1 MTKDLWQR
9 TSIYSLRKFKGVGLA
24 SAIVG
29 TMVFSAG
36 LSPVMAAET
45 DEGGSSAVANPTDGH
60 TAPNESGRIVIANE
74 TNPVTKPTTETTNMG
89 GGTTGTPTENT
100 SGATTSTERAAVEPN
115 PIVTER
121 NSNPVAVADDTT
133 TDSHVSEKAK
143 EVVRELN
150 DTLVMKKEDTASTSD
165 TLFKLDEGLKVT
177 EEEKAYVKAVTDA
190 FNDMPELV
198 RSGVHSLTFVRKPN
212 GNYGYTYSESGDVN
226 MNMQYYHPELTHGE
240 PGSLQQSVEVLG
252 HEVGH
257 IFNAK
262 SFRDNK
268 EWSFSRDPKY
278 AELAKEVYGDSMT
291 DNIHGRWA
299 SDFGSYVAW
308 VSGKKTPQND
318 GERKIYAYMDSLFK
332 GILTPREDRI
342 TPELKQAVEAA
353 KAGGKHLVYDGH
365 VSLDATY
372 KDVDNVQAHVDELN
386 RAEVAKVAGI
396 SDAGHFK
403 TYGINK
409 LVTTRYLSDGVEIA
423 ENVLSKQDAGQFDR
437 PGYEFVNKETT
448 HDGLLVEY
456 HYNAKNTYALSNE
469 TLDADLDVQK
479 SKSYVSSANKANLRF
494 TLKKDVPNL
503 VIEYRLQ
510 NLTTGNYQIS
520 WRGNNDQA
528 SQSNPRPLIASTPL
542 NGQRKG
548 DLDPHR
554 VGNLT
559 AGYTASADLKYYIHN
574 GADGDNTYRL
584 TAILKDGDTE
594 IGRVSKDF
602 IGEVINHNKG
612 DMSNVKFLSQAV
624 QNGENLG
631 GIIKNDKLYKPVS
644 LLIAEN
650 TEASKLKNTAL
661 SERKKA
667 LNPNDNQWD
676 SVSRQTFIRYTVYN
690 DDYRLALPNNKRF
703 ENLKDA
709 GDRKIYP
716 ERGAV
721 SKEDDKG
728 IISATRSATTS
739 AFQDTA
745 LGLMYVGN
753 DKTPRTDHVKVKVE
767 WVDTASGE
775 EKVIE
780 EKVVTGDFK
789 FVNYSED
796 LKPNFADRFQID
808 SVSAI
813 GKSIK
818 RGEAYQI
825 ENEALYGTKLYNRM
839 MWKFDGY
846 WDNIENGIARYN
858 MNNISDDKHV
868 FLENMVGVNV
878 KKPTDALFSD
888 VDYTLHF
895 DMAERADGNKLD
907 FNEVIF
913 ESRVN
918 RDINIL
924 DAKDYKETAY
934 WVDAAGQRHELGS
947 KVSDNKVF
955 QTLYTIPKE
964 AKSVEIDVVGKVPIN
979 YGPYYWMRY
988 VTTESYKQLKNE
1000 NRYLRSDEADVF
1012 DNRAYTFKAKLVD
1025 KLSGEERN
1033 LDTKSVVKDAKSLY
1047 LRTDSRANEF
1057 NENSVNYNEVL
1068 NIKNIQFSRENGSSL
1083 NSETGTNISPLI
1095 DETYPMSRVLVL
1107 EKDVQVAESGWE
1119 KRSTFQ
1125 FGDKELTVY
1134 TKPYTG
1140 SRDLNQSGTDI
1151 NVMVKPT
1158 EANLMSSKQYVT
1170 YTGLLFKQKADMPE
1184 LALGSDNTR
1193 PMFEWSA
1200 NNERLDRK
1208 VMSELG
1214 IDSWNRN
1221 SGDNV
1226 RLTSARQFLTTSR
1239 SLEFKA
1245 SQTIEESNVL
1255 TKTHYDTAGK
1265 TLDIKVDVVNNS
1277 QTTSK
1282 KLEVIQK
1289 LPVGTLEYSFTGV
1302 NEHPDYTV
1310 YYTSDSEP
1318 TSTSSWSEEKPSNIT
1333 GIKWVRKTALETNKL
1348 DSVGYK
1354 ITVAS
1359 DKDVVKKSIAGG
1371 SIVNNGLRGNIN
1383 DVSLYNHQD
1392 EVHVR
1397 VIRRDVT
1404 EDGLVTYS
1412 EELTNKRL
1420 LKGVVSKVKDIVPE
1434 WLLNDYQ
1441 NQTAWNMTGDVV
1453 VAKYDIREASWTP
1466 VKDDNIIYFDRTIPN
1481 PRFEDARRNY
1491 KAKWSDGYVEP
1502 DTRDL
1507 ANLFGGMRSYTY
1519 LPNESNQKLKVFEI
1533 SYTNGSKGKGYVD
1546 ISIDPVKEPVTEIH
1560 KGITYQGDEEKDLGY
1575 KETTPGNNHTYT
1587 KVKSYTADDS
1597 GIFHESVTTENDV
1610 PAKDAIVTLGTKPTV
1625 KTENTPKGKRY
1636 EADPD
1641 QSVKGQETIAVPG
1654 QDGVKTSTT
1663 RYTVNP
1669 TTGDIT
1675 SNTTVENTE
1684 KVDMVVKVGNK
1695 EVITEPVSMVTRY
1708 KAEPGLEK
1716 DVHETETTGRA
1727 GSREITV
1734 TYDVN
1739 AVDGT
1744 LSNPTRE
1751 SRDAESMTPT
1761 VIKVGS
1767 VHKDVVETE
1776 ITTKYVSDDTKV
1788 RDSREELVAGSK
1800 GVKTTTTTYEVDENT
1815 GATHSPTTQV
1825 DDQPMVQRVVKIG
1838 TKPTVDIESIAITTR
1853 YIFDENL
1860 AYGQQ
1865 IVEEKGSEGRVV
1877 TTTTYTMNES
1887 DGTTSA
1893 DTPDVQTT
1901 PMVQRVI
1908 RIGVKPTVEETP
1920 INFNTF
1926 YEPDPTADKD
1936 SRVDKVAGKV
1946 GKVTTTTTYTYDSN
1960 TGVVTPNPSTSQKE
1974 DAVDRIVK
1982 VGTRPNVVETP
1993 IKFTTTYEADPESQ
2007 RDSKV
2012 DKVVGK
2018 NGTTT
2023 VTTTYSVDPK
2033 TGVVTEN
2040 PSVTTTKDPVNAV
2053 IKVGTKSTEVVE
2065 TLPSPK
2071 RFVKDPTRPKDEEPL
2086 TEHGETGSKTTI
2098 TTYSLNPITGVT
2110 AESARH
2116 WMVVGPTDTIVRVP
2130 AGDKVVE
2137 EKIAITTR
2145 YIEDPTKDFGYEEEI
2160 SKGSEGKIVTTTTYN
2175 VDGQT
2180 GDVTEGGTNQV
2191 RTDMV
2196 QRVVRKGTKP
2206 KVVETPI
2213 HFTTRYEK
2221 DGTKPKG
2228 ENTDFVNGVP
2238 GKTITT
2244 TTYTLDPDT
2253 GKVTENPSTS
2263 TTEEPV
2269 TKVVKVGAKD
2279 TIEVTPIELVT
2290 RYERDD
2296 DLMVGK
2302 STIVNAGKAGSITTT
2317 TTYDVNPTTG
2327 DVIESGKTSIT
2338 DDMVEK
2344 VVKVGTKPSVL
2355 VDTHPINVR
2364 YVPKEDID
2372 YGVRTVKSEGSST
2385 VITSTTN
2392 YVLNPDGSTTASTPV
2407 VTTVDGSDRVI
2418 EVGVKTSSVTIELPY
2433 DVETKYDSNL
2443 EAGQTVVDQNGENG
2457 SKTIVTTYSLN
2468 ETTGDV
2474 TSNTNETSVQP
2485 KPKKVRIGTGVRSTN
2500 VRHIIHNIQFETETI
2515 VDRFLPKGKEV
2526 VENEGTLG
2534 KDIETIVEQLFNGEV
2549 RTSDSSTQRVL
2560 DPVKR
2565 VVRIGIYEF
2574 AKPIENLTI
2583 EPEEF
2588 NGGVNPNDAPVVEI
2602 PEFNGGVTPNDAP
2615 TYDKPEFNGGVNP
2628 NDAPVVEIPEFNGGV
2643 TPNEAP
2649 TYDKPEFNGGVNP
2662 NDAPVVEIP
2671 EFNGGVTPNE
2681 APTYDKPEFNGGVN
2695 PNDAPVVE
2703 IPEFNGGVTPN
2714 EAPVV
2719 EIPTTT
2725 PNEVSVVE
2733 TPATT
2738 ANARQLPNTGES
2750 GNSLVSVA
2758 IGTIIGLLGLGLAR
2772 KRED

>member
-1 MTKDLWQR
+1 M
-9 TSIYSLRKFKGVGLA
+9 
-24 SAIVG
+24 
-29 TMVFSAG
+29 
-36 LSPVMAAET
+36 
-45 DEGGSSAVANPTDGH
+45 
-60 TAPNESGRIVIANE
+60 
-74 TNPVTKPTTETTNMG
+74 
-89 GGTTGTPTENT
+89 
-100 SGATTSTERAAVEPN
+100 
-115 PIVTER
+115 
-121 NSNPVAVADDTT
+121 AVADDTT

-386 RAEVAKVAGI
+386 RAEVTKVAGI

-423 ENVLSKQDAGQFDR
+423 ENVLGKQDAGQFDR

-494 TLKKDVPNL
+494 TLKKDVSNL

-528 SQSNPRPLIASTPL
+528 SQSNPRPLVASTPL

-584 TAILKDGDTE
+584 TAILKDGDME

-690 DDYRLALPNNKRF
+690 DNYRLALPNNKRF

-808 SVSAI
+808 SVSSI

-846 WDNIENGIARYN
+846 WDNVENGIARYN

-934 WVDAAGQRHELGS
+934 WIDATGQRHELGS

-988 VTTESYKQLKNE
+988 VTTESFKQLKNE
-1000 NRYLRSDEADVF
+1000 NRYLRSDENDVF

-1047 LRTDSRANEF
+1047 LRTDSRANGF

-1083 NSETGTNISPLI
+1083 NSEIGTDISPLI

-1107 EKDVQVAESGWE
+1107 EKDVQIAESGWD

-1200 NNERLDRK
+1200 NDERLDRK

-1245 SQTIEESNVL
+1245 SQTIEDADVL
-1255 TKTHYDTAGK
+1255 TKNHYKTAGK
-1265 TLDIKVDVVNNS
+1265 TLNIKVDVMNNS
-1277 QTTSK
+1277 QTTSRT
-1282 KLEVIQK
+1282 LEVIQK
-1289 LPVGTLEYSFTGV
+1289 LPVGTLGYSFDGV
-1302 NEHPDYTV
+1302 NENPDYTV
-1310 YYTSDSEP
+1310 YYTGDSDVTSDSA
-1318 TSTSSWSEEKPSNIT
+1318 WSETRPGTVT
-1333 GIKWVRKTALETNKL
+1333 GVKWIRKTPLETNKL
-1348 DSVGYK
+1348 DNVGYR
-1354 ITVAS
+1354 INVSA
-1359 DKDVVKKSIAGG
+1359 DKDVVKKSIASG

-1392 EVHVR
+1392 EAHVR

-1453 VAKYDIREASWTP
+1453 VAKSDIREASWTP
-1466 VKDDNIIYFDRTIPN
+1466 TKDDNTIYFDRTIPN

-1597 GIFHESVTTENDV
+1597 GIFHESATTENDV

-1625 KTENTPKGKRY
+1625 ETENTPKGKRY

-1641 QSVKGQETIAVPG
+1641 QVVKGQETIVTPG

-1684 KVDMVVKVGNK
+1684 KVDTVVKVGNK
-1695 EVITEPVSMVTRY
+1695 EVLIESIAMTTRY
-1708 KAEPGLEK
+1708 KAEPSLEK
-1716 DVHETETTGRA
+1716 DVQETESTGRA

-1739 AVDGT
+1739 PSDGT
-1744 LSNPTRE
+1744 LSNPTRNVRE
-1751 SRDAESMTPT
+1751 TESMTPT

-1767 VHKDVVETE
+1767 IHKDVVETE
-1776 ITTKYVSDDTKV
+1776 ITTKYISDDTKV

-1815 GATHSPTTQV
+1815 GATHSPATRV

-1838 TKPTVDIESIAITTR
+1838 TKPTVNIESIAITTR

-1908 RIGVKPTVEETP
+1908 RIGVKPTVEEMP

-2110 AESARH
+2110 SEGARQ
-2116 WMVVGPTDTIVRVP
+2116 WIIVGPTDTIVRVP

-2180 GDVTEGGTNQV
+2180 GDVTEGGTTRVQ
-2191 RTDMV
+2191 TDMV
-2196 QRVVRKGTKP
+2196 QRIVRKGTKP

-2244 TTYTLDPDT
+2244 TTYTLDPNN
-2253 GKVTENPSTS
+2253 GNVTENPSTS
-2263 TTEEPV
+2263 TTEQPV

-2327 DVIESGKTSIT
+2327 DVIESGNTSIT

-2344 VVKVGTKPSVL
+2344 VVKVGTKPSVS
-2355 VDTHPINVR
+2355 VDTHPINVQ

-2602 PEFNGGVTPNDAP
+2602 PEFNGGVTPN
-2615 TYDKPEFNGGVNP
+2615 
-2628 NDAPVVEIPEFNGGV
+2628 
-2643 TPNEAP
+2643 EAP
-2649 TYDKPEFNGGVNP
+2649 TYDKPEFNGGVTP
-2662 NDAPVVEIP
+2662 NEAPSVEIP
-2671 EFNGGVTPNE
+2671 EFNGGVTPND

-2738 ANARQLPNTGES
+2738 ANAKQLPNTGES
-2750 GNSLVSVA
+2750 GNSLVSGA

>member
-2649 TYDKPEFNGGVNP
+2649 TYDE
-2662 NDAPVVEIP
+2662 
-2671 EFNGGVTPNE
+2671 
-2681 APTYDKPEFNGGVN
+2681 PEFNGGVN

>member
-36 LSPVMAAET
+36 LSSQVMAAET
-45 DEGGSSAVANPTDGH
+45 DSTDSNAVSKPTDGNA
-60 TAPNESGRIVIANE
+60 APNESGRIVIANE
-74 TNPVTKPTTETTNMG
+74 INPVVNKPTTETANMG
-89 GGTTGTPTENT
+89 GGATGTPTENT
-100 SGATTSTERAAVEPN
+100 SGATTSTERAVVEPN

-177 EEEKAYVKAVTDA
+177 EEEKSYVKAVTDA

-291 DNIHGRWA
+291 DNLHGRWA
-299 SDFGSYVAW
+299 SDFGSYVGW
-308 VSGKKTPQND
+308 ISGKGTPQND

-342 TPELKQAVEAA
+342 TPELKQAVETA
-353 KAGGKHLVYDGH
+353 KAGGKRLVYDGH

-372 KDVDNVQAHVDELN
+372 KNVDSVQSHVDELN

-409 LVTTRYLSDGVEIA
+409 LVTTKFTSDNSDISVPVVG
-423 ENVLSKQDAGQFDR
+423 KTDAGTLDK
-437 PGYEFVNKETT
+437 PGYDFVEKVVTNN
-448 HDGLLVEY
+448 GLLVEY
-456 HYNAKNTYALSNE
+456 KYRLQTTLS
-469 TLDADLDVQK
+469 LDNDKVAGDLDIQK
-479 SKSYVSSANKANLRF
+479 TNVGIGGSNKASLRF
-494 TLKKDVPNL
+494 TVKEPTNDFKIKYLIENLTTGSFQGDKNSAYVVSSNLNGKTKYDRGDHLLGSVEAGYNALADLQFDVLDGTFGQNTYRMTAIFLDGNKELGRVHKDFTTNVATLKENSLAGIEALSQVRDGSDNVSAIIKDGKIYRSQVDIIGHISADTKSANNEVIKHTPRHPNDIISKSARVRYTVL
-503 VIEYRLQ
+503 HPEYRLQ
-510 NLTTGNYQIS
+510 NVNTTSIQRLSEVRDSDNQSKLLFWASNHEMTKDELGIKSLTYNANSSQGGVLYDTAMSLQYTG
-520 WRGNNDQA
+520 
-528 SQSNPRPLIASTPL
+528 
-542 NGQRKG
+542 
-548 DLDPHR
+548 
-554 VGNLT
+554 V
-559 AGYTASADLKYYIHN
+559 
-574 GADGDNTYRL
+574 
-584 TAILKDGDTE
+584 
-594 IGRVSKDF
+594 
-602 IGEVINHNKG
+602 
-612 DMSNVKFLSQAV
+612 DMSNRVDKVPVKIELLDVIDGKETVLSSRTETLNLKVVDYKESLRDNFATDFSISRIASIGSATNR
-624 QNGENLG
+624 NGQFSYDNATIYGTDLNHTKLWSYGNYNENQENR
-631 GIIKNDKLYKPVS
+631 IKQFNFQDV
-644 LLIAEN
+644 A
-650 TEASKLKNTAL
+650 
-661 SERKKA
+661 
-667 LNPNDNQWD
+667 D
-676 SVSRQTFIRYTVYN
+676 
-690 DDYRLALPNNKRF
+690 NKRVLL
-703 ENLKDA
+703 ESL
-709 GDRKIYP
+709 
-716 ERGAV
+716 
-721 SKEDDKG
+721 
-728 IISATRSATTS
+728 
-739 AFQDTA
+739 
-745 LGLMYVGN
+745 VG
-753 DKTPRTDHVKVKVE
+753 
-767 WVDTASGE
+767 
-775 EKVIE
+775 
-780 EKVVTGDFK
+780 F
-789 FVNYSED
+789 
-796 LKPNFADRFQID
+796 
-808 SVSAI
+808 
-813 GKSIK
+813 
-818 RGEAYQI
+818 
-825 ENEALYGTKLYNRM
+825 
-839 MWKFDGY
+839 
-846 WDNIENGIARYN
+846 NI
-858 MNNISDDKHV
+858 
-868 FLENMVGVNV
+868 
-878 KKPTDALFSD
+878 KKPITGVFSD
-888 VDYTLHF
+888 VDYTVKMDVFNRKDGQPLNF
-895 DMAERADGNKLD
+895 DEIVLNTSTAQNGVLTGEY
-907 FNEVIF
+907 NETV
-913 ESRVN
+913 
-918 RDINIL
+918 
-924 DAKDYKETAY
+924 Y
-934 WVDAAGQRHELGS
+934 WVDAQGARHKLGS
-947 KVSDNKVF
+947 NISETNKQF
-955 QTLYTIPKE
+955 ASKYIIPNE
-964 AKSVEIDVVGKVPIN
+964 ARGVEVDIQGKVPAN
-979 YGPYYWMRY
+979 YVADYLMQY
-988 VTTESYKQLKNE
+988 VARDTIKQLDAE
-1000 NRYLRSDEADVF
+1000 NRVLGISEPF
-1012 DNRAYTFKAKLVD
+1012 NIDNRGFTSHIKVTDNLLSKVRDFDVETIAKRKNRIAVAD
-1025 KLSGEERN
+1025 N
-1033 LDTKSVVKDAKSLY
+1033 LNTYGLNLNNAMVGTTYRLGSDIQSIPSSDTNLTSTGFLPTNGLLDPSVPLKQVVLMQEGVAPTNGIWNKHSMI
-1047 LRTDSRANEF
+1047 EHGG
-1057 NENSVNYNEVL
+1057 VNYTIYTRDIAIENVNDADFNL
-1068 NIKNIQFSRENGSSL
+1068 NYF
-1083 NSETGTNISPLI
+1083 
-1095 DETYPMSRVLVL
+1095 
-1107 EKDVQVAESGWE
+1107 
-1119 KRSTFQ
+1119 
-1125 FGDKELTVY
+1125 
-1134 TKPYTG
+1134 
-1140 SRDLNQSGTDI
+1140 
-1151 NVMVKPT
+1151 VKPNVDSLI
-1158 EANLMSSKQYVT
+1158 ADKKYRV
-1170 YTGLLFKQKADMPE
+1170 YTGLVYGVDLTKTD
-1184 LALGSDNTR
+1184 SDSNHDGGT
-1193 PMFEWSA
+1193 MAFTSA
-1200 NNERLDRK
+1200 PGAPTRLDRQ
-1208 VMSELG
+1208 VLAALG
-1214 IDSWNRN
+1214 HTSQNDLGNTARIASRLVEFT
-1221 SGDNV
+1221 V
-1226 RLTSARQFLTTSR
+1226 RR
-1239 SLEFKA
+1239 SQEFTVN
-1245 SQTIEESNVL
+1245 QTIEENDMV
-1255 TKTHYDTAGK
+1255 TKDYATASGK
-1265 TLDIKVDVVNNS
+1265 TVDIKVSLANGA
-1277 QTTSK
+1277 QTTNPR
-1282 KLEVIQK
+1282 LEVIQNVPK
-1289 LPVGTLEYSFTGV
+1289 GDLGV
-1302 NEHPDYTV
+1302 EFVDVKPNDKYTV
-1310 YYTSDSEP
+1310 YYTSDETVSSASAWTTQKP
-1318 TSTSSWSEEKPSNIT
+1318 TKVT
-1333 GIKWVRKTALETNKL
+1333 GVKWVRKEALPTGTFEQ
-1348 DSVGYK
+1348 VGYTVRVSNESTSKSSIAKAEMLNGELRATTNDVILRSNRQFKKLSVKVVYVDEHGNVLEANDNSLVDVPVGEEHKYLDYIPQHFLSSVENKSATYESDGVQLPTGK
-1354 ITVAS
+1354 IDWSKATFVGL
-1359 DKDVVKKSIAGG
+1359 DKDSTITFKF
-1371 SIVNNGLRGNIN
+1371 
-1383 DVSLYNHQD
+1383 
-1392 EVHVR
+1392 VR
-1397 VIRRDVT
+1397 
-1404 EDGLVTYS
+1404 
-1412 EELTNKRL
+1412 N
-1420 LKGVVSKVKDIVPE
+1420 
-1434 WLLNDYQ
+1434 Q
-1441 NQTAWNMTGDVV
+1441 NQEDNVRKQYTTTWN
-1453 VAKYDIREASWTP
+1453 
-1466 VKDDNIIYFDRTIPN
+1466 N
-1481 PRFEDARRNY
+1481 
-1491 KAKWSDGYVEP
+1491 GYVEP
-1502 DTRDL
+1502 PVSEL
-1507 ANLFGGMRSYTY
+1507 INLFPNVRAANY
-1519 LPNESNQKLKVFEI
+1519 LENESTQAVKAFEI
-1533 SYTNGSKGKGYVD
+1533 IYNNGFKGKGFVD
-1546 ISIDPVKEPVTEIH
+1546 VTIMPKREKVVGINKSID
-1560 KGITYQGDEEKDLGY
+1560 YRGDEDKDLGY
-1575 KETTPGNNHTYT
+1575 RSTEEGVNPSHDI
-1587 KVKSYTADDS
+1587 VKSYTADS
-1597 GIFHESVTTENDV
+1597 NGIFHESVTTENDV
-1610 PAKDAIVTLGTKPTV
+1610 PARNAIVTLGTKPTV
-1625 KTENTPKGKRY
+1625 KTETITKGKRY

-1641 QSVKGQETIAVPG
+1641 QAVKGQETIVTPG

-1669 TTGDIT
+1669 TTGNIT

-1684 KVDMVVKVGNK
+1684 KVDTVVKVGNK
-1695 EVITEPVSMVTRY
+1695 EVLTESIATTTRY
-1708 KAEPGLEK
+1708 KAEPSLEK
-1716 DVHETETTGRA
+1716 DVQETESTGRA

-1739 AVDGT
+1739 PSDGT
-1744 LSNPTRE
+1744 LSNPTRNVRE
-1751 SRDAESMTPT
+1751 TESMTPT
-1761 VIKVGS
+1761 VVKVGS

-1776 ITTKYVSDDTKV
+1776 ITTKYISDDTKV

-1815 GATHSPTTQV
+1815 GATHSPATQV
-1825 DDQPMVQRVVKIG
+1825 GDQPMVQRVVKIG
-1838 TKPTVDIESIAITTR
+1838 TKPTVNIESIAITTR

-2116 WMVVGPTDTIVRVP
+2116 WMVVGPTDTIVKVP

-2180 GDVTEGGTNQV
+2180 GNVTEGGTNQV

-2244 TTYTLDPDT
+2244 TTYTLDPNN
-2253 GKVTENPSTS
+2253 GNVTENPSTS
-2263 TTEEPV
+2263 ITEEPV

-2317 TTYDVNPTTG
+2317 KTYDVNPTTG

-2338 DDMVEK
+2338 DDMIEK
-2344 VVKVGTKPSVL
+2344 VVKVGTKPSVS

-2649 TYDKPEFNGGVNP
+2649 
-2662 NDAPVVEIP
+2662 
-2671 EFNGGVTPNE
+2671 
-2681 APTYDKPEFNGGVN
+2681 
-2695 PNDAPVVE
+2695 
-2703 IPEFNGGVTPN
+2703 
-2714 EAPVV
+2714 VV

-2750 GNSLVSVA
+2750 GNSLVSGA

>member
-36 LSPVMAAET
+36 LSSQVMAAET
-45 DEGGSSAVANPTDGH
+45 DSTDANAVSKPTDGH
-60 TAPNESGRIVIANE
+60 TAPHESGRIVIANE

-89 GGTTGTPTENT
+89 GGTTGIPTNDTRE
-100 SGATTSTERAAVEPN
+100 ATTSTERAAVEPN

-386 RAEVAKVAGI
+386 RAEVTKVAGI

-423 ENVLSKQDAGQFDR
+423 ENVLGKQDAGQFDR

-494 TLKKDVPNL
+494 TLKKDVSNL

-528 SQSNPRPLIASTPL
+528 SQSNPTPLVASTPL

-808 SVSAI
+808 SVSSI

-846 WDNIENGIARYN
+846 WDNVENGIARYN

-934 WVDAAGQRHELGS
+934 WIDAAGQRHELGS

-988 VTTESYKQLKNE
+988 VTTESFKQLKNE
-1000 NRYLRSDEADVF
+1000 NRYLRSDENDVF

-1033 LDTKSVVKDAKSLY
+1033 LDTKSVVKDEKSLY
-1047 LRTDSRANEF
+1047 LRTDSRANGF

-1083 NSETGTNISPLI
+1083 NSEIGTDISPLI

-1170 YTGLLFKQKADMPE
+1170 YTGLLFKQKADMPS
-1184 LALGSDNTR
+1184 LSLGADNTR
-1193 PMFEWSA
+1193 PMFEWSE
-1200 NNERLDRK
+1200 NGERLDRK

-1214 IDSWNRN
+1214 ADSWNRD

-1226 RLTSARQFLTTSR
+1226 RLMSARQFLTTSR

-1245 SQTIEESNVL
+1245 SQTIEDADVL
-1255 TKTHYDTAGK
+1255 TKNHYKTAGK
-1265 TLDIKVDVVNNS
+1265 TLNIKVDVINNS
-1277 QTTSK
+1277 QTTSRA
-1282 KLEVIQK
+1282 LEVIQK
-1289 LPVGTLEYSFTGV
+1289 LPVGTLGYSFDGV
-1302 NEHPDYTV
+1302 NENPDYTV
-1310 YYTSDSEP
+1310 YYTGDSDVNSDS
-1318 TSTSSWSEEKPSNIT
+1318 TWSETRPGTLT
-1333 GIKWVRKTALETNKL
+1333 GIKWVRKTPLETNKL
-1348 DSVGYK
+1348 DNVGYR
-1354 ITVAS
+1354 INVSA
-1359 DKDVVKKSIAGG
+1359 DKDVVKKSIASG

-1392 EVHVR
+1392 EAHVR
-1397 VIRRDVT
+1397 VVSRDVT
-1404 EDGLVTYS
+1404 EDGIVTRS
-1412 EELTNKRL
+1412 DEHVNKRL
-1420 LKGVVSKVKDIVPE
+1420 LKGEPSKLKDLVPQ
-1434 WLLNDYQ
+1434 WLLNDYAR
-1441 NQTAWNMTGDVV
+1441 NQYTMRGDAVV
-1453 VAKYDIREASWTP
+1453 DKDSVWDASWTP

-1587 KVKSYTADDS
+1587 KVKSYTADDA

-1625 KTENTPKGKRY
+1625 ETENTPKGKRY

-1641 QSVKGQETIAVPG
+1641 QAVKGQETVVEG

-1684 KVDMVVKVGNK
+1684 KVDTVVKVGNK
-1695 EVITEPVSMVTRY
+1695 EVLTEPIAMTTRY
-1708 KAEPGLEK
+1708 KAEPSLEK
-1716 DVHETETTGRA
+1716 DVQETESTGRT

-1739 AVDGT
+1739 PSDGT
-1744 LSNPTRE
+1744 LSNPTRNVRE
-1751 SRDAESMTPT
+1751 TESMTPT
-1761 VIKVGS
+1761 VVKVGS

-1776 ITTKYVSDDTKV
+1776 ITTKYISDDTKV

-1815 GATHSPTTQV
+1815 GATHSPATQV
-1825 DDQPMVQRVVKIG
+1825 GDQPMVQRVVKIG
-1838 TKPTVDIESIAITTR
+1838 TKPTVNIESIAITTR

-2116 WMVVGPTDTIVRVP
+2116 WMVVGPTDTIVKVP

-2180 GDVTEGGTNQV
+2180 GNVTEGGTNQV

-2244 TTYTLDPDT
+2244 TTYTLDPNN
-2253 GKVTENPSTS
+2253 GNVTENPSTN

-2317 TTYDVNPTTG
+2317 TTYDVNSTTG

-2344 VVKVGTKPSVL
+2344 VVKVGTKPSVS

-2602 PEFNGGVTPNDAP
+2602 PEFNGGVTPN
-2615 TYDKPEFNGGVNP
+2615 
-2628 NDAPVVEIPEFNGGV
+2628 
-2643 TPNEAP
+2643 EAP

-2750 GNSLVSVA
+2750 GNSLVSGA

>member
-36 LSPVMAAET
+36 LSSQVMAAET
-45 DEGGSSAVANPTDGH
+45 DSTDANAVSKPTDGH
-60 TAPNESGRIVIANE
+60 TAPHESGRIVIANE

-89 GGTTGTPTENT
+89 GGTTGIPTNDTRE
-100 SGATTSTERAAVEPN
+100 ATTSTERAAVEPN
-115 PIVTER
+115 PVVTER
-121 NSNPVAVADDTT
+121 NSNPVAIANDTA

-177 EEEKAYVKAVTDA
+177 EEEKAYVKAITDS
-190 FNDMPELV
+190 FNDMPEVV
-198 RSGVHSLTFVRKPN
+198 RSSVNSLTFVRKPN

-240 PGSLQQSVEVLG
+240 PGSLQQSVGVLG

-299 SDFGSYVAW
+299 SDFGSYVGW
-308 VSGKKTPQND
+308 ISGKSTPQTEGD
-318 GERKIYAYMDSLFK
+318 RKIYAYMDSLFK

-342 TPELKQAVEAA
+342 TPELKAAVETA
-353 KAGGKHLVYDGH
+353 KASGKRLVYDGH

-846 WDNIENGIARYN
+846 WDNVENGIARYN

-1012 DNRAYTFKAKLVD
+1012 DNRAYTFKAKLID
-1025 KLSGEERN
+1025 KLSCEERN

-1047 LRTDSRANEF
+1047 LRTDSRANGF

-1083 NSETGTNISPLI
+1083 NSEIGTDISPLI

-1107 EKDVQVAESGWE
+1107 EKDVQIAESGWD

-1151 NVMVKPT
+1151 NVMIKPT

-1214 IDSWNRN
+1214 IDSWNRD

-1245 SQTIEESNVL
+1245 SQTIEDADVL
-1255 TKTHYDTAGK
+1255 TKNHYKTAGK

-1282 KLEVIQK
+1282 TLEVVQK

-1318 TSTSSWSEEKPSNIT
+1318 TSTSSWSETKPSTVT

-1348 DSVGYK
+1348 DSVGYR

-1453 VAKYDIREASWTP
+1453 VAKSDIREASWTP
-1466 VKDDNIIYFDRTIPN
+1466 TKDDNIIYFDRTIPN

-1519 LPNESNQKLKVFEI
+1519 LSNESNQKLKVFEI

-1587 KVKSYTADDS
+1587 KVKSYTADDA

-1625 KTENTPKGKRY
+1625 ETENTPKGKRY

-1641 QSVKGQETIAVPG
+1641 QAVKGQETIVTPG

-1669 TTGDIT
+1669 TTGNIT

-1684 KVDMVVKVGNK
+1684 KVDTVVKVGNK
-1695 EVITEPVSMVTRY
+1695 EVLTESIATTTRY
-1708 KAEPGLEK
+1708 KAEPSLEK
-1716 DVHETETTGRA
+1716 DVQETESTGRA

-1739 AVDGT
+1739 PSDGT
-1744 LSNPTRE
+1744 LSNPTRNVRE
-1751 SRDAESMTPT
+1751 TESMTPT
-1761 VIKVGS
+1761 VVKVGS

-1776 ITTKYVSDDTKV
+1776 ITTKYISDDTKV

-1815 GATHSPTTQV
+1815 GATHSPATQV
-1825 DDQPMVQRVVKIG
+1825 GDQPMVQRVVKIG
-1838 TKPTVDIESIAITTR
+1838 TKPTVSIESIAITTR

-1960 TGVVTPNPSTSQKE
+1960 TGVVTPNPSTSQTE

-1993 IKFTTTYEADPESQ
+1993 IKFTTTYEADPESP

-2040 PSVTTTKDPVNAV
+2040 PSTTTVKDPVNAV

-2098 TTYSLNPITGVT
+2098 TTYSLNPITGIT
-2110 AESARH
+2110 SEGARQ
-2116 WMVVGPTDTIVRVP
+2116 WLIVGPTDTIVKVP

-2180 GDVTEGGTNQV
+2180 GNVTEGGTNQV

-2302 STIVNAGKAGSITTT
+2302 STIVNAGKAGSITIT
-2317 TTYDVNPTTG
+2317 TTYDVNSTTG

-2344 VVKVGTKPSVL
+2344 VVKVGTKPSVS

-2457 SKTIVTTYSLN
+2457 RKTIVTTYSLN

-2574 AKPIENLTI
+2574 EKPIENLTI
-2583 EPEEF
+2583 EPE
-2588 NGGVNPNDAPVVEI
+2588 
-2602 PEFNGGVTPNDAP
+2602 
-2615 TYDKPEFNGGVNP
+2615 
-2628 NDAPVVEIPEFNGGV
+2628 
-2643 TPNEAP
+2643 
-2649 TYDKPEFNGGVNP
+2649 
-2662 NDAPVVEIP
+2662 
-2671 EFNGGVTPNE
+2671 
-2681 APTYDKPEFNGGVN
+2681 EFNGGVN

-2750 GNSLVSVA
+2750 GNSLVSGA

>member
-1 MTKDLWQR
+1 M
-9 TSIYSLRKFKGVGLA
+9 
-24 SAIVG
+24 
-29 TMVFSAG
+29 
-36 LSPVMAAET
+36 
-45 DEGGSSAVANPTDGH
+45 
-60 TAPNESGRIVIANE
+60 
-74 TNPVTKPTTETTNMG
+74 
-89 GGTTGTPTENT
+89 
-100 SGATTSTERAAVEPN
+100 
-115 PIVTER
+115 
-121 NSNPVAVADDTT
+121 
-133 TDSHVSEKAK
+133 
-143 EVVRELN
+143 RELN

-177 EEEKAYVKAVTDA
+177 EEEKAYVKAITDS
-190 FNDMPELV
+190 FNDMPEVV
-198 RSGVHSLTFVRKPN
+198 RSSVNSLTFVRKPN

-240 PGSLQQSVEVLG
+240 PGSLQQSVGVLG

-299 SDFGSYVAW
+299 SDFGSYVGW
-308 VSGKKTPQND
+308 ISGKSTPQTEGD
-318 GERKIYAYMDSLFK
+318 HKIYEYMDSLFR

-342 TPELKQAVEAA
+342 TPELKSAVETA
-353 KAGGKHLVYDGH
+353 KAGGKRLVYDGH

-372 KDVDNVQAHVDELN
+372 KNVDSVQSHVDELN
-386 RAEVAKVAGI
+386 RAEITKVAGI

-409 LVTTRYLSDGVEIA
+409 LVTTRYTSNNSDISVPVIG
-423 ENVLSKQDAGQFDR
+423 KQDAGNLDK
-437 PGYEFVNKETT
+437 PGYDFVDKVVTN
-448 HDGLLVEY
+448 DGLLVEY
-456 HYNAKNTYALSNE
+456 KYRLQTTLS
-469 TLDADLDVQK
+469 LDNDKVAGDLDIQK
-479 SKSYVSSANKANLRF
+479 TNVGIGGSNKASLRF
-494 TLKKDVPNL
+494 TVKEPTNDFKIKYLIENLTTGSFQGDKNSAYVVSSNLNGKTKYDRGDHLLGSVEAGYNALADLQFDVLDGTFGQNTYRMTAIFLDGNKELGRVHKDFTTNVATLKENSLAGIEALSQVRDGSDNVSAIIKDGKIYRSQVDIIGHISADTKSANNEVIKHTPRHPNDIISKSARVRYTVL
-503 VIEYRLQ
+503 HPEYRLQ
-510 NLTTGNYQIS
+510 NVN
-520 WRGNNDQA
+520 
-528 SQSNPRPLIASTPL
+528 
-542 NGQRKG
+542 
-548 DLDPHR
+548 
-554 VGNLT
+554 
-559 AGYTASADLKYYIHN
+559 TASIQRLSEVRDS
-574 GADGDNTYRL
+574 DNQSKLLFWASNHEMTKDELGIKSLTYNANSSHGGVL
-584 TAILKDGDTE
+584 YDTAMSLQYTG
-594 IGRVSKDF
+594 V
-602 IGEVINHNKG
+602 
-612 DMSNVKFLSQAV
+612 DMSNRVDKVPVKIELLDVIDGKETVLSSRTETLNLKVVDYKESLRDNFATDFSISRIASIGSATNR
-624 QNGENLG
+624 NGQFSYDNATIYGTDLNHTKLWSYGNYNENQENR
-631 GIIKNDKLYKPVS
+631 IKQFNFQDV
-644 LLIAEN
+644 A
-650 TEASKLKNTAL
+650 
-661 SERKKA
+661 
-667 LNPNDNQWD
+667 D
-676 SVSRQTFIRYTVYN
+676 
-690 DDYRLALPNNKRF
+690 NKRVLL
-703 ENLKDA
+703 ESL
-709 GDRKIYP
+709 
-716 ERGAV
+716 
-721 SKEDDKG
+721 
-728 IISATRSATTS
+728 
-739 AFQDTA
+739 
-745 LGLMYVGN
+745 VG
-753 DKTPRTDHVKVKVE
+753 
-767 WVDTASGE
+767 
-775 EKVIE
+775 
-780 EKVVTGDFK
+780 F
-789 FVNYSED
+789 
-796 LKPNFADRFQID
+796 
-808 SVSAI
+808 
-813 GKSIK
+813 
-818 RGEAYQI
+818 
-825 ENEALYGTKLYNRM
+825 
-839 MWKFDGY
+839 
-846 WDNIENGIARYN
+846 NI
-858 MNNISDDKHV
+858 
-868 FLENMVGVNV
+868 
-878 KKPTDALFSD
+878 KKPITGVFSD
-888 VDYTLHF
+888 VDYTVKMDVFNRKDGQPLNF
-895 DMAERADGNKLD
+895 DEIVLNTSTTQNGVLTGEY
-907 FNEVIF
+907 NETV
-913 ESRVN
+913 
-918 RDINIL
+918 
-924 DAKDYKETAY
+924 Y
-934 WVDAAGQRHELGS
+934 WVDAQGARHKLGS
-947 KVSDNKVF
+947 NISETNKQF
-955 QTLYTIPKE
+955 ASKYIIPNE
-964 AKSVEIDVVGKVPIN
+964 ARGVEVDIQGKVPAN
-979 YGPYYWMRY
+979 YVADYLMQY
-988 VTTESYKQLKNE
+988 VARDTIKQLDAE
-1000 NRYLRSDEADVF
+1000 NRVLGISEPF
-1012 DNRAYTFKAKLVD
+1012 NIDNRGFTSHIKVTDNLLSKVRDFDVETIAKRKNRIAVAD
-1025 KLSGEERN
+1025 N
-1033 LDTKSVVKDAKSLY
+1033 LNTYGLNLNNAMVGTTYRLGSDIQSRPSSDTNLTSTGFLPTNGLLDPSVPLKQVVLMQEGVAPTNGIWNKHSMI
-1047 LRTDSRANEF
+1047 EHGG
-1057 NENSVNYNEVL
+1057 VNYTIYTRDIAIENVNDADFNL
-1068 NIKNIQFSRENGSSL
+1068 NYF
-1083 NSETGTNISPLI
+1083 
-1095 DETYPMSRVLVL
+1095 
-1107 EKDVQVAESGWE
+1107 
-1119 KRSTFQ
+1119 
-1125 FGDKELTVY
+1125 
-1134 TKPYTG
+1134 
-1140 SRDLNQSGTDI
+1140 
-1151 NVMVKPT
+1151 VKPNVDSLI
-1158 EANLMSSKQYVT
+1158 ADKKYRV
-1170 YTGLLFKQKADMPE
+1170 YTGLVYGVDLTKTD
-1184 LALGSDNTR
+1184 SDSNHDGGT
-1193 PMFEWSA
+1193 MAFTSA
-1200 NNERLDRK
+1200 PGAPTRLDRQ
-1208 VMSELG
+1208 VLAALG
-1214 IDSWNRN
+1214 HTSQNDLGNTARIASRLVEFT
-1221 SGDNV
+1221 V
-1226 RLTSARQFLTTSR
+1226 RR
-1239 SLEFKA
+1239 SQEFTVN
-1245 SQTIEESNVL
+1245 QTIEENDMV
-1255 TKTHYDTAGK
+1255 TKDYATASGK
-1265 TLDIKVDVVNNS
+1265 TVDIKVSLANGA
-1277 QTTSK
+1277 QTTNPR
-1282 KLEVIQK
+1282 LEVIQNVPK
-1289 LPVGTLEYSFTGV
+1289 GDLGV
-1302 NEHPDYTV
+1302 EFVDVKPNDKYTV
-1310 YYTSDSEP
+1310 YYTSDETVSSASAWTTQKP
-1318 TSTSSWSEEKPSNIT
+1318 TKVT
-1333 GIKWVRKTALETNKL
+1333 GVKWVRKEALPTGTFEQ
-1348 DSVGYK
+1348 VGYTVRVSNESTSKSSIAKAEMLNGELRATTNDVILRSNRQFKKLSVKVVYVDEHGNVLEANDNSLVDVPVGEEHKYLDYIPQHFLSSVENKSATYESDGVQLPTGK
-1354 ITVAS
+1354 IDWSKATFVGL
-1359 DKDVVKKSIAGG
+1359 DKDSTITFKF
-1371 SIVNNGLRGNIN
+1371 
-1383 DVSLYNHQD
+1383 
-1392 EVHVR
+1392 VR
-1397 VIRRDVT
+1397 
-1404 EDGLVTYS
+1404 
-1412 EELTNKRL
+1412 N
-1420 LKGVVSKVKDIVPE
+1420 
-1434 WLLNDYQ
+1434 Q
-1441 NQTAWNMTGDVV
+1441 NQEDNVRKQYTTTWN
-1453 VAKYDIREASWTP
+1453 
-1466 VKDDNIIYFDRTIPN
+1466 N
-1481 PRFEDARRNY
+1481 
-1491 KAKWSDGYVEP
+1491 GYVEP
-1502 DTRDL
+1502 PVSEL
-1507 ANLFGGMRSYTY
+1507 INLFPNVRAAKY
-1519 LPNESNQKLKVFEI
+1519 LENESTQAVKAFEI
-1533 SYTNGSKGKGYVD
+1533 IYNNGFKGKGFVD
-1546 ISIDPVKEPVTEIH
+1546 VTIMPKREKVVGINKSID
-1560 KGITYQGDEEKDLGY
+1560 YRGDEDKDLGY
-1575 KETTPGNNHTYT
+1575 RSTEEGVNPSHDI
-1587 KVKSYTADDS
+1587 VKSYTADS
-1597 GIFHESVTTENDV
+1597 NGIFHESVTTENDV
-1610 PAKDAIVTLGTKPTV
+1610 PARNAIVTRGTKPTV
-1625 KTENTPKGKRY
+1625 KTETITKGKRY

-1641 QSVKGQETIAVPG
+1641 QAVKGQETVVEG

-1684 KVDMVVKVGNK
+1684 KVDTVVKVGNK
-1695 EVITEPVSMVTRY
+1695 EVLTEPIAMTTRY
-1708 KAEPGLEK
+1708 KAEPSLEK
-1716 DVHETETTGRA
+1716 DVQETESTGRA

-1739 AVDGT
+1739 PSDGT
-1744 LSNPTRE
+1744 LSNPTRNVRE
-1751 SRDAESMTPT
+1751 TESMTPT
-1761 VIKVGS
+1761 VVKVGS

-1776 ITTKYVSDDTKV
+1776 ITTKYISDDTKV

-1815 GATHSPTTQV
+1815 GATHSPATQV
-1825 DDQPMVQRVVKIG
+1825 GDQPMVQRVVKIG
-1838 TKPTVDIESIAITTR
+1838 TKPTVNIESIAITTR

-2116 WMVVGPTDTIVRVP
+2116 WMVVGPTDTIVKVP

-2180 GDVTEGGTNQV
+2180 GNVTEGGTNQV

-2244 TTYTLDPDT
+2244 TTYTLDPNN
-2253 GKVTENPSTS
+2253 GNVTENPSTS

-2317 TTYDVNPTTG
+2317 TTYDVNSTTG

-2344 VVKVGTKPSVL
+2344 VVKVGTKPSVS

-2500 VRHIIHNIQFETETI
+2500 VRHIIHNIQFKTETI

-2583 EPEEF
+2583 EPE
-2588 NGGVNPNDAPVVEI
+2588 
-2602 PEFNGGVTPNDAP
+2602 
-2615 TYDKPEFNGGVNP
+2615 
-2628 NDAPVVEIPEFNGGV
+2628 
-2643 TPNEAP
+2643 
-2649 TYDKPEFNGGVNP
+2649 EFNGGVNP

-2750 GNSLVSVA
+2750 GNSLVSGA

>member
-36 LSPVMAAET
+36 LSSQVMAAET
-45 DEGGSSAVANPTDGH
+45 DSTDANAVSKPTDGH
-60 TAPNESGRIVIANE
+60 TAPHESGRIVIANE

-89 GGTTGTPTENT
+89 GGTTGIPTNDTRE
-100 SGATTSTERAAVEPN
+100 ATTSTERAAVEPN

-386 RAEVAKVAGI
+386 RAEVTKVSGI
-396 SDAGHFK
+396 SDTGHFK

-423 ENVLSKQDAGQFDR
+423 ENVLSKKDAGQFDR

-808 SVSAI
+808 SVSSI

-846 WDNIENGIARYN
+846 WDNVENGIARYN

-918 RDINIL
+918 RNINIL

-934 WVDAAGQRHELGS
+934 WIDAAGQRHELGS

-988 VTTESYKQLKNE
+988 VTTESFKQLKNE
-1000 NRYLRSDEADVF
+1000 NRYLRSDENDVF

-1033 LDTKSVVKDAKSLY
+1033 LDTKSVVKDEKSLY
-1047 LRTDSRANEF
+1047 LRTDSRANGF

-1083 NSETGTNISPLI
+1083 NSEIGTDISPLI

-1107 EKDVQVAESGWE
+1107 EKDVQIAESGWD

-1170 YTGLLFKQKADMPE
+1170 YTGLLFKQKSDMPP
-1184 LALGSDNTR
+1184 LYLGADNTR
-1193 PMFEWSA
+1193 QMAEWTE
-1200 NNERLDRK
+1200 NGERLDRK

-1214 IDSWNRN
+1214 IDSWNRD

-1226 RLTSARQFLTTSR
+1226 RLTNARQFLTTSR

-1245 SQTIEESNVL
+1245 SQTIEDADVL
-1255 TKTHYDTAGK
+1255 TKNHYKTAGK
-1265 TLDIKVDVVNNS
+1265 TLNIKVDVINNS
-1277 QTTSK
+1277 QTTSRS
-1282 KLEVIQK
+1282 LEVIQK
-1289 LPVGTLEYSFTGV
+1289 LPVGTLGYSFDGV
-1302 NEHPDYTV
+1302 NENPDYTV
-1310 YYTSDSEP
+1310 YYTGDSDVNSDS
-1318 TSTSSWSEEKPSNIT
+1318 TWSETRPGTVT
-1333 GIKWVRKTALETNKL
+1333 GIKWVRKTPLETNKL
-1348 DSVGYK
+1348 DNVGYR
-1354 ITVAS
+1354 INVSA
-1359 DKDVVKKSIAGG
+1359 DKDVVKKSIASG

-1392 EVHVR
+1392 EAHVR

-1453 VAKYDIREASWTP
+1453 VAKSDIREASWTP
-1466 VKDDNIIYFDRTIPN
+1466 TKDDNTIYFDRTIPN

-1587 KVKSYTADDS
+1587 KVKSYTADDA

-1625 KTENTPKGKRY
+1625 ETENTPKGKRY

-1641 QSVKGQETIAVPG
+1641 QVVKGQETIVTPG

-1695 EVITEPVSMVTRY
+1695 EVLTESIAMTTRY
-1708 KAEPGLEK
+1708 KAEPSLEK
-1716 DVHETETTGRA
+1716 DVQETESTGRA

-1739 AVDGT
+1739 PSDGT
-1744 LSNPTRE
+1744 LSNPTRNVRE
-1751 SRDAESMTPT
+1751 TESMTPT

-1767 VHKDVVETE
+1767 IHKDVVETE
-1776 ITTKYVSDDTKV
+1776 ITTKYISDDTKV

-1815 GATHSPTTQV
+1815 GATHSPATRV
-1825 DDQPMVQRVVKIG
+1825 DDKPMVQRVVKIG
-1838 TKPTVDIESIAITTR
+1838 TKPTVNIESIAITTR

-2110 AESARH
+2110 SEGARQ
-2116 WMVVGPTDTIVRVP
+2116 WIIVGPTDTIVKVP

-2180 GDVTEGGTNQV
+2180 GNVTEGGTNQV

-2244 TTYTLDPDT
+2244 TTYTLDPNN
-2253 GKVTENPSTS
+2253 GNVTENPSTS

-2317 TTYDVNPTTG
+2317 TTYDVNSTTG

-2344 VVKVGTKPSVL
+2344 VVKVGTKPSVS
-2355 VDTHPINVR
+2355 VDTHPINVQ

-2560 DPVKR
+2560 DSVKR

-2583 EPEEF
+2583 EPE
-2588 NGGVNPNDAPVVEI
+2588 
-2602 PEFNGGVTPNDAP
+2602 
-2615 TYDKPEFNGGVNP
+2615 
-2628 NDAPVVEIPEFNGGV
+2628 
-2643 TPNEAP
+2643 
-2649 TYDKPEFNGGVNP
+2649 
-2662 NDAPVVEIP
+2662 
-2671 EFNGGVTPNE
+2671 
-2681 APTYDKPEFNGGVN
+2681 EFNGGVN

-2750 GNSLVSVA
+2750 GNSLVSGA

>member
-36 LSPVMAAET
+36 LSSQVMAAET
-45 DEGGSSAVANPTDGH
+45 DSTDSNAVSKPTDGH

-299 SDFGSYVAW
+299 SDFGSYVGW
-308 VSGKKTPQND
+308 ISGKSTPQND

-386 RAEVAKVAGI
+386 RAEVTKVAGI

-423 ENVLSKQDAGQFDR
+423 ENVLGKQDAGQFDR

-494 TLKKDVPNL
+494 TLKKDVSNL

-690 DDYRLALPNNKRF
+690 DNYRLALPNNKRF

-709 GDRKIYP
+709 GDRKIYS

-808 SVSAI
+808 SVSSI

-846 WDNIENGIARYN
+846 WDNVENGIARYN

-934 WVDAAGQRHELGS
+934 WIDATGQRHELGS

-988 VTTESYKQLKNE
+988 VTTESFKQLKNE
-1000 NRYLRSDEADVF
+1000 NRYLRSDENDVF

-1047 LRTDSRANEF
+1047 LRTDSRANGF

-1083 NSETGTNISPLI
+1083 NSEIGTDISPLI
-1095 DETYPMSRVLVL
+1095 DETYPMNRVLVL
-1107 EKDVQVAESGWE
+1107 EKDVQIAESGWD

-1200 NNERLDRK
+1200 NDERLDRK

-1245 SQTIEESNVL
+1245 SQTIEDADVL
-1255 TKTHYDTAGK
+1255 TKNHYKTAGK
-1265 TLDIKVDVVNNS
+1265 TLNIKVDVMNNS
-1277 QTTSK
+1277 QTTSRT
-1282 KLEVIQK
+1282 LEVIQK
-1289 LPVGTLEYSFTGV
+1289 LPVGTLGYSFDGV
-1302 NEHPDYTV
+1302 NENPDYTV
-1310 YYTSDSEP
+1310 YYTGDSDVTSDSA
-1318 TSTSSWSEEKPSNIT
+1318 WSETRPGTVT
-1333 GIKWVRKTALETNKL
+1333 GVKWIRKTPLETNKL
-1348 DSVGYK
+1348 DNVGYR
-1354 ITVAS
+1354 INVSA
-1359 DKDVVKKSIAGG
+1359 DKDVVKKSIASG

-1392 EVHVR
+1392 EAHVR

-1453 VAKYDIREASWTP
+1453 VAKSDIREASWTP
-1466 VKDDNIIYFDRTIPN
+1466 TKDDNTIYFDRTIPN

-1597 GIFHESVTTENDV
+1597 GIFHESATTENDV

-1625 KTENTPKGKRY
+1625 ETENTPKGKRY

-1641 QSVKGQETIAVPG
+1641 QVVKGQETIVTPG

-1684 KVDMVVKVGNK
+1684 KVDTVVKVGNK
-1695 EVITEPVSMVTRY
+1695 EVLIESIAMTTRY
-1708 KAEPGLEK
+1708 KAEPSLEK
-1716 DVHETETTGRA
+1716 DVQETESTGRA

-1739 AVDGT
+1739 PSDGT
-1744 LSNPTRE
+1744 LSNPTRNVRE
-1751 SRDAESMTPT
+1751 TESMTPT

-1767 VHKDVVETE
+1767 IHKDVVETE
-1776 ITTKYVSDDTKV
+1776 ITTKYISDDTKV

-1815 GATHSPTTQV
+1815 GATHSPATRV

-1838 TKPTVDIESIAITTR
+1838 TKPTVNIESIAITTR

-1893 DTPDVQTT
+1893 DTPDVQTV

-1936 SRVDKVAGKV
+1936 SRVDKVAGKA

-1960 TGVVTPNPSTSQKE
+1960 TGVVTPNPSTSQTE

-1993 IKFTTTYEADPESQ
+1993 IEFTTTYEADPESQ

-2040 PSVTTTKDPVNAV
+2040 PSTTTVKDPVNAV
-2053 IKVGTKSTEVVE
+2053 IKIGTKSTETVE
-2065 TLPSPK
+2065 YLPSPK
-2071 RFVKDPTRPKDEEPL
+2071 RFIKDSTRPKDEEPL
-2086 TEHGETGSKTTI
+2086 TERGETGSKTTI

-2116 WMVVGPTDTIVRVP
+2116 WMVVGPTDTIVKVP

-2180 GDVTEGGTNQV
+2180 GNVTEGGTNQV

-2244 TTYTLDPDT
+2244 TTYTLDPNN
-2253 GKVTENPSTS
+2253 GNVTENPSTS

-2344 VVKVGTKPSVL
+2344 VVKIGTKPSVS

-2433 DVETKYDSNL
+2433 DIETKYDSNL

-2457 SKTIVTTYSLN
+2457 RKTIVTTYSLN

-2574 AKPIENLTI
+2574 EKPIENLTI
-2583 EPEEF
+2583 EPE
-2588 NGGVNPNDAPVVEI
+2588 
-2602 PEFNGGVTPNDAP
+2602 
-2615 TYDKPEFNGGVNP
+2615 
-2628 NDAPVVEIPEFNGGV
+2628 
-2643 TPNEAP
+2643 
-2649 TYDKPEFNGGVNP
+2649 EFNGGVNP

-2725 PNEVSVVE
+2725 SNEVSVVE

-2750 GNSLVSVA
+2750 GNSLVSGA

-2772 KRED
+2772 KREN

>member
-36 LSPVMAAET
+36 LSSQVMAAET
-45 DEGGSSAVANPTDGH
+45 DSTDSNAVSKPTDGNA
-60 TAPNESGRIVIANE
+60 APNESGRIVIANE
-74 TNPVTKPTTETTNMG
+74 TNPVATKPTTETTNMG
-89 GGTTGTPTENT
+89 GGTTGTPTYNT

-121 NSNPVAVADDTT
+121 NSNPVAVANDTT

-308 VSGKKTPQND
+308 VSGKKTPQTEGD
-318 GERKIYAYMDSLFK
+318 RKIYAYMDSLFK

-342 TPELKQAVEAA
+342 TPELKAAVETA
-353 KAGGKHLVYDGH
+353 KASGKRLVYDGH

-372 KDVDNVQAHVDELN
+372 RDVDNVQAHVDELN
-386 RAEVAKVAGI
+386 RTEAAKVAGL

-409 LVTTRYLSDGVEIA
+409 LVTTKYLSDGVEIA
-423 ENVLSKQDAGQFDR
+423 ENVLGKQDAGQFDR

-494 TLKKDVPNL
+494 TLKKDIPNL

-528 SQSNPRPLIASTPL
+528 SQSNPRPFVASTPL

-584 TAILKDGDTE
+584 TAILKDGDME

-690 DDYRLALPNNKRF
+690 DNYRLALPNNKRF

-753 DKTPRTDHVKVKVE
+753 DKTPRTDHVRVKVE

-846 WDNIENGIARYN
+846 WDNVENGIARYN

-878 KKPTDALFSD
+878 KKPTNALFSD

-934 WVDAAGQRHELGS
+934 WVDSAGQRHELGS

-988 VTTESYKQLKNE
+988 VTTESFKQLKNE
-1000 NRYLRSDEADVF
+1000 NRYLRSDENDVF

-1047 LRTDSRANEF
+1047 LRTDSRANGF

-1083 NSETGTNISPLI
+1083 NSEIGTDISPLI

-1107 EKDVQVAESGWE
+1107 EKDVQIAESGWD

-1200 NNERLDRK
+1200 NDERLDRK

-1245 SQTIEESNVL
+1245 SQTIEDADVL
-1255 TKTHYDTAGK
+1255 TKNHYKTAGK
-1265 TLDIKVDVVNNS
+1265 TLNIKVDVMNNS
-1277 QTTSK
+1277 QTTSRT
-1282 KLEVIQK
+1282 LEVIQK
-1289 LPVGTLEYSFTGV
+1289 LPVGTLGYSFDGV
-1302 NEHPDYTV
+1302 NENPDYTV
-1310 YYTSDSEP
+1310 YYTGDSDVTSDSA
-1318 TSTSSWSEEKPSNIT
+1318 WSETRPGTVT
-1333 GIKWVRKTALETNKL
+1333 GVKWIRKTPLETNKL
-1348 DSVGYK
+1348 DNVGYR
-1354 ITVAS
+1354 INVSA
-1359 DKDVVKKSIAGG
+1359 DKDVVKKSIASG

-1392 EVHVR
+1392 EAHVR

-1453 VAKYDIREASWTP
+1453 VAKSDIREASWTP
-1466 VKDDNIIYFDRTIPN
+1466 TKDDNTIYFDRTIPN

-1597 GIFHESVTTENDV
+1597 GIFHESATTENDV

-1625 KTENTPKGKRY
+1625 ETENTPKGKRY

-1641 QSVKGQETIAVPG
+1641 QVVKGQETIVTPG

-1684 KVDMVVKVGNK
+1684 KVDTVVKVGNK
-1695 EVITEPVSMVTRY
+1695 EVLIESIAMTTRY
-1708 KAEPGLEK
+1708 KAEPSLEK
-1716 DVHETETTGRA
+1716 DVQETESTGRA

-1739 AVDGT
+1739 PSDGT
-1744 LSNPTRE
+1744 LSNPTRNVRE
-1751 SRDAESMTPT
+1751 TESMTPT

-1767 VHKDVVETE
+1767 IHKDVVETE
-1776 ITTKYVSDDTKV
+1776 ITTKYISDDTKV

-1815 GATHSPTTQV
+1815 GATHSPATRV

-1838 TKPTVDIESIAITTR
+1838 TKPTVNIESIAITTR

-1908 RIGVKPTVEETP
+1908 RIGVKPTVEEMP

-2098 TTYSLNPITGVT
+2098 TTYSLNPIIGVT
-2110 AESARH
+2110 SEGARQ
-2116 WMVVGPTDTIVRVP
+2116 WIIVGPTDTIVRVP

-2160 SKGSEGKIVTTTTYN
+2160 SKGSEGKIVTTTIYN

-2180 GDVTEGGTNQV
+2180 GDVTEGGTTRVQ
-2191 RTDMV
+2191 TDMV
-2196 QRVVRKGTKP
+2196 QRIVRKGTKP

-2244 TTYTLDPDT
+2244 TTYTLDPNN
-2253 GKVTENPSTS
+2253 GNVTENPSTS
-2263 TTEEPV
+2263 TTEQPV

-2327 DVIESGKTSIT
+2327 DVIESGNTSIT

-2344 VVKVGTKPSVL
+2344 VVKVGTKPSVS
-2355 VDTHPINVR
+2355 VDTHPINVQ

-2602 PEFNGGVTPNDAP
+2602 PEFNGGVTPNEAP
-2615 TYDKPEFNGGVNP
+2615 S
-2628 NDAPVVEIPEFNGGV
+2628 VEIPEFNGGV
-2643 TPNEAP
+2643 TPN
-2649 TYDKPEFNGGVNP
+2649 D
-2662 NDAPVVEIP
+2662 
-2671 EFNGGVTPNE
+2671 

-2738 ANARQLPNTGES
+2738 ANAKQLPNTGES
-2750 GNSLVSVA
+2750 GNSLVSGA

>member
-36 LSPVMAAET
+36 LSSQVMAAET
-45 DEGGSSAVANPTDGH
+45 DSTDSNAVSKPTDGH

-808 SVSAI
+808 SVSSI

-846 WDNIENGIARYN
+846 WDNVENGIARYN

-934 WVDAAGQRHELGS
+934 WIDATGQRHELGS

-988 VTTESYKQLKNE
+988 VTTESFKQLKNE
-1000 NRYLRSDEADVF
+1000 NRYLRSDENDVF

-1047 LRTDSRANEF
+1047 LRTDSRANGF

-1083 NSETGTNISPLI
+1083 NSEIGTDISPLI

-1107 EKDVQVAESGWE
+1107 EKDVQIAESGWD

-1200 NNERLDRK
+1200 NDERLDRK

-1245 SQTIEESNVL
+1245 SQTIEDADVL
-1255 TKTHYDTAGK
+1255 TKNHYKTAGK
-1265 TLDIKVDVVNNS
+1265 TLNIKVDVMNNS
-1277 QTTSK
+1277 QTTSRT
-1282 KLEVIQK
+1282 LEVIQK
-1289 LPVGTLEYSFTGV
+1289 LPVGTLGYSFDGV
-1302 NEHPDYTV
+1302 NENPDYTV
-1310 YYTSDSEP
+1310 YYTGDSDVTSDSA
-1318 TSTSSWSEEKPSNIT
+1318 WSETRPGTVT
-1333 GIKWVRKTALETNKL
+1333 GVKWIRKTPLETNKL
-1348 DSVGYK
+1348 DNVGYR
-1354 ITVAS
+1354 INVSA
-1359 DKDVVKKSIAGG
+1359 DKDVVKKSIASG

-1392 EVHVR
+1392 EAHVR

-1453 VAKYDIREASWTP
+1453 VAKSDIREASWTP
-1466 VKDDNIIYFDRTIPN
+1466 TKDDNTIYFDRTIPN

-1597 GIFHESVTTENDV
+1597 GIFHESATTENDV

-1625 KTENTPKGKRY
+1625 ETENTPKGKRY

-1641 QSVKGQETIAVPG
+1641 QVVKGQETIVTPG

-1684 KVDMVVKVGNK
+1684 KVDTVVKVGNK
-1695 EVITEPVSMVTRY
+1695 EVLTESIAMTTRY
-1708 KAEPGLEK
+1708 KAEPSLEK
-1716 DVHETETTGRA
+1716 DVQETESTGRA

-1739 AVDGT
+1739 PSDGT
-1744 LSNPTRE
+1744 LSNPTRNVRE
-1751 SRDAESMTPT
+1751 TESMTPT

-1767 VHKDVVETE
+1767 IHKDVVETE
-1776 ITTKYVSDDTKV
+1776 ITTKYISDDTKV

-1815 GATHSPTTQV
+1815 GATHSPATRV

-1838 TKPTVDIESIAITTR
+1838 TKPTVNIESIAITTR

-2110 AESARH
+2110 SEGARQ
-2116 WMVVGPTDTIVRVP
+2116 WIIVGPTDTIVRVP

-2180 GDVTEGGTNQV
+2180 GNVTEGGTNQV

-2344 VVKVGTKPSVL
+2344 VVKVGTKPSVS

-2385 VITSTTN
+2385 VITSTIN

-2443 EAGQTVVDQNGENG
+2443 EAGQIVVDQNGENG

-2515 VDRFLPKGKEV
+2515 VDRFLPKGKEI

-2602 PEFNGGVTPNDAP
+2602 PEFNGGVTPN
-2615 TYDKPEFNGGVNP
+2615 
-2628 NDAPVVEIPEFNGGV
+2628 
-2643 TPNEAP
+2643 
-2649 TYDKPEFNGGVNP
+2649 
-2662 NDAPVVEIP
+2662 
-2671 EFNGGVTPNE
+2671 E

-2719 EIPTTT
+2719 EIPTIT

-2738 ANARQLPNTGES
+2738 ANAKQLPNTGES
-2750 GNSLVSVA
+2750 GNSLVSGA

>member
-1 MTKDLWQR
+1 MKFKDKKEY
-9 TSIYSLRKFKGVGLA
+9 YSLRKFKGVGLA
-24 SAIVG
+24 SAVVG
-29 TMVFSAG
+29 LTFLAPS
-36 LSPVMAAET
+36 VMAEETATTNVSGSDIISVKPIDDKSTVAEDAPKILEQNRQPTVSASNLDSKEVKHENIVSIGTVVDTPKADVLETKVEEVKALVSENNTNSDVSVVDSEKPTRSRRGRRALT
-45 DEGGSSAVANPTDGH
+45 DESPY
-60 TAPNESGRIVIANE
+60 
-74 TNPVTKPTTETTNMG
+74 
-89 GGTTGTPTENT
+89 
-100 SGATTSTERAAVEPN
+100 
-115 PIVTER
+115 
-121 NSNPVAVADDTT
+121 
-133 TDSHVSEKAK
+133 VSDKAK

-353 KAGGKHLVYDGH
+353 KAGGKRLVYDGH

-372 KDVDNVQAHVDELN
+372 KDVDSVQSHVDELN
-386 RAEVAKVAGI
+386 RTEAAKVAGI

-409 LVTTRYLSDGVEIA
+409 LVTTRYTVD
-423 ENVLSKQDAGQFDR
+423 DADLLETVVAKNEAPQR
-437 PGYEFVNKETT
+437 ERAGYDFVTKEVS
-448 HDGLLVEY
+448 HGGLLVNY
-456 HYNAKNTYALSNE
+456 KYRANTTNDLNNDVIAAGLSLE
-469 TLDADLDVQK
+469 TITGENGNRGVLH
-479 SKSYVSSANKANLRF
+479 F
-494 TLKKDVPNL
+494 ELKKDVSDLNVNMRIYNL
-503 VIEYRLQ
+503 STGRFQ
-510 NLTTGNYQIS
+510 NIWQSLTESDIQ
-520 WRGNNDQA
+520 
-528 SQSNPRPLIASTPL
+528 SQKLKGQSL
-542 NGQRKG
+542 NGGRYS
-548 DLDPHR
+548 L
-554 VGNLT
+554 GNT
-559 AGYTASADLKYYIHN
+559 NKGYTASTDFTYNLKNGTLGDNVYRVETSFYDGSTLLGTVHKDVKASVLAYTEEGLPKERIESQIEGDTIIGGIVKNDTLYTPSYAHIFERSDALKSEITKYMDTYKANHNGNINYNDFLVSRDQLVRVKVLNSDYSFASEDKNMPTKDVSHGGTIRTYDLNWEGWLRTVNGIREKIFNDTRVLLKYN
-574 GADGDNTYRL
+574 GNNSSPRVDKVPIQIEIYEPSRAVVNSDGSTSML
-584 TAILKDGDTE
+584 
-594 IGRVSKDF
+594 
-602 IGEVINHNKG
+602 
-612 DMSNVKFLSQAV
+612 
-624 QNGENLG
+624 
-631 GIIKNDKLYKPVS
+631 
-644 LLIAEN
+644 
-650 TEASKLKNTAL
+650 
-661 SERKKA
+661 
-667 LNPNDNQWD
+667 
-676 SVSRQTFIRYTVYN
+676 
-690 DDYRLALPNNKRF
+690 
-703 ENLKDA
+703 
-709 GDRKIYP
+709 P
-716 ERGAV
+716 ERV
-721 SKEDDKG
+721 MWSKTVIDD
-728 IISATRSATTS
+728 
-739 AFQDTA
+739 
-745 LGLMYVGN
+745 V
-753 DKTPRTDHVKVKVE
+753 H
-767 WVDTASGE
+767 
-775 EKVIE
+775 
-780 EKVVTGDFK
+780 
-789 FVNYSED
+789 FVNYEEKYS
-796 LKPNFADRFQID
+796 KYFSNTMSFATKIHID
-808 SVSAI
+808 SAKKINDGFNVENEYNYYVNRIMHDHYDWRYVRRNPTTETNINESQ
-813 GKSIK
+813 
-818 RGEAYQI
+818 RGELHERKGD
-825 ENEALYGTKLYNRM
+825 ENVVLRTGAFVAANL
-839 MWKFDGY
+839 
-846 WDNIENGIARYN
+846 
-858 MNNISDDKHV
+858 SDSNLFEEGSYKV
-868 FLENMVGVNV
+868 RLN
-878 KKPTDALFSD
+878 KPTNEQF
-888 VDYTLHF
+888 DYSVKQLTL
-895 DMAERADGNKLD
+895 L
-907 FNEVIF
+907 
-913 ESRVN
+913 
-918 RDINIL
+918 
-924 DAKDYKETAY
+924 T
-934 WVDAAGQRHELGS
+934 
-947 KVSDNKVF
+947 
-955 QTLYTIPKE
+955 
-964 AKSVEIDVVGKVPIN
+964 
-979 YGPYYWMRY
+979 
-988 VTTESYKQLKNE
+988 TTEGTHTQKIYSVK
-1000 NRYLRSDEADVF
+1000 SDGSRELIRTIKPSKGVAYYHTVKLPTDTTAVEVEVDGVF
-1012 DNRAYTFKAKLVD
+1012 TNNYRPLFQATWVTDRK
-1025 KLSGEERN
+1025 
-1033 LDTKSVVKDAKSLY
+1033 VKDLP
-1047 LRTDSRANEF
+1047 F
-1057 NENSVNYNEVL
+1057 
-1068 NIKNIQFSRENGSSL
+1068 
-1083 NSETGTNISPLI
+1083 
-1095 DETYPMSRVLVL
+1095 
-1107 EKDVQVAESGWE
+1107 
-1119 KRSTFQ
+1119 
-1125 FGDKELTVY
+1125 
-1134 TKPYTG
+1134 
-1140 SRDLNQSGTDI
+1140 RDLNDYSTSVNAPNAFKHTTEFSAGNKSTVLNDYETVVKKTDLGLDNERDPYGFMHRVQSIGDKFRLETNAKLATAGWEPSEVKFDSSLTPKRWMLLPDGI
-1151 NVMVKPT
+1151 SPVSGDYTRHNEKVTIDGVSYNLYYQDVNIKTADQFDSIDTEMVVKPSALKGVR
-1158 EANLMSSKQYVT
+1158 ESKVYGYSGYLYKVADGQNVHYSENDMKELNQVEAHDKVANL
-1170 YTGLLFKQKADMPE
+1170 
-1184 LALGSDNTR
+1184 
-1193 PMFEWSA
+1193 
-1200 NNERLDRK
+1200 
-1208 VMSELG
+1208 LG
-1214 IDSWNRN
+1214 INDANTVDRIGDRFDYGANIQMPNGRFDVTIKAAQESYSFHEGNIV
-1221 SGDNV
+1221 SG
-1226 RLTSARQFLTTSR
+1226 SG
-1239 SLEFKA
+1239 SLANLVHE
-1245 SQTIEESNVL
+1245 TVEL
-1255 TKTHYDTAGK
+1255 KT
-1265 TLDIKVDVVNNS
+1265 DVVNF
-1277 QTTSK
+1277 QTRSIK
-1282 KLEVIQK
+1282 NNVIYQE
-1289 LPVGTLEYSFTGV
+1289 LPKGDVNMSFMGV
-1302 NEHPDYTV
+1302 DDNANYTV
-1310 YYTSDSEP
+1310 YYTSDDVVNAD
-1318 TSTSSWSEEKPSNIT
+1318 SSWSDSKPSKVT
-1333 GIKWVRKTALETNKL
+1333 GLKWVRKTPL
-1348 DSVGYK
+1348 DSNTSDAVSYK
-1354 ITVAS
+1354 VQVNDDAKKHTSVAKSTVLFDGLTS
-1359 DKDVVKKSIAGG
+1359 VNNDVVLKTKHGQHNIQVDLVVEDSQGRELRRITRNRKS
-1371 SIVNNGLRGNIN
+1371 
-1383 DVSLYNHQD
+1383 YD
-1392 EVHVR
+1392 EGTKFATSDLIHSWMYHWEGMPLHEVR
-1397 VIRRDVT
+1397 SST
-1404 EDGLVTYS
+1404 LP
-1412 EELTNKRL
+1412 L
-1420 LKGVVSKVKDIVPE
+1420 
-1434 WLLNDYQ
+1434 Q
-1441 NQTAWNMTGDVV
+1441 
-1453 VAKYDIREASWTP
+1453 P
-1466 VKDDNIIYFDRTIPN
+1466 VKDDATYNEKTLTAVDKDGIDIVELRYRYKSKWELN
-1481 PRFEDARRNY
+1481 QRRNY
-1491 KAKWSDGYVEP
+1491 TTTWDENGYVAPSDEKLKTLFP
-1502 DTRDL
+1502 DLTDFKPV
-1507 ANLFGGMRSYTY
+1507 AS
-1519 LPNESNQKLKVFEI
+1519 ESNQKIKVYNASF
-1533 SYTNGSKGKGYVD
+1533 NDGSTGKVYVD

-1587 KVKSYTADDS
+1587 KVKSYTADDA

-1625 KTENTPKGKRY
+1625 NTETIAKGKRY

-1641 QSVKGQETIAVPG
+1641 QAVKGQETVVTPG

-1684 KVDMVVKVGNK
+1684 KVDTVVKVGNK
-1695 EVITEPVSMVTRY
+1695 DVLTESIATTTRY
-1708 KAEPGLEK
+1708 KAEPSFEK
-1716 DVHETETTGRA
+1716 DVQETETNGQA
-1727 GSREITV
+1727 GNREITV

-1739 AVDGT
+1739 PSDGT
-1744 LSNPTRE
+1744 LSNPTRTTRE
-1751 SRDAESMTPT
+1751 TTSMTPT

-1767 VHKDVVETE
+1767 VHKEVVETE
-1776 ITTKYVSDDTKV
+1776 ITTKYISDDTKV

-1800 GVKTTTTTYEVDENT
+1800 GVKTTTTIYEVDENT
-1815 GATHSPTTQV
+1815 GATHSPTTQI
-1825 DDQPMVQRVVKIG
+1825 DNQPMVQKVVKIG
-1838 TKPTVDIESIAITTR
+1838 TKPIVDVETIAITTR
-1853 YIFDENL
+1853 YIFDESL

-1893 DTPDVQTT
+1893 DTPDVQTV

-1926 YEPDPTADKD
+1926 YEPDPTVDKD
-1936 SRVDKVAGKV
+1936 SRVDKVVGKAGKI
-1946 GKVTTTTTYTYDSN
+1946 TTTTTYTYDSN

-1993 IKFTTTYEADPESQ
+1993 IDFTTTYEADPESQ

-2040 PSVTTTKDPVNAV
+2040 PSITTVKDPVNAV

-2086 TEHGETGSKTTI
+2086 TENGRTGSKTTI
-2098 TTYSLNPITGVT
+2098 TTHTVNPKTGVT
-2110 AESARH
+2110 IPNEQPP
-2116 WMVVGPTDTIVRVP
+2116 VIVDPTDTIVRVP
-2130 AGDKVVE
+2130 AGDRVVE

-2244 TTYTLDPDT
+2244 TTYTLDPNN
-2253 GKVTENPSTS
+2253 GNVTENPSTS

-2269 TKVVKVGAKD
+2269 TKVVKIGAKD

-2344 VVKVGTKPSVL
+2344 VVKVGTKPSVS
-2355 VDTHPINVR
+2355 VDTRPINVR

-2602 PEFNGGVTPNDAP
+2602 PEFNGGVTPNEAP
-2615 TYDKPEFNGGVNP
+2615 IAEKPDYEGGVVP
-2628 NDAPVVEIPEFNGGV
+2628 NDAPIAE
-2643 TPNEAP
+2643 
-2649 TYDKPEFNGGVNP
+2649 KPEYR
-2662 NDAPVVEIP
+2662 APVFIP
-2671 EFNGGVTPNE
+2671 NL
-2681 APTYDKPEFNGGVN
+2681 
-2695 PNDAPVVE
+2695 NDDQSMFDVMRNDSYKE
-2703 IPEFNGGVTPN
+2703 YM
-2714 EAPVV
+2714 
-2719 EIPTTT
+2719 
-2725 PNEVSVVE
+2725 
-2733 TPATT
+2733 
-2738 ANARQLPNTGES
+2738 LPNTGES
-2750 GNSLVSVA
+2750 DSNALS
-2758 IGTIIGLLGLGLAR
+2758 LLGGLSLMSILGLASR
-2772 KRED
+2772 KRKED

>member
-36 LSPVMAAET
+36 LSSQVMAAET
-45 DEGGSSAVANPTDGH
+45 DSTDANAVSKPTDGH
-60 TAPNESGRIVIANE
+60 TAPHESGRIVIANE

-89 GGTTGTPTENT
+89 GGTTGIPTNDTRE
-100 SGATTSTERAAVEPN
+100 ATTSTERAAVEPN
-115 PIVTER
+115 PVVTER
-121 NSNPVAVADDTT
+121 NSNPVAIANDTA

-177 EEEKAYVKAVTDA
+177 EEEKAYVKAITDS
-190 FNDMPELV
+190 FNDMPEVV
-198 RSGVHSLTFVRKPN
+198 RSSVNSLTFVRKPN

-240 PGSLQQSVEVLG
+240 PGSLQQSVGVLG

-299 SDFGSYVAW
+299 SDFGSYVGW
-308 VSGKKTPQND
+308 ISGKSTPQTEGD
-318 GERKIYAYMDSLFK
+318 HKIYEYMDSLFR

-342 TPELKQAVEAA
+342 TPELKSAVETA
-353 KAGGKHLVYDGH
+353 KAGGKRLVYDGH

-372 KDVDNVQAHVDELN
+372 KNVDSVQSHVDELN
-386 RAEVAKVAGI
+386 RAEITKVAGI

-409 LVTTRYLSDGVEIA
+409 LVTTRYTSNNSDISVPVIG
-423 ENVLSKQDAGQFDR
+423 KQDAGNLDK
-437 PGYEFVNKETT
+437 PGYDFVDKVVTN
-448 HDGLLVEY
+448 DGLLVEY
-456 HYNAKNTYALSNE
+456 KYRLQTTLS
-469 TLDADLDVQK
+469 LDNDKVAGDLDIQK
-479 SKSYVSSANKANLRF
+479 TNVGIGGSNKASLRF
-494 TLKKDVPNL
+494 TVKEPTNDFKIKYLIENLTTGSFQGDKNSAYVVSSNLNGKTKYDRGDHLLGSVEAGYNALADLQFDVLDGTFGQNTYRMTAIFLDGNKELGRVHKDFTTNVATLKENSLAGIEALSQVRDGSDNVSAIIKDGKIYRSQVDIIGHISADTKSANNEVIKHTPRHPNDIISKSARVRYTVL
-503 VIEYRLQ
+503 HPEYRLQ
-510 NLTTGNYQIS
+510 NVN
-520 WRGNNDQA
+520 
-528 SQSNPRPLIASTPL
+528 
-542 NGQRKG
+542 
-548 DLDPHR
+548 
-554 VGNLT
+554 
-559 AGYTASADLKYYIHN
+559 TASIQRLSEVRDS
-574 GADGDNTYRL
+574 DNQSKLLFWASNHEMTKDELGIKSLTYNANSSHGGVL
-584 TAILKDGDTE
+584 YDTAMSLQYTG
-594 IGRVSKDF
+594 V
-602 IGEVINHNKG
+602 
-612 DMSNVKFLSQAV
+612 DMSNRVDKVPVKIELLDVIDGKETVLSSRTETLNLKVVDYKESLRDNFATDFSISRIASIGSATNR
-624 QNGENLG
+624 NGQFSYDNATIYGTDLNHTKLWSYGNYNENQENR
-631 GIIKNDKLYKPVS
+631 IKQFNFQDV
-644 LLIAEN
+644 A
-650 TEASKLKNTAL
+650 
-661 SERKKA
+661 
-667 LNPNDNQWD
+667 D
-676 SVSRQTFIRYTVYN
+676 
-690 DDYRLALPNNKRF
+690 NKRVLL
-703 ENLKDA
+703 ESL
-709 GDRKIYP
+709 
-716 ERGAV
+716 
-721 SKEDDKG
+721 
-728 IISATRSATTS
+728 
-739 AFQDTA
+739 
-745 LGLMYVGN
+745 VG
-753 DKTPRTDHVKVKVE
+753 
-767 WVDTASGE
+767 
-775 EKVIE
+775 
-780 EKVVTGDFK
+780 F
-789 FVNYSED
+789 
-796 LKPNFADRFQID
+796 
-808 SVSAI
+808 
-813 GKSIK
+813 
-818 RGEAYQI
+818 
-825 ENEALYGTKLYNRM
+825 
-839 MWKFDGY
+839 
-846 WDNIENGIARYN
+846 NI
-858 MNNISDDKHV
+858 
-868 FLENMVGVNV
+868 
-878 KKPTDALFSD
+878 KKPITGVFSD
-888 VDYTLHF
+888 VDYTVKMDVFNRKDGQPLNF
-895 DMAERADGNKLD
+895 DEIVLNTSTAQNGVLTGEY
-907 FNEVIF
+907 NETV
-913 ESRVN
+913 
-918 RDINIL
+918 
-924 DAKDYKETAY
+924 Y
-934 WVDAAGQRHELGS
+934 WVDAQGARHKLGS
-947 KVSDNKVF
+947 NISETNKQF
-955 QTLYTIPKE
+955 ASKYIIPNE
-964 AKSVEIDVVGKVPIN
+964 ARGVEVDIQGKVPAN
-979 YGPYYWMRY
+979 YVADYLMQY
-988 VTTESYKQLKNE
+988 VARDTIKQLDAE
-1000 NRYLRSDEADVF
+1000 NRVLGISEPF
-1012 DNRAYTFKAKLVD
+1012 NIDNRGFTSHIKVTDNLLSKVRDFDVETIAKRKNRIAVAD
-1025 KLSGEERN
+1025 N
-1033 LDTKSVVKDAKSLY
+1033 LNTYGLNLNNAMVGTTYRLGSDIQSRPSSDTNLTSTGFLPTNGLLDPSVPLKQVVLMQEGVAPTNGIWNKHSMI
-1047 LRTDSRANEF
+1047 EHGG
-1057 NENSVNYNEVL
+1057 VNYTIYTRDIAIENVNDADFNL
-1068 NIKNIQFSRENGSSL
+1068 NYF
-1083 NSETGTNISPLI
+1083 
-1095 DETYPMSRVLVL
+1095 
-1107 EKDVQVAESGWE
+1107 
-1119 KRSTFQ
+1119 
-1125 FGDKELTVY
+1125 
-1134 TKPYTG
+1134 
-1140 SRDLNQSGTDI
+1140 
-1151 NVMVKPT
+1151 VKPNVDSLI
-1158 EANLMSSKQYVT
+1158 ADKKYRV
-1170 YTGLLFKQKADMPE
+1170 YTGLVYGVDLTKTDSDSNHDGGTMAFT
-1184 LALGSDNTR
+1184 LAPGAPT
-1193 PMFEWSA
+1193 
-1200 NNERLDRK
+1200 RLDRQ
-1208 VMSELG
+1208 VLAALG
-1214 IDSWNRN
+1214 HTSQNDLGNTARIASRLVEFT
-1221 SGDNV
+1221 V
-1226 RLTSARQFLTTSR
+1226 RR
-1239 SLEFKA
+1239 SQEFTVN
-1245 SQTIEESNVL
+1245 QTIEENDMV
-1255 TKTHYDTAGK
+1255 TKDYATASGK
-1265 TLDIKVDVVNNS
+1265 TVDIKVSLANGA
-1277 QTTSK
+1277 QTTNPR
-1282 KLEVIQK
+1282 LEVIQNVPK
-1289 LPVGTLEYSFTGV
+1289 GDLGV
-1302 NEHPDYTV
+1302 EFVDVKPNDKYTV
-1310 YYTSDSEP
+1310 YYTSDETVSSASAWTTQKP
-1318 TSTSSWSEEKPSNIT
+1318 TKVT
-1333 GIKWVRKTALETNKL
+1333 GVKWVRKEALPTGTFEQ
-1348 DSVGYK
+1348 VGYTVRVSNESTSKSSIAKAEMLNGELRATTNDVILRSNRQFKKLSVKVVYVDEHGNVLEANDNSLVDVPVGEEHKYLDYIPQHFLSSVENKSATYESDGVQLPTGK
-1354 ITVAS
+1354 IDWSKATFVGL
-1359 DKDVVKKSIAGG
+1359 DKDSTITFKF
-1371 SIVNNGLRGNIN
+1371 
-1383 DVSLYNHQD
+1383 
-1392 EVHVR
+1392 VR
-1397 VIRRDVT
+1397 
-1404 EDGLVTYS
+1404 
-1412 EELTNKRL
+1412 N
-1420 LKGVVSKVKDIVPE
+1420 
-1434 WLLNDYQ
+1434 Q
-1441 NQTAWNMTGDVV
+1441 NQEDNVRKQYTTTWN
-1453 VAKYDIREASWTP
+1453 
-1466 VKDDNIIYFDRTIPN
+1466 N
-1481 PRFEDARRNY
+1481 
-1491 KAKWSDGYVEP
+1491 GYVEP
-1502 DTRDL
+1502 PVSEL
-1507 ANLFGGMRSYTY
+1507 INLFPNMRAAKY
-1519 LPNESNQKLKVFEI
+1519 LENESTQAVKAFEI
-1533 SYTNGSKGKGYVD
+1533 IYNNGFKGKGFVD
-1546 ISIDPVKEPVTEIH
+1546 VTIMPKREKVVGINKSID
-1560 KGITYQGDEEKDLGY
+1560 YRGDEDKDLGY
-1575 KETTPGNNHTYT
+1575 RSTEEGVNPSHDI
-1587 KVKSYTADDS
+1587 VKSYTADS
-1597 GIFHESVTTENDV
+1597 NGIFHESVTTENDV
-1610 PAKDAIVTLGTKPTV
+1610 PARNAIVTLGTKPTV
-1625 KTENTPKGKRY
+1625 KTETITKGKRY

-1641 QSVKGQETIAVPG
+1641 QAVKGQETVVEG

-1684 KVDMVVKVGNK
+1684 KVDTVVKVGNK
-1695 EVITEPVSMVTRY
+1695 EVLTEPIAMTTRY
-1708 KAEPGLEK
+1708 KAEPSLEK
-1716 DVHETETTGRA
+1716 DVQETESTGRT

-1739 AVDGT
+1739 PSDGT
-1744 LSNPTRE
+1744 LSNPTRNVRE
-1751 SRDAESMTPT
+1751 TESMTPT
-1761 VIKVGS
+1761 VVKVGS

-1776 ITTKYVSDDTKV
+1776 ITTKYISDDTKV

-1815 GATHSPTTQV
+1815 GATHSPATQV
-1825 DDQPMVQRVVKIG
+1825 GDQPMVQRVVKIG
-1838 TKPTVDIESIAITTR
+1838 TKPTVNIESIAITTR

-2116 WMVVGPTDTIVRVP
+2116 WMVVGPTDTIVKVP

-2180 GDVTEGGTNQV
+2180 GNVTEGGTNQV

-2244 TTYTLDPDT
+2244 TTYTLDPNN
-2253 GKVTENPSTS
+2253 GNVTENPSTN

-2317 TTYDVNPTTG
+2317 TTYDVNSTTG

-2344 VVKVGTKPSVL
+2344 VVKVGTKPSVS

-2602 PEFNGGVTPNDAP
+2602 PEFNGGVTPNEAP

-2628 NDAPVVEIPEFNGGV
+2628 NDAPVVEIPEFNSGV

-2681 APTYDKPEFNGGVN
+2681 AHTYDKPEFNGGVN

-2750 GNSLVSVA
+2750 GNSLVSGA

>member
-1 MTKDLWQR
+1 
-9 TSIYSLRKFKGVGLA
+9 
-24 SAIVG
+24 
-29 TMVFSAG
+29 
-36 LSPVMAAET
+36 
-45 DEGGSSAVANPTDGH
+45 
-60 TAPNESGRIVIANE
+60 
-74 TNPVTKPTTETTNMG
+74 
-89 GGTTGTPTENT
+89 
-100 SGATTSTERAAVEPN
+100 
-115 PIVTER
+115 
-121 NSNPVAVADDTT
+121 
-133 TDSHVSEKAK
+133 
-143 EVVRELN
+143 
-150 DTLVMKKEDTASTSD
+150 MKKEDTASTSD

-190 FNDMPELV
+190 FNDMPEVV
-198 RSGVHSLTFVRKPN
+198 RSSVNSLTFVRKPN

-353 KAGGKHLVYDGH
+353 KAGGKRLVYDGH

-372 KDVDNVQAHVDELN
+372 KDVDDVQSHVDELN
-386 RAEVAKVAGI
+386 RTEAAKVAGI

-469 TLDADLDVQK
+469 ILDADLDVQK
-479 SKSYVSSANKANLRF
+479 SKSYISSANKANLRF
-494 TLKKDVPNL
+494 TLKKDVSNL

-690 DDYRLALPNNKRF
+690 DDYRLALPNNKHF

-934 WVDAAGQRHELGS
+934 WIDAAGQRHELGS

-964 AKSVEIDVVGKVPIN
+964 AKGVEIDVVGKVPIN

-1033 LDTKSVVKDAKSLY
+1033 LDTKSVVKDQKSLY
-1047 LRTDSRANEF
+1047 LRTDSRANGF

-1083 NSETGTNISPLI
+1083 NSEIGTDISPLI

-1125 FGDKELTVY
+1125 FGDKELTIY
-1134 TKPYTG
+1134 TKPYAG

-1151 NVMVKPT
+1151 NVMIKPT

-1170 YTGLLFKQKADMPE
+1170 YTGLLFKQKADMPS
-1184 LALGSDNTR
+1184 LSLGADNTR
-1193 PMFEWSA
+1193 PMFEWSE
-1200 NNERLDRK
+1200 NGERLDRK

-1214 IDSWNRN
+1214 ADSWNRD

-1245 SQTIEESNVL
+1245 SQTIEDADVL
-1255 TKTHYDTAGK
+1255 TKTHYKTAGK
-1265 TLDIKVDVVNNS
+1265 TLNIKVDVINNS
-1277 QTTSK
+1277 QTTSRS
-1282 KLEVIQK
+1282 LEVIQI
-1289 LPVGTLEYSFTGV
+1289 LPVGTLGYSFDGV
-1302 NEHPDYTV
+1302 NENPDYTV
-1310 YYTSDSEP
+1310 YYTGDSDVNSDS
-1318 TSTSSWSEEKPSNIT
+1318 TWSETRPGTVT
-1333 GIKWVRKTALETNKL
+1333 GIKWVRKTPLETNKL
-1348 DSVGYK
+1348 DNVGYR
-1354 ITVAS
+1354 INVSA
-1359 DKDVVKKSIAGG
+1359 DKDVVKKSIASG

-1392 EVHVR
+1392 EAHVR
-1397 VIRRDVT
+1397 VVSRDVT
-1404 EDGLVTYS
+1404 EDGIVTSSY
-1412 EELTNKRL
+1412 EHVNKRL
-1420 LKGVVSKVKDIVPE
+1420 LKGEPSKLKDFVPQ
-1434 WLLNDYQ
+1434 WLLNDYAR
-1441 NQTAWNMTGDVV
+1441 NQYTMRGDAVV
-1453 VAKYDIREASWTP
+1453 DKDSVLDASWTP

-1587 KVKSYTADDS
+1587 KVKSYTADDT
-1597 GIFHESVTTENDV
+1597 GTFHESVTTENDV
-1610 PAKDAIVTLGTKPTV
+1610 PAKDAVVTLGTKPTV
-1625 KTENTPKGKRY
+1625 KTETITKGKRY

-1641 QSVKGQETIAVPG
+1641 QAVKGQETVVTPG

-1675 SNTTVENTE
+1675 SNTTVETTE
-1684 KVDMVVKVGNK
+1684 KIDTVIKVGNK
-1695 EVITEPVSMVTRY
+1695 EFRTE
-1708 KAEPGLEK
+1708 
-1716 DVHETETTGRA
+1716 
-1727 GSREITV
+1727 
-1734 TYDVN
+1734 
-1739 AVDGT
+1739 AV
-1744 LSNPTRE
+1744 
-1751 SRDAESMTPT
+1751 
-1761 VIKVGS
+1761 
-1767 VHKDVVETE
+1767 
-1776 ITTKYVSDDTKV
+1776 
-1788 RDSREELVAGSK
+1788 
-1800 GVKTTTTTYEVDENT
+1800 
-1815 GATHSPTTQV
+1815 
-1825 DDQPMVQRVVKIG
+1825 
-1838 TKPTVDIESIAITTR
+1838 AITTR
-1853 YIFDENL
+1853 YVADPNMEAGQKHTDDDGEAGEN
-1860 AYGQQ
+1860 Q
-1865 IVEEKGSEGRVV
+1865 I
-1877 TTTTYTMNES
+1877 TTTYVVDSATGSFSNPQESTTQIKAMRERVIRVGTKHVEVTETPVTIRYEADENSIRDTRTKIQDGIKGVHTKTTTYQINS
-1887 DGTTSA
+1887 DGSLHSPVVVDNDVPMTETIIKVGIKPLIETINTPMTTRYVYDS
-1893 DTPDVQTT
+1893 TLDVNEERIDEQGSDGHKVITTTYSLNTSTGVTSEVAPFVKNT
-1901 PMVQRVI
+1901 PMVERVI
-1908 RIGVKPTVEETP
+1908 RIGTKITPPTLDIPEYTDPVGGAGLDGEGNLITP
-1920 INFNTF
+1920 PTLDIPEYT
-1926 YEPDPTADKD
+1926 DP
-1936 SRVDKVAGKV
+1936 VGGAGLDGEGNLITPPTLDIPEYTDPV
-1946 GKVTTTTTYTYDSN
+1946 GGAGLDGEGNLITPPTLDIPEYTDPVGGAGLDGEGNLIMPPTLDIPEYTDPVGGAGLDGEGN
-1960 TGVVTPNPSTSQKE
+1960 LITPPTLDIPEYTDPVVSTQVNSSSEKIERKQL
-1974 DAVDRIVK
+1974 
-1982 VGTRPNVVETP
+1982 
-1993 IKFTTTYEADPESQ
+1993 
-2007 RDSKV
+2007 
-2012 DKVVGK
+2012 
-2018 NGTTT
+2018 
-2023 VTTTYSVDPK
+2023 PK
-2033 TGVVTEN
+2033 TG
-2040 PSVTTTKDPVNAV
+2040 D
-2053 IKVGTKSTEVVE
+2053 
-2065 TLPSPK
+2065 
-2071 RFVKDPTRPKDEEPL
+2071 
-2086 TEHGETGSKTTI
+2086 
-2098 TTYSLNPITGVT
+2098 
-2110 AESARH
+2110 
-2116 WMVVGPTDTIVRVP
+2116 
-2130 AGDKVVE
+2130 
-2137 EKIAITTR
+2137 
-2145 YIEDPTKDFGYEEEI
+2145 
-2160 SKGSEGKIVTTTTYN
+2160 
-2175 VDGQT
+2175 
-2180 GDVTEGGTNQV
+2180 
-2191 RTDMV
+2191 
-2196 QRVVRKGTKP
+2196 
-2206 KVVETPI
+2206 
-2213 HFTTRYEK
+2213 
-2221 DGTKPKG
+2221 
-2228 ENTDFVNGVP
+2228 
-2238 GKTITT
+2238 
-2244 TTYTLDPDT
+2244 
-2253 GKVTENPSTS
+2253 
-2263 TTEEPV
+2263 
-2269 TKVVKVGAKD
+2269 VGAL
-2279 TIEVTPIELVT
+2279 ISL
-2290 RYERDD
+2290 
-2296 DLMVGK
+2296 
-2302 STIVNAGKAGSITTT
+2302 
-2317 TTYDVNPTTG
+2317 
-2327 DVIESGKTSIT
+2327 SG
-2338 DDMVEK
+2338 
-2344 VVKVGTKPSVL
+2344 L
-2355 VDTHPINVR
+2355 
-2364 YVPKEDID
+2364 
-2372 YGVRTVKSEGSST
+2372 GVS
-2385 VITSTTN
+2385 
-2392 YVLNPDGSTTASTPV
+2392 L
-2407 VTTVDGSDRVI
+2407 
-2418 EVGVKTSSVTIELPY
+2418 VGV
-2433 DVETKYDSNL
+2433 
-2443 EAGQTVVDQNGENG
+2443 GM
-2457 SKTIVTTYSLN
+2457 
-2468 ETTGDV
+2468 
-2474 TSNTNETSVQP
+2474 
-2485 KPKKVRIGTGVRSTN
+2485 R
-2500 VRHIIHNIQFETETI
+2500 
-2515 VDRFLPKGKEV
+2515 
-2526 VENEGTLG
+2526 
-2534 KDIETIVEQLFNGEV
+2534 
-2549 RTSDSSTQRVL
+2549 
-2560 DPVKR
+2560 
-2565 VVRIGIYEF
+2565 
-2574 AKPIENLTI
+2574 
-2583 EPEEF
+2583 
-2588 NGGVNPNDAPVVEI
+2588 
-2602 PEFNGGVTPNDAP
+2602 
-2615 TYDKPEFNGGVNP
+2615 
-2628 NDAPVVEIPEFNGGV
+2628 
-2643 TPNEAP
+2643 
-2649 TYDKPEFNGGVNP
+2649 
-2662 NDAPVVEIP
+2662 
-2671 EFNGGVTPNE
+2671 
-2681 APTYDKPEFNGGVN
+2681 
-2695 PNDAPVVE
+2695 
-2703 IPEFNGGVTPN
+2703 
-2714 EAPVV
+2714 
-2719 EIPTTT
+2719 
-2725 PNEVSVVE
+2725 
-2733 TPATT
+2733 
-2738 ANARQLPNTGES
+2738 
-2750 GNSLVSVA
+2750 
-2758 IGTIIGLLGLGLAR
+2758 R
-2772 KRED
+2772 KREE

>member
-36 LSPVMAAET
+36 LSSQVMAAET
-45 DEGGSSAVANPTDGH
+45 DSTDANAVSKPTDGH
-60 TAPNESGRIVIANE
+60 TAPHESGRIVIANE
-74 TNPVTKPTTETTNMG
+74 TNPVVTKPTTETTNMG

-100 SGATTSTERAAVEPN
+100 SGATTSTERAAAEPN

-226 MNMQYYHPELTHGE
+226 MNMQYYHPELIHGE

-386 RAEVAKVAGI
+386 RAEVTKVAGI

-423 ENVLSKQDAGQFDR
+423 ENVLGKQDAGQFDR

-661 SERKKA
+661 SERKKV
-667 LNPNDNQWD
+667 LNPSDNQWD

-846 WDNIENGIARYN
+846 WDNVENGIARYN

-934 WVDAAGQRHELGS
+934 WVDVAGQRHELGS

-1000 NRYLRSDEADVF
+1000 NRYLRSYEADVF
-1012 DNRAYTFKAKLVD
+1012 DNRAYTFKAKLID

-1047 LRTDSRANEF
+1047 LRTDSRANGF

-1083 NSETGTNISPLI
+1083 NSEIGTDISPLI

-1107 EKDVQVAESGWE
+1107 EKDVQIAESGWD

-1151 NVMVKPT
+1151 NVMIKPT

-1214 IDSWNRN
+1214 IDSWNRD

-1245 SQTIEESNVL
+1245 SQTIEDADVL
-1255 TKTHYDTAGK
+1255 TKNHYKTAGK

-1282 KLEVIQK
+1282 TLEVVQK

-1318 TSTSSWSEEKPSNIT
+1318 TSTSSWSETKPSTVT

-1348 DSVGYK
+1348 DSVGYR

-1359 DKDVVKKSIAGG
+1359 DKEVVKKSIAGG

-1453 VAKYDIREASWTP
+1453 VAKSDIREASWTP
-1466 VKDDNIIYFDRTIPN
+1466 TKDDNIIYFDRTIPN

-1519 LPNESNQKLKVFEI
+1519 LSNESNQKLKVFEI

-1625 KTENTPKGKRY
+1625 NTETIAKGKRY

-1663 RYTVNP
+1663 RYTVNS

-1838 TKPTVDIESIAITTR
+1838 TKPIVNVETIAITTK
-1853 YIFDENL
+1853 YIFDDNL

-1893 DTPDVQTT
+1893 DAPDVQTV

-1926 YEPDPTADKD
+1926 YESDPTADKD

-1946 GKVTTTTTYTYDSN
+1946 GKVITTTTYTYDSN
-1960 TGVVTPNPSTSQKE
+1960 TGVVTPNPSTSQTE

-2033 TGVVTEN
+2033 TGVITEN

-2053 IKVGTKSTEVVE
+2053 IKVGTKSTETVE
-2065 TLPSPK
+2065 YLPSPK
-2071 RFVKDPTRPKDEEPL
+2071 RFVKDSTRPKDEEPL
-2086 TEHGETGSKTTI
+2086 TERGETGSKTTI

-2110 AESARH
+2110 AESVKH
-2116 WMVVGPTDTIVRVP
+2116 YVIVDPTDTIVKVP

-2180 GDVTEGGTNQV
+2180 GDVTEGGTTRVQ
-2191 RTDMV
+2191 TDMV
-2196 QRVVRKGTKP
+2196 QRIVRKGTKL

-2244 TTYTLDPDT
+2244 TTYTLDPNN
-2253 GKVTENPSTS
+2253 GNVTENPSTS
-2263 TTEEPV
+2263 TTEQPV

-2327 DVIESGKTSIT
+2327 DVIESGNTSIT

-2344 VVKVGTKPSVL
+2344 VVKVGTKPSVS
-2355 VDTHPINVR
+2355 VDTHPINVQ

-2588 NGGVNPNDAPVVEI
+2588 NGGVNPNDAPSVEI
-2602 PEFNGGVTPNDAP
+2602 PEFNGGVTPND
-2615 TYDKPEFNGGVNP
+2615 
-2628 NDAPVVEIPEFNGGV
+2628 
-2643 TPNEAP
+2643 
-2649 TYDKPEFNGGVNP
+2649 
-2662 NDAPVVEIP
+2662 
-2671 EFNGGVTPNE
+2671 

-2750 GNSLVSVA
+2750 GNSLVSGA

-2772 KRED
+2772 KREN

>member
-45 DEGGSSAVANPTDGH
+45 DEGGSSTVANPTEGH
-60 TAPNESGRIVIANE
+60 TSPNESGRIVIANE
-74 TNPVTKPTTETTNMG
+74 INPVVNKPTTETANMG
-89 GGTTGTPTENT
+89 GGATGTPTENT

-299 SDFGSYVAW
+299 SDFGSYVGW
-308 VSGKKTPQND
+308 ISGKSTPQTEGD
-318 GERKIYAYMDSLFK
+318 RKIYAYMDSLFK

-342 TPELKQAVEAA
+342 TPELKAAVETA
-353 KAGGKHLVYDGH
+353 KASGKRLVYDGH

-372 KDVDNVQAHVDELN
+372 RDVDNVQAHVDELN
-386 RAEVAKVAGI
+386 RTEAAKVAGL

-409 LVTTRYLSDGVEIA
+409 LVTTKYLSDGVEIA
-423 ENVLSKQDAGQFDR
+423 ENVLGKQDAGQFDR

-494 TLKKDVPNL
+494 TLKKDIPNL

-520 WRGNNDQA
+520 LRGNNDQA
-528 SQSNPRPLIASTPL
+528 SQSNPRPFVASTPL

-584 TAILKDGDTE
+584 TAILKDGDME

-690 DDYRLALPNNKRF
+690 DNYRLALPNNKRF

-808 SVSAI
+808 SVSSI

-846 WDNIENGIARYN
+846 WDNVENGIARYN

-934 WVDAAGQRHELGS
+934 WIDATGQRHELGS

-988 VTTESYKQLKNE
+988 VTTESFKQLKNE
-1000 NRYLRSDEADVF
+1000 NRYLRSDENNVF

-1047 LRTDSRANEF
+1047 LRTDSRANGF

-1083 NSETGTNISPLI
+1083 NSEIGTDISPLI

-1107 EKDVQVAESGWE
+1107 EKDVQIAESGWD

-1200 NNERLDRK
+1200 NDERLDRK

-1245 SQTIEESNVL
+1245 SQTIEDADVL
-1255 TKTHYDTAGK
+1255 TKNHYKTAGK
-1265 TLDIKVDVVNNS
+1265 TLNIKVDVMNNS
-1277 QTTSK
+1277 QTTSRT
-1282 KLEVIQK
+1282 LEVIQK
-1289 LPVGTLEYSFTGV
+1289 LPVGTLGYSFDGV
-1302 NEHPDYTV
+1302 NENPDYTV
-1310 YYTSDSEP
+1310 YYTGDSDVTSDSA
-1318 TSTSSWSEEKPSNIT
+1318 WSETRPGTVT
-1333 GIKWVRKTALETNKL
+1333 GVKWIRKTPLETNKL
-1348 DSVGYK
+1348 DNVGYR
-1354 ITVAS
+1354 INVSA
-1359 DKDVVKKSIAGG
+1359 DKDVVKKSIASG

-1392 EVHVR
+1392 EAHVR

-1453 VAKYDIREASWTP
+1453 VAKSDIREASWTP
-1466 VKDDNIIYFDRTIPN
+1466 TKDDNTIYFDRTIPN

-1597 GIFHESVTTENDV
+1597 GIFHESATTENDV

-1625 KTENTPKGKRY
+1625 ETENTPKGKRY

-1641 QSVKGQETIAVPG
+1641 QVVKGQETIVTPG

-1684 KVDMVVKVGNK
+1684 KVDTVVKVGNK
-1695 EVITEPVSMVTRY
+1695 EVLIESIAMTTRY
-1708 KAEPGLEK
+1708 KAEPSLEK
-1716 DVHETETTGRA
+1716 DVQETESTGRA

-1739 AVDGT
+1739 PSDGT
-1744 LSNPTRE
+1744 LSNPTRNVRE
-1751 SRDAESMTPT
+1751 TESMTPT

-1767 VHKDVVETE
+1767 IHKDVVETE
-1776 ITTKYVSDDTKV
+1776 ITTKYISDDTKV

-1815 GATHSPTTQV
+1815 GATHSPATQV
-1825 DDQPMVQRVVKIG
+1825 GDQPMVQRVVKIG
-1838 TKPTVDIESIAITTR
+1838 TKPTVNIESIAITTR

-1908 RIGVKPTVEETP
+1908 RIGVKPTVEEMP

-2110 AESARH
+2110 SEGARQ
-2116 WMVVGPTDTIVRVP
+2116 WIIVGPTDTIVRVP

-2180 GDVTEGGTNQV
+2180 GNVTEGGTNQV

-2344 VVKVGTKPSVL
+2344 VVKIGTKPSVS
-2355 VDTHPINVR
+2355 VDIHPINVR

-2457 SKTIVTTYSLN
+2457 RKTIVTTYSLN

-2574 AKPIENLTI
+2574 EKPIENLTI
-2583 EPEEF
+2583 EPE
-2588 NGGVNPNDAPVVEI
+2588 
-2602 PEFNGGVTPNDAP
+2602 
-2615 TYDKPEFNGGVNP
+2615 
-2628 NDAPVVEIPEFNGGV
+2628 
-2643 TPNEAP
+2643 
-2649 TYDKPEFNGGVNP
+2649 
-2662 NDAPVVEIP
+2662 
-2671 EFNGGVTPNE
+2671 
-2681 APTYDKPEFNGGVN
+2681 EFNGGVN

-2750 GNSLVSVA
+2750 GNSLVSGA

>member
-212 GNYGYTYSESGDVN
+212 GTYGYTYFESGDVN

-386 RAEVAKVAGI
+386 RAEVAKVSGI

-409 LVTTRYLSDGVEIA
+409 LITTRYLSDGVEIA

-690 DDYRLALPNNKRF
+690 DDYRLALPNDKRF

-918 RDINIL
+918 RNINIL

-934 WVDAAGQRHELGS
+934 WVDAIGQRHELGS

-1012 DNRAYTFKAKLVD
+1012 DNRAYTFKANLVD

-1282 KLEVIQK
+1282 TLEVIQK

-1587 KVKSYTADDS
+1587 KVKSYTADDA

-1625 KTENTPKGKRY
+1625 ETENTPKGKRY

-1641 QSVKGQETIAVPG
+1641 QAVKGQETIVTPG

-1663 RYTVNP
+1663 HYTVNP
-1669 TTGDIT
+1669 TTGNIT

-1684 KVDMVVKVGNK
+1684 KVDTVVKVGNK
-1695 EVITEPVSMVTRY
+1695 EVLTESIATTTRY
-1708 KAEPGLEK
+1708 KAEPSLEK
-1716 DVHETETTGRA
+1716 DVQETESTGRA

-1739 AVDGT
+1739 PSDGT
-1744 LSNPTRE
+1744 LSNPTRNVRE
-1751 SRDAESMTPT
+1751 TESMTPT
-1761 VIKVGS
+1761 VVKVGS

-1776 ITTKYVSDDTKV
+1776 ITTKYISDDTKV

-1815 GATHSPTTQV
+1815 GATHSPATQV
-1825 DDQPMVQRVVKIG
+1825 GDQPMVQRVVKIG
-1838 TKPTVDIESIAITTR
+1838 TKPTVNIESIAITTR

-1901 PMVQRVI
+1901 PMIQRVI

-1982 VGTRPNVVETP
+1982 VGIRPNVVETP

-2116 WMVVGPTDTIVRVP
+2116 WMVVGPTDTIVKVP

-2180 GDVTEGGTNQV
+2180 GNVTEGGTNQV

-2244 TTYTLDPDT
+2244 TTYTLDPNN
-2253 GKVTENPSTS
+2253 GNVTENPSTS

-2269 TKVVKVGAKD
+2269 TKVVKIGAKD

-2344 VVKVGTKPSVL
+2344 VVKVGTKPSVS

-2602 PEFNGGVTPNDAP
+2602 PEFNGGVTPN
-2615 TYDKPEFNGGVNP
+2615 
-2628 NDAPVVEIPEFNGGV
+2628 
-2643 TPNEAP
+2643 EAP

-2750 GNSLVSVA
+2750 GNSLVSGA

>member
-36 LSPVMAAET
+36 LSSQVMAAET
-45 DEGGSSAVANPTDGH
+45 DSTDSNAVSKPTDGH

-115 PIVTER
+115 PIVTEH
-121 NSNPVAVADDTT
+121 NSNPVAVANDTT

-386 RAEVAKVAGI
+386 RAEVTKVSGI
-396 SDAGHFK
+396 SDTGHFK

-846 WDNIENGIARYN
+846 WDNVENGIARYN

-1012 DNRAYTFKAKLVD
+1012 DNRAYTFKAKLID

-1047 LRTDSRANEF
+1047 LRTDSRANGF

-1083 NSETGTNISPLI
+1083 NSEIGTDISPLI

-1107 EKDVQVAESGWE
+1107 EKDVQIAESGWD

-1170 YTGLLFKQKADMPE
+1170 YTGLLFKQKSDMPP
-1184 LALGSDNTR
+1184 LYLGADNTR
-1193 PMFEWSA
+1193 QMAEWTE
-1200 NNERLDRK
+1200 NGERLDRK

-1214 IDSWNRN
+1214 IDSWNRD

-1226 RLTSARQFLTTSR
+1226 RLTNARQFLTTSR
-1239 SLEFKA
+1239 SLEFNA
-1245 SQTIEESNVL
+1245 SQTIEDADVL
-1255 TKTHYDTAGK
+1255 TKNHYKTAGK
-1265 TLDIKVDVVNNS
+1265 TLNIKVDVINNS
-1277 QTTSK
+1277 QTTSRS
-1282 KLEVIQK
+1282 LEVIQK
-1289 LPVGTLEYSFTGV
+1289 LPVGTLGYSFDGV
-1302 NEHPDYTV
+1302 NENPDYTV
-1310 YYTSDSEP
+1310 YYTGDSDVNSDS
-1318 TSTSSWSEEKPSNIT
+1318 TWSETRPGTVT
-1333 GIKWVRKTALETNKL
+1333 GIKWVRKTPLETNKL
-1348 DSVGYK
+1348 DNVGYR
-1354 ITVAS
+1354 INVSA
-1359 DKDVVKKSIAGG
+1359 DKDVVKKSIASG

-1392 EVHVR
+1392 EAHVR

-1453 VAKYDIREASWTP
+1453 VAKSDIREASWTP
-1466 VKDDNIIYFDRTIPN
+1466 TKDDNIIYFDRTIPN

-1519 LPNESNQKLKVFEI
+1519 LSNESNQKLKVFEI

-1587 KVKSYTADDS
+1587 KVKSYTADDA

-1625 KTENTPKGKRY
+1625 ETENTPKGKRY

-1641 QSVKGQETIAVPG
+1641 QAVKGQETIVTPG

-1669 TTGDIT
+1669 TTGNIT

-1684 KVDMVVKVGNK
+1684 KVDTVVKVGNK
-1695 EVITEPVSMVTRY
+1695 EVLTESIATTTRY
-1708 KAEPGLEK
+1708 KAEPSLEK
-1716 DVHETETTGRA
+1716 DVQETESTGRA

-1739 AVDGT
+1739 PSDGT
-1744 LSNPTRE
+1744 LSNPTRNVRE
-1751 SRDAESMTPT
+1751 TESMTPT
-1761 VIKVGS
+1761 VVKVGS

-1776 ITTKYVSDDTKV
+1776 ITTKYISDDTKV

-1815 GATHSPTTQV
+1815 GATHSPATQV
-1825 DDQPMVQRVVKIG
+1825 GDQPMVQRVVKIG
-1838 TKPTVDIESIAITTR
+1838 TKPTVNIESIAITTR

-2116 WMVVGPTDTIVRVP
+2116 WMVVGPTDTIVKVP

-2180 GDVTEGGTNQV
+2180 GNVTEGGTNQV

-2244 TTYTLDPDT
+2244 TTYTLDPNN
-2253 GKVTENPSTS
+2253 GNVTENPSTS

-2344 VVKVGTKPSVL
+2344 VVKVGTKPSVS

-2457 SKTIVTTYSLN
+2457 RKTIVTTYSLN

-2574 AKPIENLTI
+2574 EKPIENLTI
-2583 EPEEF
+2583 EPE
-2588 NGGVNPNDAPVVEI
+2588 
-2602 PEFNGGVTPNDAP
+2602 
-2615 TYDKPEFNGGVNP
+2615 
-2628 NDAPVVEIPEFNGGV
+2628 
-2643 TPNEAP
+2643 
-2649 TYDKPEFNGGVNP
+2649 
-2662 NDAPVVEIP
+2662 
-2671 EFNGGVTPNE
+2671 
-2681 APTYDKPEFNGGVN
+2681 EFNGGVN

-2750 GNSLVSVA
+2750 GNSLVSGA

>member
-45 DEGGSSAVANPTDGH
+45 DEGGSSTVANPTEGH
-60 TAPNESGRIVIANE
+60 TSPNESGRIVIANE
-74 TNPVTKPTTETTNMG
+74 INPVVNKPTTETANMG
-89 GGTTGTPTENT
+89 GGATGTPTENT

-299 SDFGSYVAW
+299 SDFGSYVGW
-308 VSGKKTPQND
+308 ISGKSTPQTEGD
-318 GERKIYAYMDSLFK
+318 RKIYAYMDSLFK
-332 GILTPREDRI
+332 GILTPRKDRI
-342 TPELKQAVEAA
+342 TPELKAAVETA
-353 KAGGKHLVYDGH
+353 KASGKRLVYDGH

-372 KDVDNVQAHVDELN
+372 RDVDNVQAHVDELN
-386 RAEVAKVAGI
+386 RTEAAKVAGL

-409 LVTTRYLSDGVEIA
+409 LVTTKYLSDGVEIA
-423 ENVLSKQDAGQFDR
+423 ENVLGKQDAGQFDR

-494 TLKKDVPNL
+494 TLKKDIPNL

-528 SQSNPRPLIASTPL
+528 SQSNPRPFVASTPL

-584 TAILKDGDTE
+584 TAILKDGDME

-690 DDYRLALPNNKRF
+690 DNYRLALPNNKRF

-808 SVSAI
+808 SVSSI

-846 WDNIENGIARYN
+846 WDNVENGIARYN

-868 FLENMVGVNV
+868 FLENMVGINV

-934 WVDAAGQRHELGS
+934 WIDATGQRHELGS

-988 VTTESYKQLKNE
+988 VTTESFKQLKNE
-1000 NRYLRSDEADVF
+1000 NRYLRSDENDVF

-1047 LRTDSRANEF
+1047 LRTDSRANGF

-1083 NSETGTNISPLI
+1083 NSEIGTDISPLI

-1107 EKDVQVAESGWE
+1107 EKDVQIAESGWD

-1200 NNERLDRK
+1200 NDERLDRK

-1245 SQTIEESNVL
+1245 SQTIEDADVL
-1255 TKTHYDTAGK
+1255 TKNHYKTAGK
-1265 TLDIKVDVVNNS
+1265 TLNIKVDVMNNS
-1277 QTTSK
+1277 QTTSRT
-1282 KLEVIQK
+1282 LEVIQK
-1289 LPVGTLEYSFTGV
+1289 LPVGTLGYSFDGV
-1302 NEHPDYTV
+1302 NENPDYTV
-1310 YYTSDSEP
+1310 YYTGDSDVTSDSA
-1318 TSTSSWSEEKPSNIT
+1318 WSETRPGTVT
-1333 GIKWVRKTALETNKL
+1333 GVKWIRKTPLETNKL
-1348 DSVGYK
+1348 DNVGYR
-1354 ITVAS
+1354 INVSA
-1359 DKDVVKKSIAGG
+1359 DKDVVKKSIASG

-1392 EVHVR
+1392 EAHVR

-1453 VAKYDIREASWTP
+1453 VAKSDIREASWTP
-1466 VKDDNIIYFDRTIPN
+1466 TKDDNTIYFDRTIPN

-1597 GIFHESVTTENDV
+1597 GIFHESATTENDV

-1625 KTENTPKGKRY
+1625 ETENTPKGKRY

-1641 QSVKGQETIAVPG
+1641 QVVKGQETIVTPG

-1684 KVDMVVKVGNK
+1684 KVDTVVKVGNK
-1695 EVITEPVSMVTRY
+1695 EVLIKSIAMTTRY
-1708 KAEPGLEK
+1708 KAEPSLEK
-1716 DVHETETTGRA
+1716 DVQETESTGRA

-1739 AVDGT
+1739 PSDGT
-1744 LSNPTRE
+1744 LSNPTRNVRE
-1751 SRDAESMTPT
+1751 TESMTPT

-1767 VHKDVVETE
+1767 IHKDVVETE
-1776 ITTKYVSDDTKV
+1776 ITTKYISDDTKV

-1815 GATHSPTTQV
+1815 GATHSPATRV

-1838 TKPTVDIESIAITTR
+1838 TKPTVNIESIAITTR

-1908 RIGVKPTVEETP
+1908 RIGVKPTVEEMP

-2086 TEHGETGSKTTI
+2086 TEHGEPGSNTTI

-2110 AESARH
+2110 SEGARQ
-2116 WMVVGPTDTIVRVP
+2116 WIIVGPTDTIVRVP

-2180 GDVTEGGTNQV
+2180 GNVTEGGTNQV

-2263 TTEEPV
+2263 KTEEPV

-2344 VVKVGTKPSVL
+2344 VVKVGTKPSVS

-2457 SKTIVTTYSLN
+2457 RKTIVTTYSLN

-2602 PEFNGGVTPNDAP
+2602 PEFNGGA
-2615 TYDKPEFNGGVNP
+2615 
-2628 NDAPVVEIPEFNGGV
+2628 
-2643 TPNEAP
+2643 
-2649 TYDKPEFNGGVNP
+2649 
-2662 NDAPVVEIP
+2662 
-2671 EFNGGVTPNE
+2671 
-2681 APTYDKPEFNGGVN
+2681 
-2695 PNDAPVVE
+2695 
-2703 IPEFNGGVTPN
+2703 TPN

-2719 EIPTTT
+2719 EIPTIT

-2738 ANARQLPNTGES
+2738 ANAKQLPNTGES
-2750 GNSLVSVA
+2750 GNSLVSGA

>member
-36 LSPVMAAET
+36 LSSQVMAAET
-45 DEGGSSAVANPTDGH
+45 DSTDANAVSKPTDGH
-60 TAPNESGRIVIANE
+60 TAPHESGRIVIANE

-89 GGTTGTPTENT
+89 GGTTGIPTNDTRE
-100 SGATTSTERAAVEPN
+100 ATTSTERAAVEPN
-115 PIVTER
+115 PVVTER
-121 NSNPVAVADDTT
+121 NSNPVAIANDTA

-177 EEEKAYVKAVTDA
+177 EEEKAYVKAITDS
-190 FNDMPELV
+190 FNDMPEVV
-198 RSGVHSLTFVRKPN
+198 RSSVNSLTFVRKPN

-240 PGSLQQSVEVLG
+240 PGSLQQSVGVLG

-299 SDFGSYVAW
+299 SDFGSYVGW
-308 VSGKKTPQND
+308 ISGKSTPQTEGD
-318 GERKIYAYMDSLFK
+318 HKIYEYMDSLFR

-342 TPELKQAVEAA
+342 TPELKSAVETA
-353 KAGGKHLVYDGH
+353 KAGGKRLVYDGH

-372 KDVDNVQAHVDELN
+372 KNVDSVQSHVDELN
-386 RAEVAKVAGI
+386 RAEITKVAGI

-409 LVTTRYLSDGVEIA
+409 LVTTRYTSNNSDISVPVIG
-423 ENVLSKQDAGQFDR
+423 KQDAGNLDK
-437 PGYEFVNKETT
+437 PGYDFVDKVVTN
-448 HDGLLVEY
+448 DGLLVEY
-456 HYNAKNTYALSNE
+456 KYRLQTTLS
-469 TLDADLDVQK
+469 LDNDKVAGDLDIQK
-479 SKSYVSSANKANLRF
+479 TNVGIGGSNKASLRF
-494 TLKKDVPNL
+494 TVKEPTNDFKIKYLIENLTTGSFQGDKNSAYVVSSNLNGKTKYDRGDHLLGSVEAGYNALADLQFDVLDGTFGQNTYRMTAIFLDGNKELGRVHKDFTTNVATLKENSLAGIEALSQVRDGSDNVSAIIKDGKIYRSQVDIIGHISADTKSANNEVIKHTPRHPNDIISKSARVRYTVL
-503 VIEYRLQ
+503 HPEYRLQ
-510 NLTTGNYQIS
+510 NVN
-520 WRGNNDQA
+520 
-528 SQSNPRPLIASTPL
+528 
-542 NGQRKG
+542 
-548 DLDPHR
+548 
-554 VGNLT
+554 
-559 AGYTASADLKYYIHN
+559 TASIQRLSEVRDS
-574 GADGDNTYRL
+574 DNQSKLLFWASNHEMTKDELGIKSLTYNANSSHGGVL
-584 TAILKDGDTE
+584 YDTAMSLQYTG
-594 IGRVSKDF
+594 V
-602 IGEVINHNKG
+602 
-612 DMSNVKFLSQAV
+612 DMSNRVDKVPVKIELLDVIDGKETVLSSRTETLNLKVVDYKESLRDNFATDFSISRIASIGSATNR
-624 QNGENLG
+624 NGQFSYDNATIYGTDLNHTKLWSYGNYNENQENR
-631 GIIKNDKLYKPVS
+631 IKQFNFQDV
-644 LLIAEN
+644 A
-650 TEASKLKNTAL
+650 
-661 SERKKA
+661 
-667 LNPNDNQWD
+667 D
-676 SVSRQTFIRYTVYN
+676 
-690 DDYRLALPNNKRF
+690 NKRVLL
-703 ENLKDA
+703 ESL
-709 GDRKIYP
+709 
-716 ERGAV
+716 
-721 SKEDDKG
+721 
-728 IISATRSATTS
+728 
-739 AFQDTA
+739 
-745 LGLMYVGN
+745 VG
-753 DKTPRTDHVKVKVE
+753 
-767 WVDTASGE
+767 
-775 EKVIE
+775 
-780 EKVVTGDFK
+780 F
-789 FVNYSED
+789 
-796 LKPNFADRFQID
+796 
-808 SVSAI
+808 
-813 GKSIK
+813 
-818 RGEAYQI
+818 
-825 ENEALYGTKLYNRM
+825 
-839 MWKFDGY
+839 
-846 WDNIENGIARYN
+846 NI
-858 MNNISDDKHV
+858 
-868 FLENMVGVNV
+868 
-878 KKPTDALFSD
+878 KKPITGVFSD
-888 VDYTLHF
+888 VDYTVKMDVFNRKDGQPLNF
-895 DMAERADGNKLD
+895 DEIVLNTSTAQNGVLTGEY
-907 FNEVIF
+907 NETV
-913 ESRVN
+913 
-918 RDINIL
+918 
-924 DAKDYKETAY
+924 Y
-934 WVDAAGQRHELGS
+934 WVDAQGARHKLGS
-947 KVSDNKVF
+947 NISETNKQF
-955 QTLYTIPKE
+955 TSKYIIPNE
-964 AKSVEIDVVGKVPIN
+964 ARGVEVDIQGKVPAN
-979 YGPYYWMRY
+979 YVADYLMQY
-988 VTTESYKQLKNE
+988 VARDTIKQLDAE
-1000 NRYLRSDEADVF
+1000 NRVLGISEPF
-1012 DNRAYTFKAKLVD
+1012 NIDNRGFTSHIKVTDNLLSKVRDFDVETIAKRKNRIAVAD
-1025 KLSGEERN
+1025 N
-1033 LDTKSVVKDAKSLY
+1033 LNTYGLNLNNAMVGTTYRLGSDIQSRPSSDTNLTSTGFLPTNGLLDPSVPLKQVVLMQEGVAPTNGIWNKHSMI
-1047 LRTDSRANEF
+1047 EHGG
-1057 NENSVNYNEVL
+1057 VNYTIYTRDIAIENVNDADFNL
-1068 NIKNIQFSRENGSSL
+1068 NYF
-1083 NSETGTNISPLI
+1083 
-1095 DETYPMSRVLVL
+1095 
-1107 EKDVQVAESGWE
+1107 
-1119 KRSTFQ
+1119 
-1125 FGDKELTVY
+1125 
-1134 TKPYTG
+1134 
-1140 SRDLNQSGTDI
+1140 
-1151 NVMVKPT
+1151 VKPNVDSLI
-1158 EANLMSSKQYVT
+1158 ADKKYRV
-1170 YTGLLFKQKADMPE
+1170 YTGLVYGVDLTKTD
-1184 LALGSDNTR
+1184 SDSNHDGGT
-1193 PMFEWSA
+1193 MAFTSA
-1200 NNERLDRK
+1200 PGAPTRLDRQ
-1208 VMSELG
+1208 VLAALG
-1214 IDSWNRN
+1214 HTSQNDLGNTARIASRLVEFT
-1221 SGDNV
+1221 V
-1226 RLTSARQFLTTSR
+1226 RR
-1239 SLEFKA
+1239 SQEFTVN
-1245 SQTIEESNVL
+1245 QTIEENDIV
-1255 TKTHYDTAGK
+1255 TKDYATASGK
-1265 TLDIKVDVVNNS
+1265 TVDIKVSLANGA
-1277 QTTSK
+1277 QTTNPR
-1282 KLEVIQK
+1282 LEVIQNVPK
-1289 LPVGTLEYSFTGV
+1289 GDLGV
-1302 NEHPDYTV
+1302 EFVDVKPNDKYTV
-1310 YYTSDSEP
+1310 YYTSDETVSSASAWTTQKP
-1318 TSTSSWSEEKPSNIT
+1318 TKVT
-1333 GIKWVRKTALETNKL
+1333 GVKWVRKEALPTGTFEQ
-1348 DSVGYK
+1348 VGYTVRVSNESTSKSSIAKAEMLNGELRATTNDVILRSNRQFKKLSVKVVYVDEHGNVLEANDNSLVDVPVGEEHKYLDYIPQHFLSSVENKSATYESDGVQLPTGK
-1354 ITVAS
+1354 IDWSKATFVGL
-1359 DKDVVKKSIAGG
+1359 DKDSTITFKF
-1371 SIVNNGLRGNIN
+1371 
-1383 DVSLYNHQD
+1383 
-1392 EVHVR
+1392 VR
-1397 VIRRDVT
+1397 
-1404 EDGLVTYS
+1404 
-1412 EELTNKRL
+1412 N
-1420 LKGVVSKVKDIVPE
+1420 
-1434 WLLNDYQ
+1434 Q
-1441 NQTAWNMTGDVV
+1441 NQEDNVRKQYTTTWN
-1453 VAKYDIREASWTP
+1453 
-1466 VKDDNIIYFDRTIPN
+1466 N
-1481 PRFEDARRNY
+1481 
-1491 KAKWSDGYVEP
+1491 GYVEP
-1502 DTRDL
+1502 PVSEL
-1507 ANLFGGMRSYTY
+1507 INLFPNVRAAKY
-1519 LPNESNQKLKVFEI
+1519 LENESTQAVKAFEI
-1533 SYTNGSKGKGYVD
+1533 IYNNGFKGKGFVD
-1546 ISIDPVKEPVTEIH
+1546 VTIMPKREKVVGINKSID
-1560 KGITYQGDEEKDLGY
+1560 YRGDEDKDLGY
-1575 KETTPGNNHTYT
+1575 RSTEEGVNPSHDI
-1587 KVKSYTADDS
+1587 VKSYTADS
-1597 GIFHESVTTENDV
+1597 NGIFHESVTTENDV
-1610 PAKDAIVTLGTKPTV
+1610 PARNVIVTLGTKPTV
-1625 KTENTPKGKRY
+1625 KTETITKGKRY

-1641 QSVKGQETIAVPG
+1641 QAVKGQETVVEG

-1684 KVDMVVKVGNK
+1684 KVDTVVKVGNK
-1695 EVITEPVSMVTRY
+1695 EVLTEPIAMTTRY
-1708 KAEPGLEK
+1708 KAEPSLEK

-1815 GATHSPTTQV
+1815 GATHSPMTQV
-1825 DDQPMVQRVVKIG
+1825 DDQQMVQRVVKIG

-1908 RIGVKPTVEETP
+1908 RIGAKPTVEETP

-2110 AESARH
+2110 SEGARQ
-2116 WMVVGPTDTIVRVP
+2116 WIIVGPTDTIVRVP

-2180 GDVTEGGTNQV
+2180 GNVTEGGTNQV

-2244 TTYTLDPDT
+2244 TTYTLDPNN
-2253 GKVTENPSTS
+2253 GNVTENPSTS

-2344 VVKVGTKPSVL
+2344 VVKVGTKPSVS

-2457 SKTIVTTYSLN
+2457 RKTIVTTYSLN

-2602 PEFNGGVTPNDAP
+2602 PEFNGGA
-2615 TYDKPEFNGGVNP
+2615 
-2628 NDAPVVEIPEFNGGV
+2628 
-2643 TPNEAP
+2643 
-2649 TYDKPEFNGGVNP
+2649 
-2662 NDAPVVEIP
+2662 
-2671 EFNGGVTPNE
+2671 
-2681 APTYDKPEFNGGVN
+2681 
-2695 PNDAPVVE
+2695 
-2703 IPEFNGGVTPN
+2703 TPN

-2719 EIPTTT
+2719 EIPTIT

-2738 ANARQLPNTGES
+2738 ANAKQLPNTGES
-2750 GNSLVSVA
+2750 GNSLVSGA

>member
-36 LSPVMAAET
+36 LSSQVMAAET
-45 DEGGSSAVANPTDGH
+45 DSTDSNAVSKPTDGH

-115 PIVTER
+115 PIVTEH
-121 NSNPVAVADDTT
+121 NSNPVAVANDTT

-177 EEEKAYVKAVTDA
+177 EEEKAYVKVVTDA

-342 TPELKQAVEAA
+342 TPELKQVVEAA
-353 KAGGKHLVYDGH
+353 KASGKHLIYDGH

-396 SDAGHFK
+396 LDAGHFK

-423 ENVLSKQDAGQFDR
+423 ENVLGKQDAGQFDR

-494 TLKKDVPNL
+494 TLKKDIPNL

-520 WRGNNDQA
+520 WRGNN
-528 SQSNPRPLIASTPL
+528 RPLVASTPL

-584 TAILKDGDTE
+584 TAILKDGDME

-690 DDYRLALPNNKRF
+690 DDYRLALPNDKRF

-721 SKEDDKG
+721 SKEDNKG

-846 WDNIENGIARYN
+846 WDNVENGIARYN

-878 KKPTDALFSD
+878 KKPTNALFSD

-934 WVDAAGQRHELGS
+934 WIDAAGQRHELGS
-947 KVSDNKVF
+947 KVSNNKVF

-1107 EKDVQVAESGWE
+1107 EKDVQIAESGWD

-1200 NNERLDRK
+1200 NDERLDRK

-1245 SQTIEESNVL
+1245 SQTIEDADVL
-1255 TKTHYDTAGK
+1255 TKNHYKTAGK
-1265 TLDIKVDVVNNS
+1265 TLNIKVDVMNNS
-1277 QTTSK
+1277 QTTSRT
-1282 KLEVIQK
+1282 LEVIQK
-1289 LPVGTLEYSFTGV
+1289 LPVGTLGYSFDGV
-1302 NEHPDYTV
+1302 NENPDYTV
-1310 YYTSDSEP
+1310 YYTGDSDVTSDSA
-1318 TSTSSWSEEKPSNIT
+1318 WSETRPGTVT
-1333 GIKWVRKTALETNKL
+1333 GVKWIRKTPLETNKL
-1348 DSVGYK
+1348 DNVGYR
-1354 ITVAS
+1354 INVSA
-1359 DKDVVKKSIAGG
+1359 DKDVVKKSIASG

-1392 EVHVR
+1392 EAHVR

-1453 VAKYDIREASWTP
+1453 VAKSDIREASWTP
-1466 VKDDNIIYFDRTIPN
+1466 TKDDNTIYFDRTIPN

-1560 KGITYQGDEEKDLGY
+1560 KGITYQGDDEKDLGY

-1587 KVKSYTADDS
+1587 KVKSYTADDT
-1597 GIFHESVTTENDV
+1597 GTFHESVTTENDI
-1610 PAKDAIVTLGTKPTV
+1610 PAKDAVVTLGTKPTV

-1641 QSVKGQETIAVPG
+1641 QVVKGQETIVTPG

-1684 KVDMVVKVGNK
+1684 KVDTVVKVGNK
-1695 EVITEPVSMVTRY
+1695 EVLTESIAMTTRY
-1708 KAEPGLEK
+1708 KAEPSLEK
-1716 DVHETETTGRA
+1716 DVQETESTGRA

-1739 AVDGT
+1739 PSDGT
-1744 LSNPTRE
+1744 LSNPTRNVRE
-1751 SRDAESMTPT
+1751 TESMTPT

-1776 ITTKYVSDDTKV
+1776 ITTKYISDDTKV
-1788 RDSREELVAGSK
+1788 RDSREELVAGFK

-1815 GATHSPTTQV
+1815 GATYSPTTQV
-1825 DDQPMVQRVVKIG
+1825 DDRPMVQRVVKIG
-1838 TKPTVDIESIAITTR
+1838 TKPTVNIESIAITTR

-2116 WMVVGPTDTIVRVP
+2116 WMVVGPTDTIVKVP

-2180 GDVTEGGTNQV
+2180 GNVTEGGTNQV

-2244 TTYTLDPDT
+2244 TTYTLDPNN
-2253 GKVTENPSTS
+2253 GNVTENPSTS

-2317 TTYDVNPTTG
+2317 TTYDVNSTTG

-2344 VVKVGTKPSVL
+2344 VVKVGTKPSVS
-2355 VDTHPINVR
+2355 VDTHPINVQ

-2433 DVETKYDSNL
+2433 NVETKYDSNL

-2602 PEFNGGVTPNDAP
+2602 PEFNGGVTPN
-2615 TYDKPEFNGGVNP
+2615 
-2628 NDAPVVEIPEFNGGV
+2628 
-2643 TPNEAP
+2643 
-2649 TYDKPEFNGGVNP
+2649 
-2662 NDAPVVEIP
+2662 
-2671 EFNGGVTPNE
+2671 
-2681 APTYDKPEFNGGVN
+2681 
-2695 PNDAPVVE
+2695 
-2703 IPEFNGGVTPN
+2703 

-2750 GNSLVSVA
+2750 GNSLVSGA

>member
-1 MTKDLWQR
+1 M
-9 TSIYSLRKFKGVGLA
+9 
-24 SAIVG
+24 
-29 TMVFSAG
+29 
-36 LSPVMAAET
+36 
-45 DEGGSSAVANPTDGH
+45 AVAN
-60 TAPNESGRIVIANE
+60 
-74 TNPVTKPTTETTNMG
+74 
-89 GGTTGTPTENT
+89 
-100 SGATTSTERAAVEPN
+100 
-115 PIVTER
+115 
-121 NSNPVAVADDTT
+121 DTT
-133 TDSHVSEKAK
+133 TDPHVSEKAK

-198 RSGVHSLTFVRKPN
+198 RSSVNSLTFVRKPN
-212 GNYGYTYSESGDVN
+212 GNYGYTYSKEGNVN

-240 PGSLQQSVEVLG
+240 PGSLQQSVGVLG

-262 SFRDNK
+262 SFRDGDT
-268 EWSFSRDPKY
+268 WSFSRDPKY

-291 DNIHGRWA
+291 DNLHGRWA
-299 SDFGSYVAW
+299 SDFGSYVGW
-308 VSGKKTPQND
+308 ISGKGTPQND

-342 TPELKQAVEAA
+342 TPELKQAVETA
-353 KAGGKHLVYDGH
+353 KAGGKRLVYDGH

-372 KDVDNVQAHVDELN
+372 KNVDSVQSHVDELN

-409 LVTTRYLSDGVEIA
+409 LVTTKFTSDNSDISVPVVG
-423 ENVLSKQDAGQFDR
+423 KTDAGTLDK
-437 PGYEFVNKETT
+437 PGYDFVEKVVTNN
-448 HDGLLVEY
+448 GLLVEY
-456 HYNAKNTYALSNE
+456 KYRLQTTLS
-469 TLDADLDVQK
+469 LDNDKVAGDLDIQK
-479 SKSYVSSANKANLRF
+479 TNVGIGGSNKASLRF
-494 TLKKDVPNL
+494 TVKEPTNDFKIKYLIENLTTGSFQGDKNSAYVVSSNLNGKTKYDRGDHLLGSVKAGYNALADLQFDVLDGTFGQNTYRMTAIFLDGNKELGRVHKDFTTNVATLKENSLTGIEALSQVRDGSDNVSAIIKDGKIYRSQVDIIGHISADTKSANNEVIKHTPRHPNDIISKSARVRYTVL
-503 VIEYRLQ
+503 HPEYRLQ
-510 NLTTGNYQIS
+510 NVNTASIQRLSDVRDSDNQSKLLFWASNHEMTKDELGIKSLTYNANGSHGGVLYDTAMSLQYAGANMSNRVDKVPVKIELLDVIDGKETVLSSRTETLNLKVVDYKESLRDNFATDFSIS
-520 WRGNNDQA
+520 R
-528 SQSNPRPLIASTPL
+528 IASIGSATNR
-542 NGQRKG
+542 NGQFS
-548 DLDPHR
+548 
-554 VGNLT
+554 
-559 AGYTASADLKYYIHN
+559 Y
-574 GADGDNTYRL
+574 DN
-584 TAILKDGDTE
+584 
-594 IGRVSKDF
+594 
-602 IGEVINHNKG
+602 
-612 DMSNVKFLSQAV
+612 
-624 QNGENLG
+624 
-631 GIIKNDKLYKPVS
+631 
-644 LLIAEN
+644 
-650 TEASKLKNTAL
+650 
-661 SERKKA
+661 
-667 LNPNDNQWD
+667 
-676 SVSRQTFIRYTVYN
+676 
-690 DDYRLALPNNKRF
+690 
-703 ENLKDA
+703 
-709 GDRKIYP
+709 
-716 ERGAV
+716 
-721 SKEDDKG
+721 
-728 IISATRSATTS
+728 AT
-739 AFQDTA
+739 
-745 LGLMYVGN
+745 
-753 DKTPRTDHVKVKVE
+753 
-767 WVDTASGE
+767 
-775 EKVIE
+775 
-780 EKVVTGDFK
+780 
-789 FVNYSED
+789 
-796 LKPNFADRFQID
+796 
-808 SVSAI
+808 
-813 GKSIK
+813 
-818 RGEAYQI
+818 
-825 ENEALYGTKLYNRM
+825 LYGTDLTHTKLWNYGNYNENQENRI
-839 MWKFDGY
+839 KQFNFQDVA
-846 WDNIENGIARYN
+846 DNKRVLLESLVGF
-858 MNNISDDKHV
+858 NI
-868 FLENMVGVNV
+868 
-878 KKPTDALFSD
+878 KKPITGVFSD
-888 VDYTLHF
+888 VDYTVKMDVFNRKDGQPLNF
-895 DMAERADGNKLD
+895 DEIVLNTSTAQNGVLTGEY
-907 FNEVIF
+907 NETV
-913 ESRVN
+913 
-918 RDINIL
+918 
-924 DAKDYKETAY
+924 Y
-934 WVDAAGQRHELGS
+934 WVDAQGARHKLGS
-947 KVSDNKVF
+947 NISETNKQF
-955 QTLYTIPKE
+955 ASKYIIPNE
-964 AKSVEIDVVGKVPIN
+964 ARGVEVDIQGKVPAN
-979 YGPYYWMRY
+979 YVADYLMQY
-988 VTTESYKQLKNE
+988 VARDTIKQLDAE
-1000 NRYLRSDEADVF
+1000 NRVLGISEPF
-1012 DNRAYTFKAKLVD
+1012 NIDNRGFTSHIKVTD
-1025 KLSGEERN
+1025 KLLSKVRDFDVETIAKRKNRIAVADN
-1033 LDTKSVVKDAKSLY
+1033 LNTYGLNTGNVTVGTTYRLGSDIQSRPSSDTNLTSTGFLSTNGLLDPSIPLKQVVLMQEGVAPTNGIWNKHSVI
-1047 LRTDSRANEF
+1047 EHGG
-1057 NENSVNYNEVL
+1057 VNYTIYTRDIAIEDVNNADFNL
-1068 NIKNIQFSRENGSSL
+1068 NYF
-1083 NSETGTNISPLI
+1083 
-1095 DETYPMSRVLVL
+1095 
-1107 EKDVQVAESGWE
+1107 
-1119 KRSTFQ
+1119 
-1125 FGDKELTVY
+1125 
-1134 TKPYTG
+1134 
-1140 SRDLNQSGTDI
+1140 
-1151 NVMVKPT
+1151 VKPNVDSLI
-1158 EANLMSSKQYVT
+1158 ADKKYRV
-1170 YTGLLFKQKADMPE
+1170 YTGLVYGVDLTKTDSESNHDGGTMAF
-1184 LALGSDNTR
+1184 T
-1193 PMFEWSA
+1193 SA
-1200 NNERLDRK
+1200 PGAPTRLDRQ
-1208 VMSELG
+1208 VLAALG
-1214 IDSWNRN
+1214 HTSQNDLGNAARIASRLVEFT
-1221 SGDNV
+1221 V
-1226 RLTSARQFLTTSR
+1226 RR
-1239 SLEFKA
+1239 SQEFTVN
-1245 SQTIEESNVL
+1245 QTIEENDMV
-1255 TKTHYDTAGK
+1255 TKDYATASGK
-1265 TLDIKVDVVNNS
+1265 TVDIKVSLANGA
-1277 QTTSK
+1277 QTTNPR
-1282 KLEVIQK
+1282 LEVIQNVPK
-1289 LPVGTLEYSFTGV
+1289 GDLGV
-1302 NEHPDYTV
+1302 EFVDVKPNDKYTV
-1310 YYTSDSEP
+1310 YYTSDETVSSASAWTTQKP
-1318 TSTSSWSEEKPSNIT
+1318 TKVT
-1333 GIKWVRKTALETNKL
+1333 GVKWVRKEALPTGTFEQ
-1348 DSVGYK
+1348 VGYTVRVSNESTSKSSIAKAEMLNGELRATTNDVILRSNRQFKKLSVKVVYVDERGNVLEANDNSLVDVPVGEEHKYLDYIPQHFLSSVENKSATYESDGVQLPTGK
-1354 ITVAS
+1354 IDWSKATFVGL
-1359 DKDVVKKSIAGG
+1359 DKDSTITFKF
-1371 SIVNNGLRGNIN
+1371 
-1383 DVSLYNHQD
+1383 
-1392 EVHVR
+1392 VR
-1397 VIRRDVT
+1397 
-1404 EDGLVTYS
+1404 
-1412 EELTNKRL
+1412 N
-1420 LKGVVSKVKDIVPE
+1420 
-1434 WLLNDYQ
+1434 Q
-1441 NQTAWNMTGDVV
+1441 NQENTVRKQYIATWN
-1453 VAKYDIREASWTP
+1453 
-1466 VKDDNIIYFDRTIPN
+1466 N
-1481 PRFEDARRNY
+1481 
-1491 KAKWSDGYVEP
+1491 GYVEP
-1502 DTRDL
+1502 L
-1507 ANLFGGMRSYTY
+1507 VSELINLFPNVRAAKY
-1519 LPNESNQKLKVFEI
+1519 LENESTQSVKVFEI
-1533 SYTNGSKGKGYVD
+1533 IYNNGFKGKGFVD
-1546 ISIDPVKEPVTEIH
+1546 ISIEPKREKVV
-1560 KGITYQGDEEKDLGY
+1560 GINKSIDYRGDDEKDLGY
-1575 KETTPGNNHTYT
+1575 RSTEEGVNPSHDI
-1587 KVKSYTADDS
+1587 VKSYTADS
-1597 GIFHESVTTENDV
+1597 NGIFHESVTTENDV
-1610 PAKDAIVTLGTKPTV
+1610 PARNAIVTLGTKPTV

-1641 QSVKGQETIAVPG
+1641 QAVKGQETVVEG

-1684 KVDMVVKVGNK
+1684 KVDTVVKVGNK
-1695 EVITEPVSMVTRY
+1695 EVLTESIAMTTRY
-1708 KAEPGLEK
+1708 KAEPSLEK
-1716 DVHETETTGRA
+1716 DVQETESTGRA

-1739 AVDGT
+1739 PSDGT
-1744 LSNPTRE
+1744 LSNPIRNVRE
-1751 SRDAESMTPT
+1751 TESMTPT

-1776 ITTKYVSDDTKV
+1776 ITTKYISDDTKA

-1815 GATHSPTTQV
+1815 GATHSPMTQV

-1893 DTPDVQTT
+1893 DTPDVQTV

-1936 SRVDKVAGKV
+1936 SRVDKVAGKA

-1960 TGVVTPNPSTSQKE
+1960 TGVVTPNPSTSQTE

-1993 IKFTTTYEADPESQ
+1993 IEFTTTYEADPESQ

-2040 PSVTTTKDPVNAV
+2040 PSTTTVKDPVNAV
-2053 IKVGTKSTEVVE
+2053 IKIGTKSTETVE
-2065 TLPSPK
+2065 YLPSPK
-2071 RFVKDPTRPKDEEPL
+2071 RFIKDSTRPKDEEPL
-2086 TEHGETGSKTTI
+2086 TERGETGSKTTI

-2116 WMVVGPTDTIVRVP
+2116 WMVVGPTDTIVKVP

-2180 GDVTEGGTNQV
+2180 GNVTEGGTNQV

-2244 TTYTLDPDT
+2244 TTYTLDPNN
-2253 GKVTENPSTS
+2253 GNVTENPSTS

-2344 VVKVGTKPSVL
+2344 VVKIGTKPSVS

-2433 DVETKYDSNL
+2433 DIETKYDSNL

-2457 SKTIVTTYSLN
+2457 RKTIVTTYSLN

-2574 AKPIENLTI
+2574 EKPIENLTI
-2583 EPEEF
+2583 EPE
-2588 NGGVNPNDAPVVEI
+2588 
-2602 PEFNGGVTPNDAP
+2602 
-2615 TYDKPEFNGGVNP
+2615 
-2628 NDAPVVEIPEFNGGV
+2628 
-2643 TPNEAP
+2643 
-2649 TYDKPEFNGGVNP
+2649 EFNGGVNP

-2725 PNEVSVVE
+2725 SNEVSVVE

-2750 GNSLVSVA
+2750 GNSLVSGA

-2772 KRED
+2772 KREN

>member
-36 LSPVMAAET
+36 LSSQVMAAET
-45 DEGGSSAVANPTDGH
+45 DSTDSNAVSKPTDGH

-121 NSNPVAVADDTT
+121 NSNSVAVADDTT

-318 GERKIYAYMDSLFK
+318 GERKIYAYMDSLFN

-386 RAEVAKVAGI
+386 RAEVTKVSGI
-396 SDAGHFK
+396 SDTGHFK

-423 ENVLSKQDAGQFDR
+423 ENVLGKQDAGQFDR
-437 PGYEFVNKETT
+437 PGYEFVNKETM

-469 TLDADLDVQK
+469 ILDADLDVQK
-479 SKSYVSSANKANLRF
+479 SKSYISSANKANLRF
-494 TLKKDVPNL
+494 TLKKDVSNL

-661 SERKKA
+661 SERKKV
-667 LNPNDNQWD
+667 LNPSDNQWD

-878 KKPTDALFSD
+878 KKPTNALFSD

-934 WVDAAGQRHELGS
+934 WIDAAGQRHELGS
-947 KVSDNKVF
+947 KVSNNKVF

-1107 EKDVQVAESGWE
+1107 EKDVQIAESGWD

-1200 NNERLDRK
+1200 NDERLDRK

-1245 SQTIEESNVL
+1245 SQTIEDADVL
-1255 TKTHYDTAGK
+1255 TKNHYKTAGK
-1265 TLDIKVDVVNNS
+1265 TLNIKVDVMNNS
-1277 QTTSK
+1277 QTTSRT
-1282 KLEVIQK
+1282 LEVIQK
-1289 LPVGTLEYSFTGV
+1289 LPVGTLGYSFDGV
-1302 NEHPDYTV
+1302 NENPDYTV
-1310 YYTSDSEP
+1310 YYTGDSDVTSDSA
-1318 TSTSSWSEEKPSNIT
+1318 WSETRPGTVT
-1333 GIKWVRKTALETNKL
+1333 GVKWIRKTPLETNKL
-1348 DSVGYK
+1348 DNVGYR
-1354 ITVAS
+1354 INVSA
-1359 DKDVVKKSIAGG
+1359 DKDVVKKSIASG
-1371 SIVNNGLRGNIN
+1371 SIVNNGLIGNIN

-1392 EVHVR
+1392 EAHVR

-1453 VAKYDIREASWTP
+1453 VAKSDIREASWTP
-1466 VKDDNIIYFDRTIPN
+1466 TKDDNTIYFDRTIPN

-1587 KVKSYTADDS
+1587 KVKSYTADDA

-1625 KTENTPKGKRY
+1625 ETENTPKGKRY

-1641 QSVKGQETIAVPG
+1641 QVVKGQETIVTPG

-1695 EVITEPVSMVTRY
+1695 EVLTESIAMTTRY
-1708 KAEPGLEK
+1708 KAEPSLEK
-1716 DVHETETTGRA
+1716 DVQETESTGRA

-1739 AVDGT
+1739 PSDGT
-1744 LSNPTRE
+1744 LSNPTRNVRE
-1751 SRDAESMTPT
+1751 TESMTPT

-1767 VHKDVVETE
+1767 IHKDVVETE
-1776 ITTKYVSDDTKV
+1776 ITTKYISDDTKV

-1815 GATHSPTTQV
+1815 GATHSPATRV
-1825 DDQPMVQRVVKIG
+1825 DDKPMVQRVVKIG
-1838 TKPTVDIESIAITTR
+1838 TKPTVNIESIAITTR

-2071 RFVKDPTRPKDEEPL
+2071 RFVKDPNRPKDEEPL

-2116 WMVVGPTDTIVRVP
+2116 WMVVGPTDTIVKVP

-2180 GDVTEGGTNQV
+2180 GNVTEGGTNQV

-2244 TTYTLDPDT
+2244 TTYTLDPNN
-2253 GKVTENPSTS
+2253 GNVTENPSTS

-2327 DVIESGKTSIT
+2327 DVTEYGKTSVT
-2338 DDMVEK
+2338 DEMVEK
-2344 VVKVGTKPSVL
+2344 VVKVGTKPTIT
-2355 VDTHPINVR
+2355 VDTRPINVR

-2602 PEFNGGVTPNDAP
+2602 PEFNGGVTPN
-2615 TYDKPEFNGGVNP
+2615 
-2628 NDAPVVEIPEFNGGV
+2628 
-2643 TPNEAP
+2643 
-2649 TYDKPEFNGGVNP
+2649 
-2662 NDAPVVEIP
+2662 
-2671 EFNGGVTPNE
+2671 E

-2725 PNEVSVVE
+2725 LNEVSVVE

-2750 GNSLVSVA
+2750 GNSLVSGA
-2758 IGTIIGLLGLGLAR
+2758 IGTIIGLIGLGLAR

>member
-36 LSPVMAAET
+36 LSSQVMAAET
-45 DEGGSSAVANPTDGH
+45 DSTDANAVSKPTDGH
-60 TAPNESGRIVIANE
+60 TAPHESGRIVIANE

-89 GGTTGTPTENT
+89 GGTTGIPTNDTRE
-100 SGATTSTERAAVEPN
+100 ATTSTERAAVEPN
-115 PIVTER
+115 PVVTER
-121 NSNPVAVADDTT
+121 NSNPVAIANDTA

-177 EEEKAYVKAVTDA
+177 EEEKAYVKAITDS
-190 FNDMPELV
+190 FNDMPEVV

-386 RAEVAKVAGI
+386 RAEVTKVAGI

-423 ENVLSKQDAGQFDR
+423 ENVLGKQDAGQFDR

-494 TLKKDVPNL
+494 TLKKDVSNL

-528 SQSNPRPLIASTPL
+528 SQSNPRPLVASTPL

-808 SVSAI
+808 SVSSI

-846 WDNIENGIARYN
+846 WDNVENGIARYN

-934 WVDAAGQRHELGS
+934 WIDAAGQRHELGS

-988 VTTESYKQLKNE
+988 VTTESFKQLKNE
-1000 NRYLRSDEADVF
+1000 NRYLRSDENDVF

-1033 LDTKSVVKDAKSLY
+1033 LDTKSVVKDEKSLY
-1047 LRTDSRANEF
+1047 LRTDSRANGF

-1068 NIKNIQFSRENGSSL
+1068 NIKNIQFSRDNGSSL
-1083 NSETGTNISPLI
+1083 NSETGTDISPLI

-1107 EKDVQVAESGWE
+1107 EKDVQIAESGWD

-1170 YTGLLFKQKADMPE
+1170 YTGLLFKQKSDMPP
-1184 LALGSDNTR
+1184 LYLGADNTR
-1193 PMFEWSA
+1193 QMAEWTE
-1200 NNERLDRK
+1200 NGERLDRK

-1214 IDSWNRN
+1214 IDSWNRD

-1226 RLTSARQFLTTSR
+1226 RLTNARQFLTTSR

-1245 SQTIEESNVL
+1245 SQTIEDADVL
-1255 TKTHYDTAGK
+1255 TKNHYKTAGK
-1265 TLDIKVDVVNNS
+1265 TLNIKVDVINNS
-1277 QTTSK
+1277 QTTSRS
-1282 KLEVIQK
+1282 LEVIQK
-1289 LPVGTLEYSFTGV
+1289 LPVGTLGYSFDGV
-1302 NEHPDYTV
+1302 NENPDYTV
-1310 YYTSDSEP
+1310 YYTGDSDVNSDS
-1318 TSTSSWSEEKPSNIT
+1318 TWSETRPGTVT
-1333 GIKWVRKTALETNKL
+1333 GIKWVRKTPLETNKL
-1348 DSVGYK
+1348 DNVGYR
-1354 ITVAS
+1354 INVSA
-1359 DKDVVKKSIAGG
+1359 DKDVVKKSIASG

-1392 EVHVR
+1392 EAHVR

-1453 VAKYDIREASWTP
+1453 VAKSDIREASWTP
-1466 VKDDNIIYFDRTIPN
+1466 TKDDNTIYFDRTIPN

-1587 KVKSYTADDS
+1587 KVKSYTADDA

-1625 KTENTPKGKRY
+1625 ETENTPKGKRY

-1641 QSVKGQETIAVPG
+1641 QVVKGQETIVTPG

-1695 EVITEPVSMVTRY
+1695 EVLTESIAMTTRY
-1708 KAEPGLEK
+1708 KAEPSLEK
-1716 DVHETETTGRA
+1716 DVQETESTGRA

-1739 AVDGT
+1739 PSDGT
-1744 LSNPTRE
+1744 LSNPTRNVRE
-1751 SRDAESMTPT
+1751 TESMTPT

-1767 VHKDVVETE
+1767 IHKDVVETE
-1776 ITTKYVSDDTKV
+1776 ITTKYISDDTKV

-1815 GATHSPTTQV
+1815 GATHSPATRV
-1825 DDQPMVQRVVKIG
+1825 DDKPMVQRVVKIG
-1838 TKPTVDIESIAITTR
+1838 TKPTVNIESIAITTR

-2110 AESARH
+2110 SEGARQ
-2116 WMVVGPTDTIVRVP
+2116 WIIVGPTDTIVKVP

-2180 GDVTEGGTNQV
+2180 GNVTEGGTNQV

-2244 TTYTLDPDT
+2244 TTYTLDPNN
-2253 GKVTENPSTS
+2253 GNVTENPSTS

-2317 TTYDVNPTTG
+2317 TTYDVNSTTG

-2344 VVKVGTKPSVL
+2344 VVKVGTKPSVS
-2355 VDTHPINVR
+2355 VDTHPINVQ

-2615 TYDKPEFNGGVNP
+2615 S
-2628 NDAPVVEIPEFNGGV
+2628 VEIPEFNGGV
-2643 TPNEAP
+2643 TPNDAP

-2671 EFNGGVTPNE
+2671 EFNGGVTPND

-2750 GNSLVSVA
+2750 GNSLVSGA

-2772 KRED
+2772 KREN

>member
-1 MTKDLWQR
+1 M
-9 TSIYSLRKFKGVGLA
+9 
-24 SAIVG
+24 
-29 TMVFSAG
+29 
-36 LSPVMAAET
+36 
-45 DEGGSSAVANPTDGH
+45 
-60 TAPNESGRIVIANE
+60 
-74 TNPVTKPTTETTNMG
+74 
-89 GGTTGTPTENT
+89 
-100 SGATTSTERAAVEPN
+100 
-115 PIVTER
+115 
-121 NSNPVAVADDTT
+121 AVADDTT

-177 EEEKAYVKAVTDA
+177 EEEKSYVKAVTDA

-342 TPELKQAVEAA
+342 TPELKQVVEAA
-353 KAGGKHLVYDGH
+353 KASGKHLIYDGH

-528 SQSNPRPLIASTPL
+528 SQSNHRPLIASTPL

-690 DDYRLALPNNKRF
+690 DDYRLALPNDKRF

-721 SKEDDKG
+721 SKEDNKG

-846 WDNIENGIARYN
+846 WDNVENGIARYN

-878 KKPTDALFSD
+878 KKPTNALFSD

-934 WVDAAGQRHELGS
+934 WIDVAGQRHELGS
-947 KVSDNKVF
+947 KVSNNKVF

-1047 LRTDSRANEF
+1047 LRTDSIANEF

-1107 EKDVQVAESGWE
+1107 EKDVQVAESGWD

-1151 NVMVKPT
+1151 NVMIKPT

-1282 KLEVIQK
+1282 TLEVIQK

-1420 LKGVVSKVKDIVPE
+1420 LKGVVSKLKDLVPQ
-1434 WLLNDYQ
+1434 WLLNDYAR
-1441 NQTAWNMTGDVV
+1441 NQYTMRGDAVV
-1453 VAKYDIREASWTP
+1453 DKDSVWDASWTP

-1587 KVKSYTADDS
+1587 KVKSYTADDA

-1625 KTENTPKGKRY
+1625 ETENTPKGKRY

-1641 QSVKGQETIAVPG
+1641 QAVKGQETIVTPG

-1669 TTGDIT
+1669 TTGNIT

-1684 KVDMVVKVGNK
+1684 KVDTVVKVGNK
-1695 EVITEPVSMVTRY
+1695 EVLTESIATTTRY
-1708 KAEPGLEK
+1708 KAEPSLEK
-1716 DVHETETTGRA
+1716 DVQETESTGRA

-1739 AVDGT
+1739 PSDGT
-1744 LSNPTRE
+1744 LSNPTRNVRE
-1751 SRDAESMTPT
+1751 TESMTPT
-1761 VIKVGS
+1761 VVKVGS

-1776 ITTKYVSDDTKV
+1776 ITTKYISDDTKV

-1815 GATHSPTTQV
+1815 GATHSPATQV
-1825 DDQPMVQRVVKIG
+1825 GDQPMVQRVVKIG
-1838 TKPTVDIESIAITTR
+1838 TKPTVNIESIAITTR

-2116 WMVVGPTDTIVRVP
+2116 WMVVGPTDTIVKVP

-2180 GDVTEGGTNQV
+2180 GNVTEGGTNQV

-2244 TTYTLDPDT
+2244 TTYTLDPNN
-2253 GKVTENPSTS
+2253 GNVTENPSTS
-2263 TTEEPV
+2263 ITEEPV

-2338 DDMVEK
+2338 DDMIEK
-2344 VVKVGTKPSVL
+2344 VVKVGTKPSVS

-2457 SKTIVTTYSLN
+2457 RKTIVTTYSLN

-2602 PEFNGGVTPNDAP
+2602 PEFNGGVTPN
-2615 TYDKPEFNGGVNP
+2615 
-2628 NDAPVVEIPEFNGGV
+2628 
-2643 TPNEAP
+2643 
-2649 TYDKPEFNGGVNP
+2649 
-2662 NDAPVVEIP
+2662 
-2671 EFNGGVTPNE
+2671 
-2681 APTYDKPEFNGGVN
+2681 
-2695 PNDAPVVE
+2695 
-2703 IPEFNGGVTPN
+2703 

-2750 GNSLVSVA
+2750 GNSLVSGA

>member
-36 LSPVMAAET
+36 LSSQVMAAET
-45 DEGGSSAVANPTDGH
+45 DSTDSNAVSKPTDGH
-60 TAPNESGRIVIANE
+60 TAPHESGRIVIANE

-89 GGTTGTPTENT
+89 GGTTGIPTNDTRE
-100 SGATTSTERAAVEPN
+100 ATTSTERAAVEPN
-115 PIVTER
+115 PVVTER
-121 NSNPVAVADDTT
+121 NSNPVAIANDTA

-177 EEEKAYVKAVTDA
+177 EEEKAYVKAITDS
-190 FNDMPELV
+190 FNDMPEVV
-198 RSGVHSLTFVRKPN
+198 RSSVNSLTFVRKPN

-240 PGSLQQSVEVLG
+240 PGSLQQSVGVLG

-291 DNIHGRWA
+291 DNIHGRWT
-299 SDFGSYVAW
+299 SDFGSYVGW
-308 VSGKKTPQND
+308 ISGKSTPQTEGD
-318 GERKIYAYMDSLFK
+318 HKIYEYMDSLFR

-342 TPELKQAVEAA
+342 TPELKSAVETA
-353 KAGGKHLVYDGH
+353 KAGGKRLVYDGH

-372 KDVDNVQAHVDELN
+372 KNVDSVQSHVDELN
-386 RAEVAKVAGI
+386 RAEIKKVAGI

-409 LVTTRYLSDGVEIA
+409 LVTTRYTSNNSDISVPVIG
-423 ENVLSKQDAGQFDR
+423 KQDAGNLDK
-437 PGYEFVNKETT
+437 PGYDFVDKVVTN
-448 HDGLLVEY
+448 DGLLVEY
-456 HYNAKNTYALSNE
+456 KYRLQTTLS
-469 TLDADLDVQK
+469 LDNDKVAGDLDIQK
-479 SKSYVSSANKANLRF
+479 TNVGIGGSNKASLRF
-494 TLKKDVPNL
+494 TVKEPTNDFKIKYLIENLTTGSFQGDKNSAYVVSSNLNGKTKYDRGDHLLGSVEAGYNALADLQFDVLDGTFGQNTYRMTAIFLDGNKELGRVHKDFTTNVATLKENSLAGIEALSQVRDGSDNVSAIIKDGKIYRSQVDIIGYISADTKSANNEVIKHTPRHPNDIISKSARVRYTVL
-503 VIEYRLQ
+503 HPEYRLQ
-510 NLTTGNYQIS
+510 NVN
-520 WRGNNDQA
+520 
-528 SQSNPRPLIASTPL
+528 
-542 NGQRKG
+542 
-548 DLDPHR
+548 
-554 VGNLT
+554 
-559 AGYTASADLKYYIHN
+559 TASIQRLSEVRDS
-574 GADGDNTYRL
+574 DNQSKLLFWASNHEMTKDELGIKSLTYNANSSHGGVL
-584 TAILKDGDTE
+584 YDTAMSLQYTG
-594 IGRVSKDF
+594 V
-602 IGEVINHNKG
+602 
-612 DMSNVKFLSQAV
+612 DMSNRVDKVPVKIELLDVIDGKETVLSSRTETLNLKVVDYKESLRDNFATDFSISRIASIGSATNR
-624 QNGENLG
+624 NGQFSYDNATIYGTDLNHTKLWSYGNYNENQENR
-631 GIIKNDKLYKPVS
+631 IKQFNFQDVS
-644 LLIAEN
+644 
-650 TEASKLKNTAL
+650 
-661 SERKKA
+661 
-667 LNPNDNQWD
+667 D
-676 SVSRQTFIRYTVYN
+676 
-690 DDYRLALPNNKRF
+690 NKRVLL
-703 ENLKDA
+703 ESL
-709 GDRKIYP
+709 
-716 ERGAV
+716 
-721 SKEDDKG
+721 
-728 IISATRSATTS
+728 
-739 AFQDTA
+739 
-745 LGLMYVGN
+745 VG
-753 DKTPRTDHVKVKVE
+753 
-767 WVDTASGE
+767 
-775 EKVIE
+775 
-780 EKVVTGDFK
+780 F
-789 FVNYSED
+789 
-796 LKPNFADRFQID
+796 
-808 SVSAI
+808 
-813 GKSIK
+813 
-818 RGEAYQI
+818 
-825 ENEALYGTKLYNRM
+825 
-839 MWKFDGY
+839 
-846 WDNIENGIARYN
+846 NI
-858 MNNISDDKHV
+858 
-868 FLENMVGVNV
+868 
-878 KKPTDALFSD
+878 KKPITGVFSD
-888 VDYTLHF
+888 VDYTVKMDVFNRKDGQPLNF
-895 DMAERADGNKLD
+895 DEIVLNTSTAQNGVLTGEY
-907 FNEVIF
+907 NETV
-913 ESRVN
+913 
-918 RDINIL
+918 
-924 DAKDYKETAY
+924 Y
-934 WVDAAGQRHELGS
+934 WVDAQGARHKLGS
-947 KVSDNKVF
+947 NISETNKQF
-955 QTLYTIPKE
+955 ASKYIIPNE
-964 AKSVEIDVVGKVPIN
+964 ARGVEVDIQGKVPAN
-979 YGPYYWMRY
+979 YVADYLMQY
-988 VTTESYKQLKNE
+988 VARDTIKQLDAE
-1000 NRYLRSDEADVF
+1000 NRVLGISEPF
-1012 DNRAYTFKAKLVD
+1012 NIDNRGFTSHIKVTDNLLSKVRDFDVETIAKRKNRIAVAD
-1025 KLSGEERN
+1025 N
-1033 LDTKSVVKDAKSLY
+1033 LNTYGLNLNNAMVGTTYRLGSDIQSRPSSDTNLTSTGFLPTNGLLDPSVPLKQVVLMQEGVAPTNGIWNKHSMI
-1047 LRTDSRANEF
+1047 EHGG
-1057 NENSVNYNEVL
+1057 VNYTIYTRDIAIENVNDADFNL
-1068 NIKNIQFSRENGSSL
+1068 NYF
-1083 NSETGTNISPLI
+1083 
-1095 DETYPMSRVLVL
+1095 
-1107 EKDVQVAESGWE
+1107 
-1119 KRSTFQ
+1119 
-1125 FGDKELTVY
+1125 
-1134 TKPYTG
+1134 
-1140 SRDLNQSGTDI
+1140 
-1151 NVMVKPT
+1151 VKPNVDSLI
-1158 EANLMSSKQYVT
+1158 ADKKYRV
-1170 YTGLLFKQKADMPE
+1170 YTGLVYGVDLTKTD
-1184 LALGSDNTR
+1184 SDSNHDGGT
-1193 PMFEWSA
+1193 MAFTSA
-1200 NNERLDRK
+1200 PGAPTRLDRQ
-1208 VMSELG
+1208 VLAALG
-1214 IDSWNRN
+1214 HTSQNDLGNTARIASRLVEFT
-1221 SGDNV
+1221 V
-1226 RLTSARQFLTTSR
+1226 RR
-1239 SLEFKA
+1239 SQEFTVN
-1245 SQTIEESNVL
+1245 QTIEENDMV
-1255 TKTHYDTAGK
+1255 TKDYATASGK
-1265 TLDIKVDVVNNS
+1265 TVDIKVSLANGA
-1277 QTTSK
+1277 QTTNPR
-1282 KLEVIQK
+1282 LEVIQNVPK
-1289 LPVGTLEYSFTGV
+1289 GDLGV
-1302 NEHPDYTV
+1302 EFVDVKPNDKYTV
-1310 YYTSDSEP
+1310 YYTSDETVSSASAWTTQKP
-1318 TSTSSWSEEKPSNIT
+1318 TKVT
-1333 GIKWVRKTALETNKL
+1333 GVKWVRKEALPTGTFEQ
-1348 DSVGYK
+1348 VGYTVRVSNESTSKSSIAKAEMLNGELRATTNDVILRSNRQFKKLSVKVVYVDEHGNVLEANDNSLVDVPVGEEHKYLDYIPQHFLSSVENKSATYESDGVQLPTGK
-1354 ITVAS
+1354 IDWSKATFVGL
-1359 DKDVVKKSIAGG
+1359 DKDSTITFKF
-1371 SIVNNGLRGNIN
+1371 
-1383 DVSLYNHQD
+1383 
-1392 EVHVR
+1392 VR
-1397 VIRRDVT
+1397 
-1404 EDGLVTYS
+1404 
-1412 EELTNKRL
+1412 N
-1420 LKGVVSKVKDIVPE
+1420 
-1434 WLLNDYQ
+1434 Q
-1441 NQTAWNMTGDVV
+1441 NQEDNVRKQYTTTWN
-1453 VAKYDIREASWTP
+1453 
-1466 VKDDNIIYFDRTIPN
+1466 N
-1481 PRFEDARRNY
+1481 
-1491 KAKWSDGYVEP
+1491 GYVEP
-1502 DTRDL
+1502 PVSEL
-1507 ANLFGGMRSYTY
+1507 INLFPNVRAAKY
-1519 LPNESNQKLKVFEI
+1519 LENESTQAVKAFEI
-1533 SYTNGSKGKGYVD
+1533 IYNNGFKGKGFVD
-1546 ISIDPVKEPVTEIH
+1546 VTIMPKREKVVGINKSID
-1560 KGITYQGDEEKDLGY
+1560 YRGDEDKDFGY
-1575 KETTPGNNHTYT
+1575 RSTEEGVNPSHDI
-1587 KVKSYTADDS
+1587 VKSYTADS
-1597 GIFHESVTTENDV
+1597 NGIFHESVTTENDV
-1610 PAKDAIVTLGTKPTV
+1610 PARNAIVTLGTKPTV
-1625 KTENTPKGKRY
+1625 KTETITKGKRY

-1641 QSVKGQETIAVPG
+1641 QAVKGQETVVEG

-1684 KVDMVVKVGNK
+1684 KVDTVVKVGNK
-1695 EVITEPVSMVTRY
+1695 EVLTEPIAMTTRY
-1708 KAEPGLEK
+1708 KAEPSLEK
-1716 DVHETETTGRA
+1716 DVQETESTGRA

-1739 AVDGT
+1739 PSDGT
-1744 LSNPTRE
+1744 LSNPTRTTRE
-1751 SRDAESMTPT
+1751 TESMTPT

-1776 ITTKYVSDDTKV
+1776 ITSKYISDDTKV
-1788 RDSREELVAGSK
+1788 RDSREEISAGSK

-1815 GATHSPTTQV
+1815 GATYSPTTQV

-1838 TKPTVDIESIAITTR
+1838 TKPIVDVETIAITTK

-1893 DTPDVQTT
+1893 DAPDVQTV

-1926 YEPDPTADKD
+1926 YESDPTADKD

-1946 GKVTTTTTYTYDSN
+1946 GKVITTTTYTYDSN
-1960 TGVVTPNPSTSQKE
+1960 TGVVTPNPSTSQTE

-2033 TGVVTEN
+2033 TGVITEN

-2110 AESARH
+2110 AESVRH

-2602 PEFNGGVTPNDAP
+2602 PEFNGGVIPNEAP

-2643 TPNEAP
+2643 TPNEVP

-2725 PNEVSVVE
+2725 LNEVSVVE

-2750 GNSLVSVA
+2750 GNSLVSGA

>member
-45 DEGGSSAVANPTDGH
+45 DEGGSSTVANPTEGH
-60 TAPNESGRIVIANE
+60 TSPNESGRIVIANE
-74 TNPVTKPTTETTNMG
+74 INPVVNKPTTETANMG
-89 GGTTGTPTENT
+89 GDATGTPTENT

-299 SDFGSYVAW
+299 SDFGSYVGW
-308 VSGKKTPQND
+308 ISGKSTPQTEGD
-318 GERKIYAYMDSLFK
+318 RKIYAYMDSLFK

-342 TPELKQAVEAA
+342 TPELKAAVETA
-353 KAGGKHLVYDGH
+353 KASGKRLVYDGH

-372 KDVDNVQAHVDELN
+372 RDVDNVQAHVDELN
-386 RAEVAKVAGI
+386 RTEAAKVAGL

-409 LVTTRYLSDGVEIA
+409 LVTTKYLSDGVEIA
-423 ENVLSKQDAGQFDR
+423 ENVLGKQDAGQFDR

-494 TLKKDVPNL
+494 TLKKDIPNL

-528 SQSNPRPLIASTPL
+528 SQSNPRPFVASTPL

-584 TAILKDGDTE
+584 TAILKDGDME

-690 DDYRLALPNNKRF
+690 DNYRLALPNNKRF

-709 GDRKIYP
+709 GDRKIYS

-808 SVSAI
+808 SVSSI

-846 WDNIENGIARYN
+846 WDNVENGIARYN

-868 FLENMVGVNV
+868 FLENMVDVNV

-934 WVDAAGQRHELGS
+934 WIDATGQRHELGS

-988 VTTESYKQLKNE
+988 VTTESFKQLKNE
-1000 NRYLRSDEADVF
+1000 NRYLRSDENDVF

-1047 LRTDSRANEF
+1047 LRTDSRANGF

-1083 NSETGTNISPLI
+1083 NSEIGTDISPLI
-1095 DETYPMSRVLVL
+1095 DETYPMNRVLVL
-1107 EKDVQVAESGWE
+1107 EKDVQIAESGWD

-1200 NNERLDRK
+1200 NDERLDRK

-1245 SQTIEESNVL
+1245 SQTIEDADVL
-1255 TKTHYDTAGK
+1255 TKNHYKTAGK
-1265 TLDIKVDVVNNS
+1265 TLNIKVDVMNNS
-1277 QTTSK
+1277 QTTSRT
-1282 KLEVIQK
+1282 LEVIQK
-1289 LPVGTLEYSFTGV
+1289 LPVGTLGYSFDGV
-1302 NEHPDYTV
+1302 NENPDYTV
-1310 YYTSDSEP
+1310 YYTGDSDVTSDSA
-1318 TSTSSWSEEKPSNIT
+1318 WSETRPGTVT
-1333 GIKWVRKTALETNKL
+1333 GVKWIRKTPLETNKL
-1348 DSVGYK
+1348 DNVGYR
-1354 ITVAS
+1354 INVSA
-1359 DKDVVKKSIAGG
+1359 DKDVVKKSIASG

-1392 EVHVR
+1392 EAHVR

-1453 VAKYDIREASWTP
+1453 VAKSDIREASWTP
-1466 VKDDNIIYFDRTIPN
+1466 TKDDNTIYFDRTIPN
-1481 PRFEDARRNY
+1481 LRFEDARRNY

-1597 GIFHESVTTENDV
+1597 GIFHESATTENDV

-1625 KTENTPKGKRY
+1625 ETENTPKGKRY

-1641 QSVKGQETIAVPG
+1641 QVVKGQETIVTPG

-1684 KVDMVVKVGNK
+1684 KVDTVVKVGNK
-1695 EVITEPVSMVTRY
+1695 EVLIESIAMTTRY
-1708 KAEPGLEK
+1708 KAEPSLEK
-1716 DVHETETTGRA
+1716 DVQETESTGRA

-1739 AVDGT
+1739 PSDGT
-1744 LSNPTRE
+1744 LSNPTRNVRE
-1751 SRDAESMTPT
+1751 TESMTPT
-1761 VIKVGS
+1761 VVKVGS

-1776 ITTKYVSDDTKV
+1776 ITTKYISDDTKV

-1815 GATHSPTTQV
+1815 GATHSPATQV
-1825 DDQPMVQRVVKIG
+1825 GDQPMVQRVVKIG
-1838 TKPTVDIESIAITTR
+1838 TKPTVNIESIAITTR

-2116 WMVVGPTDTIVRVP
+2116 WMVVGPTDTIVKVP

-2180 GDVTEGGTNQV
+2180 GNVTEGGTNQV

-2244 TTYTLDPDT
+2244 TTYTLDPNN
-2253 GKVTENPSTS
+2253 GNVTENPSTS

-2344 VVKVGTKPSVL
+2344 VVKIGTKPSVS

-2433 DVETKYDSNL
+2433 DIETKYDSNL

-2457 SKTIVTTYSLN
+2457 RKTIVTTYSLN

-2574 AKPIENLTI
+2574 EKPIENLTI

-2588 NGGVNPNDAPVVEI
+2588 NGGVNPNDAPVVEIPEFNGGVTPNDAPSVEI

-2649 TYDKPEFNGGVNP
+2649 
-2662 NDAPVVEIP
+2662 
-2671 EFNGGVTPNE
+2671 
-2681 APTYDKPEFNGGVN
+2681 
-2695 PNDAPVVE
+2695 
-2703 IPEFNGGVTPN
+2703 
-2714 EAPVV
+2714 VV

-2725 PNEVSVVE
+2725 SNEVSVVE

-2750 GNSLVSVA
+2750 GNSLVSGA

-2772 KRED
+2772 KREN

>member
-45 DEGGSSAVANPTDGH
+45 DEGGSSTVANPTEGH
-60 TAPNESGRIVIANE
+60 TSPNESGRIVIANE
-74 TNPVTKPTTETTNMG
+74 INPVVNKPTTETANMG
-89 GGTTGTPTENT
+89 GGATGTPTENT

-212 GNYGYTYSESGDVN
+212 GNYAYTYSESGDVN

-386 RAEVAKVAGI
+386 RAEVTKVAGI

-423 ENVLSKQDAGQFDR
+423 ENVLGKQDAGQFDR

-494 TLKKDVPNL
+494 TLKKDVSNL

-528 SQSNPRPLIASTPL
+528 SQSNPRPLVASTPL

-934 WVDAAGQRHELGS
+934 WIDAAGQRHELGS

-1047 LRTDSRANEF
+1047 LRTDSRANGF

-1083 NSETGTNISPLI
+1083 NSEIGTDISPLI

-1107 EKDVQVAESGWE
+1107 EKDVQIAESGWD

-1200 NNERLDRK
+1200 NDERLDRK

-1245 SQTIEESNVL
+1245 SQTIEDADVL
-1255 TKTHYDTAGK
+1255 TKNHYKTAGK
-1265 TLDIKVDVVNNS
+1265 TLNIKVDVMNNS
-1277 QTTSK
+1277 QTTSRT
-1282 KLEVIQK
+1282 LEVIQK
-1289 LPVGTLEYSFTGV
+1289 LPVGTLGYSFDGV
-1302 NEHPDYTV
+1302 NENPDYTV
-1310 YYTSDSEP
+1310 YYTGDSDVTSDSA
-1318 TSTSSWSEEKPSNIT
+1318 WSETRPGTVT
-1333 GIKWVRKTALETNKL
+1333 GVKWIRKTPLETNKL
-1348 DSVGYK
+1348 DNVGYR
-1354 ITVAS
+1354 INVSA
-1359 DKDVVKKSIAGG
+1359 DKDVVKKSIASG

-1392 EVHVR
+1392 EAHVR

-1453 VAKYDIREASWTP
+1453 VAKSDIREASWTP
-1466 VKDDNIIYFDRTIPN
+1466 TKDDNTIYFDRTIPN

-1597 GIFHESVTTENDV
+1597 GIFHESATTENDV

-1625 KTENTPKGKRY
+1625 ETENTPKGKRY

-1641 QSVKGQETIAVPG
+1641 QVVKGQETIVTPG

-1684 KVDMVVKVGNK
+1684 KVDTVVKVGNK
-1695 EVITEPVSMVTRY
+1695 EVLTESIAMTTRY
-1708 KAEPGLEK
+1708 KAEPSLEK
-1716 DVHETETTGRA
+1716 DVQETESTGRA

-1739 AVDGT
+1739 PSDGT
-1744 LSNPTRE
+1744 LSNPTRNVRE
-1751 SRDAESMTPT
+1751 TESMTPT

-1767 VHKDVVETE
+1767 IHKDVVETE
-1776 ITTKYVSDDTKV
+1776 ITTKYISDDTKV

-1815 GATHSPTTQV
+1815 GATHSPATRV

-1838 TKPTVDIESIAITTR
+1838 TKPTVNIESIAITTR

-1960 TGVVTPNPSTSQKE
+1960 TGVVTPNPSTSQTE

-1993 IKFTTTYEADPESQ
+1993 IKFTTNYEADPESP

-2040 PSVTTTKDPVNAV
+2040 PSTTTVKDPVNAV

-2110 AESARH
+2110 AESVRH

-2344 VVKVGTKPSVL
+2344 VVKVGTKPSVS

-2602 PEFNGGVTPNDAP
+2602 PEFNGGVTPN
-2615 TYDKPEFNGGVNP
+2615 
-2628 NDAPVVEIPEFNGGV
+2628 
-2643 TPNEAP
+2643 
-2649 TYDKPEFNGGVNP
+2649 
-2662 NDAPVVEIP
+2662 
-2671 EFNGGVTPNE
+2671 E

-2719 EIPTTT
+2719 EIPTIT

-2738 ANARQLPNTGES
+2738 ANAKQLPNTGES
-2750 GNSLVSVA
+2750 GNSLVSGA

>member
-29 TMVFSAG
+29 TLVFSAG
-36 LSPVMAAET
+36 LSSQVMAAET
-45 DEGGSSAVANPTDGH
+45 DSTDSNAVSKPTDGH

-74 TNPVTKPTTETTNMG
+74 INPVVNKPTTETANMG
-89 GGTTGTPTENT
+89 GGATGTPTENT

-342 TPELKQAVEAA
+342 TPELKAAVETA
-353 KAGGKHLVYDGH
+353 KASGKRLVYDGH

-372 KDVDNVQAHVDELN
+372 RDVDNVQAHVDELN
-386 RAEVAKVAGI
+386 RTEAAKVAGL

-409 LVTTRYLSDGVEIA
+409 LVTTKYLSDGVEIA
-423 ENVLSKQDAGQFDR
+423 ENVLGKQDAGQFDR

-494 TLKKDVPNL
+494 TLKKDIPNL

-528 SQSNPRPLIASTPL
+528 SQSNPRPFVASTPL

-584 TAILKDGDTE
+584 TAILKDGDME

-690 DDYRLALPNNKRF
+690 DNYRLALPNNKRF

-846 WDNIENGIARYN
+846 WDNIENDIARYN

-934 WVDAAGQRHELGS
+934 WIDAAGQRHELGS

-988 VTTESYKQLKNE
+988 VTTESFKQLKNE

-1033 LDTKSVVKDAKSLY
+1033 LDTKSVVKNAKSLY
-1047 LRTDSRANEF
+1047 LRTDSRANGF

-1083 NSETGTNISPLI
+1083 NSEIGTDISPLI

-1107 EKDVQVAESGWE
+1107 EKDVQIAESGWD

-1200 NNERLDRK
+1200 NDERLDRK

-1245 SQTIEESNVL
+1245 SQTIEDADVL
-1255 TKTHYDTAGK
+1255 TKNHYKTAGK
-1265 TLDIKVDVVNNS
+1265 TLNIKVDVMNNS
-1277 QTTSK
+1277 QTTSRT
-1282 KLEVIQK
+1282 LEVIQK
-1289 LPVGTLEYSFTGV
+1289 LPVGTLGYSFDGV
-1302 NEHPDYTV
+1302 NENPDYTV
-1310 YYTSDSEP
+1310 YYTGDSDVTSDSA
-1318 TSTSSWSEEKPSNIT
+1318 WSETRPGTVT
-1333 GIKWVRKTALETNKL
+1333 GVKWIRKTPLETNKL
-1348 DSVGYK
+1348 DNVGYR
-1354 ITVAS
+1354 INVSA
-1359 DKDVVKKSIAGG
+1359 DKDVVKKSIASG

-1392 EVHVR
+1392 EAHVR

-1453 VAKYDIREASWTP
+1453 VAKSDIREASWTP
-1466 VKDDNIIYFDRTIPN
+1466 TKDDNTIYFDRTIPN

-1597 GIFHESVTTENDV
+1597 GIFHESATTENDV

-1625 KTENTPKGKRY
+1625 ETENTPKGKRY

-1641 QSVKGQETIAVPG
+1641 QAVKGQETVVEG

-1684 KVDMVVKVGNK
+1684 KVDTVVKVGNK
-1695 EVITEPVSMVTRY
+1695 EVLTEPIAMTTRY
-1708 KAEPGLEK
+1708 KAEPSLEK

-1815 GATHSPTTQV
+1815 GATHSPMTQV
-1825 DDQPMVQRVVKIG
+1825 DDQQMVQRVVKIG

-2110 AESARH
+2110 SEGARQ
-2116 WMVVGPTDTIVRVP
+2116 WIIVGPTDTIVRVP

-2180 GDVTEGGTNQV
+2180 GNVTEGGTNQV

-2244 TTYTLDPDT
+2244 TTYTLDPNN
-2253 GKVTENPSTS
+2253 GNVTENPSTS

-2344 VVKVGTKPSVL
+2344 VVKVGTKPSVS

-2457 SKTIVTTYSLN
+2457 RKTIVTTYSLN

-2602 PEFNGGVTPNDAP
+2602 PEFNGGA
-2615 TYDKPEFNGGVNP
+2615 
-2628 NDAPVVEIPEFNGGV
+2628 
-2643 TPNEAP
+2643 
-2649 TYDKPEFNGGVNP
+2649 
-2662 NDAPVVEIP
+2662 
-2671 EFNGGVTPNE
+2671 
-2681 APTYDKPEFNGGVN
+2681 
-2695 PNDAPVVE
+2695 
-2703 IPEFNGGVTPN
+2703 TPN

-2719 EIPTTT
+2719 EIPTIT

-2738 ANARQLPNTGES
+2738 ANAKQLPNTGES
-2750 GNSLVSVA
+2750 GNSLVSGA

>member
-36 LSPVMAAET
+36 LSSQVMAAET
-45 DEGGSSAVANPTDGH
+45 DSTDSNAVSKPTDGNA
-60 TAPNESGRIVIANE
+60 APNESGRIVIANE
-74 TNPVTKPTTETTNMG
+74 TNPVATKPTTETTNMG
-89 GGTTGTPTENT
+89 GGTTGTPTYNT

-121 NSNPVAVADDTT
+121 NSNPVAVANDTT

-308 VSGKKTPQND
+308 VSGKKTPQTEGD
-318 GERKIYAYMDSLFK
+318 RKIYAYMDSLFK

-342 TPELKQAVEAA
+342 TPELKAAVETA
-353 KAGGKHLVYDGH
+353 KASGKRLVYDGH

-372 KDVDNVQAHVDELN
+372 RDVDNVQAHVDELN
-386 RAEVAKVAGI
+386 RTEAAKVAGL

-409 LVTTRYLSDGVEIA
+409 LVTTKYLSDGVEIA
-423 ENVLSKQDAGQFDR
+423 ENVLGKQDAGQFDR

-494 TLKKDVPNL
+494 TLKKDIPNL

-528 SQSNPRPLIASTPL
+528 SQSNPRPFVASTPL

-584 TAILKDGDTE
+584 TAILKDGDME

-690 DDYRLALPNNKRF
+690 DNYRLALPNNKRF

-753 DKTPRTDHVKVKVE
+753 DKTPRTDHVRVKVE

-846 WDNIENGIARYN
+846 WDNVENGIARYN

-878 KKPTDALFSD
+878 KKPTNALFSD

-934 WVDAAGQRHELGS
+934 WVDSAGQRHELGS

-988 VTTESYKQLKNE
+988 VTTESFKQLKNE
-1000 NRYLRSDEADVF
+1000 NRYLRSDENDVF

-1047 LRTDSRANEF
+1047 LRTDSRANGF

-1083 NSETGTNISPLI
+1083 NSEIGTDISPLI

-1107 EKDVQVAESGWE
+1107 EKDVQIAESGWD

-1200 NNERLDRK
+1200 NDERLDRK

-1245 SQTIEESNVL
+1245 SQTIEDADVL
-1255 TKTHYDTAGK
+1255 TKNHYKTAGK
-1265 TLDIKVDVVNNS
+1265 TLNIKVDVMNNS
-1277 QTTSK
+1277 QTTSRT
-1282 KLEVIQK
+1282 LEVIQK
-1289 LPVGTLEYSFTGV
+1289 LPVGTLGYSFDGV
-1302 NEHPDYTV
+1302 NENPDYTV
-1310 YYTSDSEP
+1310 YYTGDSDVTSDSA
-1318 TSTSSWSEEKPSNIT
+1318 WSETRPGTVT
-1333 GIKWVRKTALETNKL
+1333 GVKWIRKTPLETNKL
-1348 DSVGYK
+1348 DNVGYR
-1354 ITVAS
+1354 INVSA
-1359 DKDVVKKSIAGG
+1359 DKDVVKKSIASG

-1392 EVHVR
+1392 EAHVR

-1453 VAKYDIREASWTP
+1453 VAKSDIREASWTP
-1466 VKDDNIIYFDRTIPN
+1466 TKDDNTIYFDRTIPN

-1597 GIFHESVTTENDV
+1597 GIFHESATTENDV

-1625 KTENTPKGKRY
+1625 ETENTPKGKRY

-1641 QSVKGQETIAVPG
+1641 QVVKGQETIVTPG

-1684 KVDMVVKVGNK
+1684 KVDTVVKVGNK
-1695 EVITEPVSMVTRY
+1695 EVLIESIAMTTRY
-1708 KAEPGLEK
+1708 KAEPSLEK
-1716 DVHETETTGRA
+1716 DVQETESTGRA

-1739 AVDGT
+1739 PSDGT
-1744 LSNPTRE
+1744 LSNPTRNVRE
-1751 SRDAESMTPT
+1751 TESMTPT

-1767 VHKDVVETE
+1767 IHKDVVETE
-1776 ITTKYVSDDTKV
+1776 ITTKYISDDTKV

-1815 GATHSPTTQV
+1815 GATHSPATRV

-1838 TKPTVDIESIAITTR
+1838 TKPTVNIESIAITTR

-1908 RIGVKPTVEETP
+1908 RIGVKPTVEEMP

-2098 TTYSLNPITGVT
+2098 TTYSLNPIIGVT
-2110 AESARH
+2110 SEGARQ
-2116 WMVVGPTDTIVRVP
+2116 WIIVGPTDTIVRVP

-2160 SKGSEGKIVTTTTYN
+2160 SKGSEGKIVTTTIYN

-2180 GDVTEGGTNQV
+2180 GDVTEGGTTRVQ
-2191 RTDMV
+2191 TDMV
-2196 QRVVRKGTKP
+2196 QRIVRKGTKP

-2244 TTYTLDPDT
+2244 TTYTLDPNN
-2253 GKVTENPSTS
+2253 GNVTENPSTS
-2263 TTEEPV
+2263 TTEQPV

-2327 DVIESGKTSIT
+2327 DVIESGNTSIT

-2344 VVKVGTKPSVL
+2344 VVKVGTKPSVS
-2355 VDTHPINVR
+2355 VDTHPINVQ

-2602 PEFNGGVTPNDAP
+2602 PEFNGGVTPNEAPSVEIPEFNGGVTPNDAP

-2643 TPNEAP
+2643 TPN
-2649 TYDKPEFNGGVNP
+2649 D
-2662 NDAPVVEIP
+2662 
-2671 EFNGGVTPNE
+2671 

-2738 ANARQLPNTGES
+2738 ANAKQLPNTGES
-2750 GNSLVSVA
+2750 GNSLVSGA

>member
-36 LSPVMAAET
+36 LSSQVMAAET
-45 DEGGSSAVANPTDGH
+45 DSTDTNAVSKPTDGRAS
-60 TAPNESGRIVIANE
+60 TNESGRIVIANE
-74 TNPVTKPTTETTNMG
+74 TNPVVNKPTTETANMG

-100 SGATTSTERAAVEPN
+100 SDATISTERAAVTPN
-115 PIVTER
+115 PVVTER

-353 KAGGKHLVYDGH
+353 KAGGKRLVYDGH

-372 KDVDNVQAHVDELN
+372 KNVDSVQSHVDELN
-386 RAEVAKVAGI
+386 RAEITKVAGI

-409 LVTTRYLSDGVEIA
+409 LVTTRYTSNNSDISVPVIG
-423 ENVLSKQDAGQFDR
+423 KQDAGNLDK
-437 PGYEFVNKETT
+437 PGYDFVDKVVTN
-448 HDGLLVEY
+448 DGLLVEY
-456 HYNAKNTYALSNE
+456 KYRLQTTLS
-469 TLDADLDVQK
+469 LDNDKVAGDLDIQK
-479 SKSYVSSANKANLRF
+479 TNVGIGGSNKASLRF
-494 TLKKDVPNL
+494 TVKEPTNDFKIKYLIENLTTGSFQGDKNSAYVVSSNLNGKTKYDRGDHLLGSVEAGYNALADLQFDVLDGTFGQNTYRMTAIFLDGNKELGRVHKDFTTNVATLKENSLAGIEALSQVRDGSDNVSAIIKDGKIYRSQVDIIGHISADTKSANNEVIKHTPRHPNDIISKSARVRYTVL
-503 VIEYRLQ
+503 HPEYRLQ
-510 NLTTGNYQIS
+510 NVN
-520 WRGNNDQA
+520 
-528 SQSNPRPLIASTPL
+528 
-542 NGQRKG
+542 
-548 DLDPHR
+548 
-554 VGNLT
+554 
-559 AGYTASADLKYYIHN
+559 TASIQRLSEVRDS
-574 GADGDNTYRL
+574 DNQSKLLFWASNHEMTKDELGIKSLTYNANSSHGGVL
-584 TAILKDGDTE
+584 YDTAMSLQYTG
-594 IGRVSKDF
+594 V
-602 IGEVINHNKG
+602 
-612 DMSNVKFLSQAV
+612 DMSNRVDKVPVKIELLDVIDGKETVLSSRTETLNLKVVDYKESLRDNFATDFSISRIASIGSATNR
-624 QNGENLG
+624 NGQFSYDNATIYGTDLNHTKLWSYGNYNENQENR
-631 GIIKNDKLYKPVS
+631 IKQFNFQDV
-644 LLIAEN
+644 A
-650 TEASKLKNTAL
+650 
-661 SERKKA
+661 
-667 LNPNDNQWD
+667 D
-676 SVSRQTFIRYTVYN
+676 
-690 DDYRLALPNNKRF
+690 NKRVLL
-703 ENLKDA
+703 ESL
-709 GDRKIYP
+709 
-716 ERGAV
+716 
-721 SKEDDKG
+721 
-728 IISATRSATTS
+728 
-739 AFQDTA
+739 
-745 LGLMYVGN
+745 VG
-753 DKTPRTDHVKVKVE
+753 
-767 WVDTASGE
+767 
-775 EKVIE
+775 
-780 EKVVTGDFK
+780 F
-789 FVNYSED
+789 
-796 LKPNFADRFQID
+796 
-808 SVSAI
+808 
-813 GKSIK
+813 
-818 RGEAYQI
+818 
-825 ENEALYGTKLYNRM
+825 
-839 MWKFDGY
+839 
-846 WDNIENGIARYN
+846 NI
-858 MNNISDDKHV
+858 
-868 FLENMVGVNV
+868 
-878 KKPTDALFSD
+878 KKPITGVFSD
-888 VDYTLHF
+888 VDYTVKMDVFNRKDGQPLNF
-895 DMAERADGNKLD
+895 DEIVLNTSTAQNGVLTGEY
-907 FNEVIF
+907 NETV
-913 ESRVN
+913 
-918 RDINIL
+918 
-924 DAKDYKETAY
+924 Y
-934 WVDAAGQRHELGS
+934 WVDAQGARHKLGS
-947 KVSDNKVF
+947 NISETNKQF
-955 QTLYTIPKE
+955 TSKYIIPNE
-964 AKSVEIDVVGKVPIN
+964 ARGVEVDIQGKVPAN
-979 YGPYYWMRY
+979 YVADYLMQY
-988 VTTESYKQLKNE
+988 VARDTIKQLDAE
-1000 NRYLRSDEADVF
+1000 NRVLGISEPF
-1012 DNRAYTFKAKLVD
+1012 NIDNRGFTSHIKVTDNLLSKVRDFDVETIAKRKNRIAVAD
-1025 KLSGEERN
+1025 N
-1033 LDTKSVVKDAKSLY
+1033 LNTYGLNLNNAMVGTTYRLGSDIQSRPSSDTNLTSTGFLPTNGLLDPSVPLKQVVLMQEGVAPTNGIWNKHSMI
-1047 LRTDSRANEF
+1047 EHGG
-1057 NENSVNYNEVL
+1057 VNYTIYTRDIAIENVNDADFNL
-1068 NIKNIQFSRENGSSL
+1068 NYF
-1083 NSETGTNISPLI
+1083 
-1095 DETYPMSRVLVL
+1095 
-1107 EKDVQVAESGWE
+1107 
-1119 KRSTFQ
+1119 
-1125 FGDKELTVY
+1125 
-1134 TKPYTG
+1134 
-1140 SRDLNQSGTDI
+1140 
-1151 NVMVKPT
+1151 VKPNVDSLI
-1158 EANLMSSKQYVT
+1158 ADKKYRV
-1170 YTGLLFKQKADMPE
+1170 YTGLVYGVDLTKTD
-1184 LALGSDNTR
+1184 SDSNHDGGT
-1193 PMFEWSA
+1193 MAFTSA
-1200 NNERLDRK
+1200 PGAPTRLDRQ
-1208 VMSELG
+1208 VLAALG
-1214 IDSWNRN
+1214 HTSQNDLGNTARIASRLVEFT
-1221 SGDNV
+1221 V
-1226 RLTSARQFLTTSR
+1226 RR
-1239 SLEFKA
+1239 SQEFTVN
-1245 SQTIEESNVL
+1245 QTIEENDIV
-1255 TKTHYDTAGK
+1255 TKDYATASGK
-1265 TLDIKVDVVNNS
+1265 TVDIKVSLANGA
-1277 QTTSK
+1277 QTTNPR
-1282 KLEVIQK
+1282 LEVIQNVPK
-1289 LPVGTLEYSFTGV
+1289 GDLGV
-1302 NEHPDYTV
+1302 EFVDVKPNDKYTV
-1310 YYTSDSEP
+1310 YYTSDETVSSASAWTTQKP
-1318 TSTSSWSEEKPSNIT
+1318 TKVT
-1333 GIKWVRKTALETNKL
+1333 GVKWVRKEALPTGTFEQ
-1348 DSVGYK
+1348 VGYTVRVSNESTSKSSIAKAEMLNGELRATTNDVILRSNRQFKKLSVKVVYVDEHGNVLEANDNSLVDVPVGEEHKYLDYIPQHFLSSVENKSATYESDGVQLPTGK
-1354 ITVAS
+1354 IDWSKATFVGL
-1359 DKDVVKKSIAGG
+1359 DKDSTITFKF
-1371 SIVNNGLRGNIN
+1371 
-1383 DVSLYNHQD
+1383 
-1392 EVHVR
+1392 VR
-1397 VIRRDVT
+1397 
-1404 EDGLVTYS
+1404 
-1412 EELTNKRL
+1412 N
-1420 LKGVVSKVKDIVPE
+1420 
-1434 WLLNDYQ
+1434 Q
-1441 NQTAWNMTGDVV
+1441 NQEDNVRKQYTTTWN
-1453 VAKYDIREASWTP
+1453 
-1466 VKDDNIIYFDRTIPN
+1466 N
-1481 PRFEDARRNY
+1481 
-1491 KAKWSDGYVEP
+1491 GYVEP
-1502 DTRDL
+1502 PVSEL
-1507 ANLFGGMRSYTY
+1507 INLFPNVRAAKY
-1519 LPNESNQKLKVFEI
+1519 LENESTQAVKAFEI
-1533 SYTNGSKGKGYVD
+1533 IYNNGFKGKGFVD
-1546 ISIDPVKEPVTEIH
+1546 VTIMPKREKVVGINKSID
-1560 KGITYQGDEEKDLGY
+1560 YRGDEDKDLGY
-1575 KETTPGNNHTYT
+1575 RSTEEGVNPSHDI
-1587 KVKSYTADDS
+1587 VKSYTADS
-1597 GIFHESVTTENDV
+1597 NGIFHESVTTENDV
-1610 PAKDAIVTLGTKPTV
+1610 PARNVIVTLGTKPTV
-1625 KTENTPKGKRY
+1625 KTETITKGKRY

-1641 QSVKGQETIAVPG
+1641 QAVKGQETVVEG

-1684 KVDMVVKVGNK
+1684 KVDTVVKVGNK
-1695 EVITEPVSMVTRY
+1695 EVLTEPIAMTTRY
-1708 KAEPGLEK
+1708 KAEPSLEK

-1815 GATHSPTTQV
+1815 GATHSPMTQV
-1825 DDQPMVQRVVKIG
+1825 DDQQMVQRVVKIG

-2110 AESARH
+2110 SEGARQ
-2116 WMVVGPTDTIVRVP
+2116 WIIVGPTDTIVRVP

-2180 GDVTEGGTNQV
+2180 GNVTEGGTNQV

-2244 TTYTLDPDT
+2244 TTYTLDPNN
-2253 GKVTENPSTS
+2253 GNVTENPSTS

-2317 TTYDVNPTTG
+2317 TTYDVNSTTG

-2344 VVKVGTKPSVL
+2344 VVKVGTKPSVS

-2602 PEFNGGVTPNDAP
+2602 PEFNGGVTPN
-2615 TYDKPEFNGGVNP
+2615 
-2628 NDAPVVEIPEFNGGV
+2628 
-2643 TPNEAP
+2643 
-2649 TYDKPEFNGGVNP
+2649 
-2662 NDAPVVEIP
+2662 
-2671 EFNGGVTPNE
+2671 
-2681 APTYDKPEFNGGVN
+2681 
-2695 PNDAPVVE
+2695 
-2703 IPEFNGGVTPN
+2703 

-2725 PNEVSVVE
+2725 SNEVSVVE

-2750 GNSLVSVA
+2750 GNSLVSGA

-2772 KRED
+2772 KREN